1 MNEQEQTAKTP
12 FTTPAPFA
20 TLEPERRSIYLPEE
34 QLIVN
39 TTLQRAE
46 EVNYALQTELYKK
59 AKDNFFAFKRLD
71 ESIPDTTHR
80 WWKTPLRAVA
90 DSGVSMWQAGERF
103 MAGGIGAILDEYEYM
118 KQDSAARKKYRE
130 LYQQLNEQAPDLESR
145 KEALSAQAEQEFNQ
159 IRQDYEHNRKLGRD
173 ALLVMSQNHA
183 KFRELA
189 GIAKD
194 ERDGF
199 LYDLFGAGGS
209 LMAAIGLTVLTGSP
223 AAAAIAFGTTA
234 GQQDYEEAL
243 QNGVAPER
251 ALRAGLAG
259 GAFEGGIELLGMEM
273 LFKSLTKTGV
283 LGRIAASALSE
294 GSEEAA
300 QQTAEEII
308 MQNFGGRQ
316 QELADTLQGIGYS
329 FVIGSLTAVPV
340 ATLVNRASKKLQD
353 KGIKKETADKMAL
366 NMAKETATPENNA
379 SVHKILSNAT
389 SPLVY
394 PHGDVEQGAQA
405 FKESID
411 KARNPDRETT
421 RKMYEVAERTEQKA
435 LAAGYDT
442 DSAALLGNLEQSRA
456 NSVLNVA
463 GLKPGEFEMT
473 EVDFENAPV
482 QDNTQAVQD
491 AVAAQHEQ
499 WKREYEE
506 QQARKAQAKAAADAE
521 FDRKLAEV
529 NLHPE
534 DILFQSA
541 AMYKNKANSLV
552 EFKDFAVNNKGNKQ
566 EDNKSFYRFTNKDGV
581 QIDVPF
587 ERALHIKEK
596 HHLTDQ
602 QLDVAEKE
610 LNNAEYAV
618 LMPDVGEYQ
627 GKQVKIKVNTSLGKM
642 GAVLEILPNGRVFL
656 DTAFFDSDANIDNW
670 AKENHP
676 NAPSKKPVFIGSGTI
691 SIADI
696 MREIKGNN
704 RGTFDSANPNIYLKE
719 NIENIRP
726 STADMF
732 GADAQTA
739 AQFKE
744 NVKTVLSD
752 ENISNKQQVEM
763 GQLPP
768 LYTELGLPQQDLKTN
783 KLALRKALGLL
794 TPQELAEHKDWHNHN
809 VPQET
814 IDNLPALLSD
824 PVAVLRSNTKNGSF
838 VAVLDSEVQG
848 KPVVAIVSPNLRKGG
863 YTFIP
868 SVYERNNY
876 ETFLKTTAEKGNV
889 LYWDKNRMSLP
900 GALTRA
906 AIIGNDILIDNITTK
921 EDVVK
926 AQESGKTNNP
936 SELLQENL
944 FNIRQ
949 NPEEIT
955 EIHNQKTGEVIPLIS
970 YITGREKE
978 NITPIKITNRPFAD
992 VQGRK
997 ITRTD
1002 VRKKILGN
1010 NKNITLQAKGGKKY
1024 LLSTS
1029 SVDKM
1034 YSSIFGRFPNELEIK
1049 KEIISALPEI
1059 FPQMDLIL
1067 SHKDV
1072 KGIDREI
1079 ERFAGVIQVDK
1090 KEFYVMLT
1098 AKNGKVARTFLSSLY
1113 DLQTEPKEN
1122 ASGPSR
1128 VYSGHRLHIDSI
1140 GDLVRFVKRKIAK
1153 YNNNVSGKGSG
1164 SSELLQE
1171 NLFNIQQNLFD
1182 REQSLFDTQAN
1193 AEERTE
1199 LTQEDSELKEAADGL
1214 FTEEEL
1220 KPELPK
1226 FKPTTKPERIEDFG
1240 EKILGARKDMW
1251 GKYRAAMTSELPAD
1265 VRSITLSKYF
1275 PEPNYE
1281 AAIAK
1286 GITTEQLA
1294 IVKALRD
1301 SIPAKP
1307 QRLGRAA
1314 RWAEG
1319 LKAARETANQVLQHP
1334 EMVNLFKE
1342 TDKTDTIHNRVAFY
1356 LELGYPAFTKA
1367 KDYTLRSSDYLM
1379 YGGTRFNTP
1388 TTIYELER
1396 GYKRVAGSQNR
1407 AEMVALA
1414 RKMLTETAAP
1424 AKAPTKLDVYQRR
1437 DTGEIIIGK
1446 KIATGKFIDLK
1457 GGFERVKD
1465 AFDFLTKNQAHL
1477 EALLAEKRK
1486 IYPVR
1491 RDTNAPRVGK
1501 EYRPAGTVITPERF
1515 SQEFGFRGVQFGN
1528 WVEQERRAQ
1537 DLNNAYDAL
1546 LDMADIIRIPARAVS
1561 LDGSLGLAFGARG
1574 KANELA
1580 HYERGQVVINLNKK
1594 NGAGSLGH
1602 EWWHALDNYFSRQ
1615 DGQNEMTS
1623 ENPKANS
1630 ALRPEMKEAY
1640 QGVLKAITDTF
1651 YSRSVNLDKLRSKPY
1666 WSTRTEMTARAFESY
1681 LIYKAKQEGHSND
1694 YLANLVN
1701 PEAYLGGKER
1711 FPYPTDTEMP
1721 AIAAAFDRFFN
1732 TLKTA
1737 ETPRGYTL
1745 YAESDEG
1752 DTSFNFGQNVAQPD
1766 FLGKVVFAQDS
1777 NRAII
1782 VASTSANES
1791 TALHEYFHV
1800 WERDLYRAEKV
1811 STEPEF
1817 LQMMQDL
1824 RQIHADSAP
1833 FVMEYLGKTKLLNDT
1848 ARARVLQTIQA
1859 RGGDEYIKRLAF
1871 NDSLDENDTT
1881 AQFVRRAFREN
1892 FATKAE
1898 KYFHNGKAPNAAY
1911 KSLFEKFAA
1920 WLRDIYGALT
1930 GVDLSPEVQEFFDKL
1945 LAKEARRVD
1954 SKLFTGKVDK
1964 LKQQINNIRQ
1974 GSPRGDFTLEQI
1986 KDLVST
1992 LDAPAPKLPT
2002 NHLLKDLRRY
2012 GAEYANAGQIDKEAY
2027 KNARVFNKK
2036 GGIGDDPARWLADH
2050 GYLTEAEGRT
2060 YEEQDRI
2067 NQQAYDLIDR
2077 ALNGEVIY
2085 PVGTEK
2091 QVQDF
2096 ENYKALVNTVR
2107 DVWGDPREA
2116 KKTLKAILE
2125 LEEKGYRVVE
2135 KRDLADFSLRLGEL
2149 NRLAERLDN
2158 KSQTVQN
2165 KEQASAATLDAAR
2178 KIKRHLITELNKR
2191 QIEGKDGLIKQL
2203 ENAKTFEEIQ
2213 TAAAGALDFLEDAYD
2228 RTNEGQEER
2237 RRTDLPNTNWDNV
2250 RAELLRAYSESI
2262 GHVDEKIQQAWR
2274 VLNMASSGQLKLYE
2288 NLTDEEVARRRT
2300 AAEKVLKEAEPKLE
2314 AALMRAMESVLRKQ
2328 GGLESDQVRR
2338 LVAKYA
2344 RSASRQRSLWKH
2356 EIDELIKQ
2364 TREIQEDNYKQYMN
2378 KKIQALLNMNLF
2390 DRRGNFRRA
2399 MTDPTTMSA
2408 LEELRRVAH
2417 LGPQSAADELQNRM
2431 LVDKPNSL
2439 IDRIINEMLSI
2450 QAYARKDVTC
2460 QLFKQAYEDIHSL
2473 RKAGR
2478 EAKILEKM
2486 IKDFRTEQDKSEVL
2500 GAIKKNKKAGKL
2512 KQMYASWIA
2521 NWESFLDMVTDKET
2535 KEKYSMLNLEADTI
2549 TYTWQR
2555 RTEIMDGVKRIYGL
2569 GSNREV
2575 QNKMNALR
2583 NEKYT
2588 FTNYALVDKN
2598 TNPGAIKRTGEAFP
2612 EELNKLQIITAYIYA
2627 KNDNLMDRLLN
2638 QYGGQLN
2645 DMFALLDKQDRALGD
2660 FLQKEAEKTYAQIN
2674 SVFVKERGYDL
2685 PRVENYF
2692 PSKTERVES
2701 ELDFLNAAAAMSKNP
2716 SFTKMR
2722 ASSAFVQMKLE
2733 NPFGILFT
2741 HIDRAADYTFKAEK
2755 LNQIIRVFKSPVLK
2769 PAIIEQVGEDC
2780 YKRMLELIDQFSVS
2794 KPRLNYEMDKLGDWL
2809 TNNYVKGAIAL
2820 KPTIAV
2826 KQLISSIN
2834 YAENMPAT
2842 QWVSGFTKAIMHP
2855 KETVE
2860 FMMSGD
2866 PYLKARY
2873 ESGSMNEALARATA
2887 DANALTARGKFLRF
2901 TDLLTINTRLGDVGA
2916 IMFGGK
2922 PYVDY
2927 LMQTKGMSKKEAFAE
2942 FRKSTL
2948 RSQQANT
2955 RSSLSTLQARDMNF
2969 IVRGLFAFKNTPA
2982 QYARKIADAIYEYQ
2996 RGEISRAQLAKVVAI
3011 YGLFNSWMYS
3021 ALTTLGILAWYY
3033 DDDDADEILA
3043 DELFFSPFVQMAG
3056 CLPVLDMAVGTAA
3069 EVAKAKMFDHKV
3081 RMERPELPVVSDLFK
3096 MGQTAVK
3103 DDLAAEDVLNMLVE
3117 SGQLIGGLPTKY
3129 AKGFYTGA
3137 GDIAGGENPMR
3148 GFLQMLGYTEN
3159 RAHIATNTK
3168 E

>member
-20 TLEPERRSIYLPEE
+20 ALEPERRSIYLPEE

-80 WWKTPLRAVA
+80 WWKTPYRAVA
-90 DSGVSMWQAGERF
+90 NAGVSMWQSGERL
-103 MAGGIGAILDEYEYM
+103 MAGGIGAILDEYEYS
-118 KQDSAARKKYRE
+118 KAAR
-130 LYQQLNEQAPDLESR
+130 ATSR
-145 KEALSAQAEQEFNQ
+145 KYAQQAEELNQGALTVPGAQTLDKRKKDLYDAYLAELHQ

-189 GIAKD
+189 GIEKN
-194 ERDGF
+194 EKDGF

-223 AAAAIAFGTTA
+223 AAAAIAFGATA

-243 QNGVAPER
+243 QNGVAPDR
-251 ALRAGLAG
+251 ALLSGIAG

-308 MQNFGGRQ
+308 MQHFGGRQ
-316 QELADTLQGIGYS
+316 QDLADTLQGIGYS

-366 NMAKETATPENNA
+366 NMAKATATPENNA
-379 SVHKILSNAT
+379 QVHKILSNAT

-394 PHGDVEQGAQA
+394 PNGDVEQGAQA
-405 FKESID
+405 FKESVD

-473 EVDFENAPV
+473 EVDFENAPM
-482 QDNTQAVQD
+482 QDNTEAVQA
-491 AVAAQHEQ
+491 AVAAQREQ

-506 QQARKAQAKAAADAE
+506 QQARKAQAKAAADE
-521 FDRKLAEV
+521 ELDRKLADAGLTE
-529 NLHPE
+529 
-534 DILFQSA
+534 
-541 AMYKNKANSLV
+541 
-552 EFKDFAVNNKGNKQ
+552 KDFLLQETINKNAV
-566 EDNKSFYRFTNKDGV
+566 D
-581 QIDVPF
+581 
-587 ERALHIKEK
+587 
-596 HHLTDQ
+596 LTD
-602 QLDVAEKE
+602 
-610 LNNAEYAV
+610 
-618 LMPDVGEYQ
+618 P
-627 GKQVKIKVNTSLGKM
+627 
-642 GAVLEILPNGRVFL
+642 F
-656 DTAFFDSDANIDNW
+656 
-670 AKENHP
+670 
-676 NAPSKKPVFIGSGTI
+676 
-691 SIADI
+691 ADI
-696 MREIKGNN
+696 AKL
-704 RGTFDSANPNIYLKE
+704 P
-719 NIENIRP
+719 
-726 STADMF
+726 ADQR
-732 GADAQTA
+732 A
-739 AQFKE
+739 
-744 NVKTVLSD
+744 
-752 ENISNKQQVEM
+752 QQVEYSLNALI
-763 GQLPP
+763 GQAMDTATPP
-768 LYTELGLPQQDLKTN
+768 LQIQITADNKVHIKNSNVKLKN
-783 KLALRKALGLL
+783 GKLKRHQTALTTLEKIVNVAQKTDRKGAVDASHNTSKKTLAHKANVEEYVYFQAPVKIGEDTFLV
-794 TPQELAEHKDWHNHN
+794 ELATER
-809 VPQET
+809 V
-814 IDNLPALLSD
+814 
-824 PVAVLRSNTKNGSF
+824 
-838 VAVLDSEVQG
+838 
-848 KPVVAIVSPNLRKGG
+848 KGQ
-863 YTFIP
+863 
-868 SVYERNNY
+868 
-876 ETFLKTTAEKGNV
+876 
-889 LYWDKNRMSLP
+889 DKNLLDLYNVHVKRNPATAHLSTY
-900 GALTRA
+900 GQGSSTDR
-906 AIIGNDILIDNITTK
+906 ITNK

-944 FNIRQ
+944 FNI
-949 NPEEIT
+949 
-955 EIHNQKTGEVIPLIS
+955 
-970 YITGREKE
+970 
-978 NITPIKITNRPFAD
+978 
-992 VQGRK
+992 
-997 ITRTD
+997 
-1002 VRKKILGN
+1002 
-1010 NKNITLQAKGGKKY
+1010 
-1024 LLSTS
+1024 
-1029 SVDKM
+1029 
-1034 YSSIFGRFPNELEIK
+1034 
-1049 KEIISALPEI
+1049 
-1059 FPQMDLIL
+1059 
-1067 SHKDV
+1067 
-1072 KGIDREI
+1072 
-1079 ERFAGVIQVDK
+1079 
-1090 KEFYVMLT
+1090 
-1098 AKNGKVARTFLSSLY
+1098 
-1113 DLQTEPKEN
+1113 
-1122 ASGPSR
+1122 
-1128 VYSGHRLHIDSI
+1128 
-1140 GDLVRFVKRKIAK
+1140 
-1153 YNNNVSGKGSG
+1153 
-1164 SSELLQE
+1164 
-1171 NLFNIQQNLFD
+1171 QQNLFD
-1182 REQSLFDTQAN
+1182 KQQSLFDTQVN
-1193 AEERTE
+1193 AEERTA
-1199 LTQEDSELKEAADGL
+1199 LTQEDSELKEVADGL
-1214 FTEEEL
+1214 FSEEEL
-1220 KPELPK
+1220 KQDLPP
-1226 FKPTTKPERIEDFG
+1226 FTPTGKPERIEDFG

-1265 VRSITLSKYF
+1265 VRSITLSQYF

-1301 SIPAKP
+1301 SIPTKP
-1307 QRLGRAA
+1307 QRPARAA
-1314 RWAEG
+1314 QWVEG
-1319 LKAARETANQVLQHP
+1319 LKAARETANHVLQHP

-1342 TDKTDTIHNRVAFY
+1342 TDQTDAIHNRVAFY
-1356 LELGYPAFTKA
+1356 LEIGYPAFTKA

-1414 RKMLTETAAP
+1414 RKMLAQSAAP

-1465 AFDFLTKNQAHL
+1465 AFDFLTQNQAHL

-1561 LDGSLGLAFGARG
+1561 LDGTLGLAFGARG

-1640 QGVLKAITDTF
+1640 QGVLTAIMDTF
-1651 YSRSVNLDKLRSKPY
+1651 YGRSKNLDALRSKPY
-1666 WSTRTEMTARAFESY
+1666 WSTRPEMTARAFESY

-1694 YLANLVN
+1694 YLANIVN

-1711 FPYPTDTEMP
+1711 FPYPTDAEMP

-1745 YAESDEG
+1745 YAESEG
-1752 DTSFNFGQNVAQPD
+1752 DTSFDFGQNVAQPD

-1791 TALHEYFHV
+1791 TAIHEYFHI

-1817 LQMMQDL
+1817 LQMMQNL

-1848 ARARVLQTIQA
+1848 ARARVLQTIKE
-1859 RGGDEYIKRLAF
+1859 RGGNEYIKRLAF
-1871 NDSLDENDTT
+1871 SDVLDENDTT
-1881 AQFVRRAFREN
+1881 AKFVRRGFREN

-1898 KYFHNGKAPNAAY
+1898 KYFQNGKAPNATY
-1911 KSLFEKFAA
+1911 KNLFEKFAA
-1920 WLRDIYGALT
+1920 WLREIYGSLT
-1930 GVDLSPEVQEFFDKL
+1930 GVELSPEVQEFFDKL

-1964 LKQQINNIRQ
+1964 LKQQINNICQ

-2116 KKTLKAILE
+2116 KKTLKAILD

-2149 NRLAERLDN
+2149 NRLAEKLDP
-2158 KSQTVQN
+2158 KGATTQA

-2191 QIEGKDGLIKQL
+2191 QIEGKDILIKQL

-2250 RAELLRAYSESI
+2250 RAELLRAYTESI

-2274 VLNMASSGQLKLYE
+2274 VQTMAASGQLKLYE
-2288 NLTDEEVARRRT
+2288 NLTDEEVASRRT

-2344 RSASRQRSLWKH
+2344 RNASRQRSLWKN
-2356 EIDELIKQ
+2356 EIDKLIDKA
-2364 TREIQEDNYKQYMN
+2364 REIQEDNYKQYMN
-2378 KKIQALLNMNLF
+2378 RKIQALLNMNLF

-2399 MTDPTTMSA
+2399 MTDPATMNA
-2408 LEELRRVAH
+2408 LEELRRVAN
-2417 LGPQSAADELQNRM
+2417 LGPQSAADELQKRM
-2431 LVDKPNSL
+2431 ETFADKPASPT
-2439 IDRIINEMLSI
+2439 DRIINEMLSI
-2450 QAYARKDVTC
+2450 QANSRENVSC
-2460 QLFKQAYEDIHSL
+2460 QLFKQAYEDIHAL

-2478 EAKILEKM
+2478 EAKNLEKM

-2512 KQMYASWIA
+2512 KQMYASWLA

-2549 TYTWQR
+2549 TYTWKR

-2583 NEKYT
+2583 KEKYT

-2598 TNPGAIKRTGEAFP
+2598 TNPGALKHTGEAFP
-2612 EELNKLQIITAYIYA
+2612 EELNKLQLITAYIYA

-2638 QYGGQLN
+2638 QYVGQLN
-2645 DMFALLDKQDRALGD
+2645 DMFALLDKQDRALAD
-2660 FLQKEAEKTYAQIN
+2660 FLQKEAEKSYAQIN

-2692 PSKTERVES
+2692 PSKAERVES

-2722 ASSAFVQMKLE
+2722 VNSMLVQMKLE

-2755 LNQIIRVFKSPVLK
+2755 LNQIRRVFKSPVLK
-2769 PAIIEQVGEDC
+2769 PALIEQVGEDC
-2780 YKRMLELIDQFSVS
+2780 YKRMLELIDQFSVT

-2826 KQLISSIN
+2826 KQLISAIN
-2834 YAENMPAT
+2834 YAENMPAS
-2842 QWVSGFTKAIMHP
+2842 QWASGFTKAIMHP
-2855 KETVE
+2855 KETVA

-3021 ALTTLGILAWYY
+3021 ALTTLGLLAWYY

-3069 EVAKAKMFDHKV
+3069 QVAKAKMFDHTV
-3081 RMERPELPVVSDLFK
+3081 RMERPELPVVSELFK
-3096 MGQTAVK
+3096 MGQMAVK

-3117 SGQLIGGLPTKY
+3117 GGQLIGGLPTKY
-3129 AKGFYTGA
+3129 AKGFATGTA
-3137 GDIAGGENPMR
+3137 DIASGENPMR

>member
-12 FTTPAPFA
+12 LTAPAPLA
-20 TLEPERRSIYLPEE
+20 TLEPERRSVYLPKEN
-34 QLIVN
+34 LIVN
-39 TTLQRAE
+39 TSLRRAQDLQFAIE
-46 EVNYALQTELYKK
+46 TELRNQN
-59 AKDNFFAFKRLD
+59 KDNYFAYQRLD

-80 WWKTPLRAVA
+80 WWKTPYRAVA
-90 DSGVSMWQAGERF
+90 NAGVSMWQAGERL
-103 MAGGIGAILDEYEYM
+103 MAGGIGAILDEYEYS
-118 KQDSAARKKYRE
+118 KASRATSRKYAQQAEELNQGALAVPGAQTLDKRKKDLYDAYLAE
-130 LYQQLNEQAPDLESR
+130 LH
-145 KEALSAQAEQEFNQ
+145 Q
-159 IRQDYEHNRKLGRD
+159 IRQDYEHSRKLGRD
-173 ALLVMSQNHA
+173 ALLVMSKNNE

-189 GIAKD
+189 GIEKN
-194 ERDGF
+194 EKDGF

-223 AAAAIAFGTTA
+223 AAAAIAFGATA

-243 QNGVAPER
+243 QNGVAPDR
-251 ALRAGLAG
+251 ALLSGIAG

-316 QELADTLQGIGYS
+316 QDLADTLQGIGYS

-379 SVHKILSNAT
+379 QVHKILSNAT

-394 PHGDVEQGAQA
+394 PNGDVEQGAQA
-405 FKESID
+405 FKESVD

-482 QDNTQAVQD
+482 QDNTEAVQA
-491 AVAAQHEQ
+491 AVAARREQ

-506 QQARKAQAKAAADAE
+506 QQARKAQEQVAAEAA
-521 FDRKLAEV
+521 FDRKLTEA
-529 NLHPE
+529 NLQPE

-656 DTAFFDSDANIDNW
+656 DTAFFDSDAHIDNW

-676 NAPSKKPVFIGSGTI
+676 NAPSKKPVFIGGGTI

-696 MREIKGNN
+696 MREIKGNKS
-704 RGTFDSANPNIYLKE
+704 GTFDSANPNIYLQE
-719 NIENIRP
+719 DI
-726 STADMF
+726 TAVDLTAPF
-732 GADAQTA
+732 ADIAKLPADQRA
-739 AQFKE
+739 
-744 NVKTVLSD
+744 
-752 ENISNKQQVEM
+752 QQVESSLNALI
-763 GQLPP
+763 GQAMDTATPP
-768 LYTELGLPQQDLKTN
+768 LQIQITADNKVHIKNSNVKLKN
-783 KLALRKALGLL
+783 GKLKRHQAALTTLEKIVNVAQKTDRKGAVDASHNTSKKTLAHKANVEEYVYFQAPVKIGEDTFLV
-794 TPQELAEHKDWHNHN
+794 ELATER
-809 VPQET
+809 V
-814 IDNLPALLSD
+814 
-824 PVAVLRSNTKNGSF
+824 
-838 VAVLDSEVQG
+838 
-848 KPVVAIVSPNLRKGG
+848 KGQ
-863 YTFIP
+863 
-868 SVYERNNY
+868 
-876 ETFLKTTAEKGNV
+876 
-889 LYWDKNRMSLP
+889 DKNLLDLYNVHVKRNPATAHLSTY
-900 GALTRA
+900 GQGSSTDR
-906 AIIGNDILIDNITTK
+906 ITNN
-921 EDVVK
+921 EEFVK

-944 FNIRQ
+944 FNIQQ

-955 EIHNQKTGEVIPLIS
+955 EIHNQQTGEVIPLEMNPNLKPFKPVELKS
-970 YITGREKE
+970 EVLLRVENARE
-978 NITPIKITNRPFAD
+978 
-992 VQGRK
+992 
-997 ITRTD
+997 
-1002 VRKKILGN
+1002 
-1010 NKNITLQAKGGKKY
+1010 AKRQI
-1024 LLSTS
+1024 
-1029 SVDKM
+1029 VN
-1034 YSSIFGRFPNELEIK
+1034 SIFGEKQQI
-1049 KEIISALPEI
+1049 IISNDGKNFTVSRSAVKKMFNTAMKDAMDIAARNHLTLEQRRELYHEASEQVLQALQVFETA
-1059 FPQMDLIL
+1059 QLIL

-1072 KGIDREI
+1072 KNVPGR
-1079 ERFAGVIQVDK
+1079 VIHRYGNVFNYK
-1090 KEFYVMLT
+1090 GKPYLAMFVNKEDGSFST
-1098 AKNGKVARTFLSSLY
+1098 IHLY
-1113 DLQTEPKEN
+1113 DLQTEEN
-1122 ASGPSR
+1122 KYTAGISGVINNPSQQR
-1128 VYSGHRLHIDSI
+1128 YTDSI
-1140 GDLVRFVKRKIAK
+1140 DELVRFVKRKIAK
-1153 YNNNVSGKGSG
+1153 YNNNVSGKGLG
-1164 SSELLQE
+1164 TTELLQE

-1182 REQSLFDTQAN
+1182 KQQSLFDTQAN

-1214 FTEEEL
+1214 FSEEEL
-1220 KPELPK
+1220 KQDLPP
-1226 FKPTTKPERIEDFG
+1226 FTPTGKPERIEDFG

-1265 VRSITLSKYF
+1265 VRSITLSQYF

-1301 SIPAKP
+1301 SLPVKP
-1307 QRLGRAA
+1307 QRPARAA
-1314 RWAEG
+1314 QWVEG

-1367 KDYTLRSSDYLM
+1367 KEYSLRPGNFLM
-1379 YGGTRFNTP
+1379 FNGQRFNEP
-1388 TTIYELER
+1388 QKIYLLER

-1414 RKMLTETAAP
+1414 RKMLAQSAAP

-1561 LDGSLGLAFGARG
+1561 LDGTLGLAFGARG

-1640 QGVLKAITDTF
+1640 QGVLTAIMDTF
-1651 YSRSVNLDKLRSKPY
+1651 YGRSKNLDALRSKPY

-1694 YLANLVN
+1694 YLANIVN

-1745 YAESDEG
+1745 YAESEG
-1752 DTSFNFGQNVAQPD
+1752 DTSFDFGQNVAQPD

-1782 VASTSANES
+1782 VASTAANES
-1791 TALHEYFHV
+1791 TAVHEYFHI

-1817 LQMMQDL
+1817 LQMMQNL

-1848 ARARVLQTIQA
+1848 ARARVLQTIKE
-1859 RGGDEYIKRLAF
+1859 RGGNEYIKRLAF
-1871 NDSLDENDTT
+1871 SDVLDENDTT
-1881 AQFVRRAFREN
+1881 AQFVRRGFREN

-1898 KYFHNGKAPNAAY
+1898 KYFQNGKAPNATY
-1911 KSLFEKFAA
+1911 KNLFEKFAA
-1920 WLRDIYGALT
+1920 WLREIYGSLT
-1930 GVDLSPEVQEFFDKL
+1930 GVELSPEVQEFFDKL

-2036 GGIGDDPARWLADH
+2036 GGIGDDPARWLTDH

-2116 KKTLKAILE
+2116 KKTLKAILD

-2149 NRLAERLDN
+2149 NRLAEKLDP
-2158 KSQTVQN
+2158 KGATTQA

-2191 QIEGKDGLIKQL
+2191 QIEGKDILIKQL

-2250 RAELLRAYSESI
+2250 RAELLRAYTESI

-2274 VLNMASSGQLKLYE
+2274 VLDMAASGQLKLYE

-2344 RSASRQRSLWKH
+2344 RSATRQRSLWKN
-2356 EIDELIKQ
+2356 EIDNLIKQ

-2399 MTDPTTMSA
+2399 MTDPATMTA

-2431 LVDKPNSL
+2431 LVDKPTSPT
-2439 IDRIINEMLSI
+2439 DRIINEMLSI
-2450 QAYARKDVTC
+2450 QAYARKDVSC
-2460 QLFKQAYEDIHSL
+2460 QLFKQAYEDIHAL

-2478 EAKILEKM
+2478 EAKSLEKM
-2486 IKDFRTEQDKSEVL
+2486 IKDYRTEQDKSEVL

-2722 ASSAFVQMKLE
+2722 VSSAFVQMKLE

-2755 LNQIIRVFKSPVLK
+2755 LNQIRRVFKSPVLK

-2780 YKRMLELIDQFSVS
+2780 YKRMLELIDQFSVT

-2826 KQLISSIN
+2826 KQLISAIN

-2855 KETVE
+2855 KETVA

-3021 ALTTLGILAWYY
+3021 ALTTLGLLAWYY
-3033 DDDDADEILA
+3033 DDNDADEILA

-3069 EVAKAKMFDHKV
+3069 QVAKAKMFDHTV
-3081 RMERPELPVVSDLFK
+3081 RMERPELPVVSELFK
-3096 MGQTAVK
+3096 MGQMAVK

-3117 SGQLIGGLPTKY
+3117 GGQLIGGLPAKY
-3129 AKGFYTGA
+3129 AKGFATGTA
-3137 GDIAGGENPMR
+3137 DIASGENPMR

-3159 RAHIATNTK
+3159 RAQIATNTK

>member
-12 FTTPAPFA
+12 LTAPAPLA
-20 TLEPERRSIYLPEE
+20 TLEPERRSVYLPKEN
-34 QLIVN
+34 LIVN
-39 TTLQRAE
+39 TSLRRAQDLQFAIE
-46 EVNYALQTELYKK
+46 TELRNQN
-59 AKDNFFAFKRLD
+59 KDNYFAYQRLD

-80 WWKTPLRAVA
+80 WWKTPYRAVA
-90 DSGVSMWQAGERF
+90 NAGVSMWQAGERL
-103 MAGGIGAILDEYEYM
+103 MAGGIGAILDEYEYS
-118 KQDSAARKKYRE
+118 KQDRALRKKYRE

-173 ALLVMSQNHA
+173 ALLVMSQNNA

-189 GIAKD
+189 GIEKN
-194 ERDGF
+194 EKDGF

-223 AAAAIAFGTTA
+223 AAAAIAFGATA

-243 QNGVAPER
+243 QNGVAPDR
-251 ALRAGLAG
+251 ALLSGIAG

-316 QELADTLQGIGYS
+316 QDLADTLQGIGYS

-353 KGIKKETADKMAL
+353 KGIKKEQADKMAL
-366 NMAKETATPENNA
+366 NMAKATATPENNA
-379 SVHKILSNAT
+379 QVHKILSNAT

-394 PHGDVEQGAQA
+394 PNGDVEQGAQA
-405 FKESID
+405 FKESVD

-442 DSAALLGNLEQSRA
+442 DSAALMGNLEQSRA

-482 QDNTQAVQD
+482 QDNTEAVQSS
-491 AVAAQHEQ
+491 VAAQREQ

-506 QQARKAQAKAAADAE
+506 QQARKAQEQATANEE
-521 FDRKLAEV
+521 FDRKLAEA
-529 NLHPE
+529 NLQPE

-627 GKQVKIKVNTSLGKM
+627 GKQIKIKVNTSLGKM

-656 DTAFFDSDANIDNW
+656 DTAFFDSDVHIDNW

-676 NAPSKKPVFIGSGTI
+676 NAPSKKPVFIGGGTI

-696 MREIKGNN
+696 MREIKGNKS
-704 RGTFDSANPNIYLKE
+704 GTFDSANPNIYLQE
-719 NIENIRP
+719 DI
-726 STADMF
+726 TAVDLTAPF
-732 GADAQTA
+732 ADIAKLPADQRA
-739 AQFKE
+739 
-744 NVKTVLSD
+744 
-752 ENISNKQQVEM
+752 QQVEYSLNALIGQAM
-763 GQLPP
+763 DTATPPLQIQITADNKVHIKNSNVKLKKGQLKRHQTALTTLEKIVNVAQKTDRKGEVDASHNTSKKTLAHKANVEEYVYFQAPVKIGEDTFLVELATERVKGQDKNLLD
-768 LYTELGLPQQDLKTN
+768 LYNVRVKRNPTAAHLSTLPQGSSTDRITN
-783 KLALRKALGLL
+783 N
-794 TPQELAEHKDWHNHN
+794 EE
-809 VPQET
+809 
-814 IDNLPALLSD
+814 
-824 PVAVLRSNTKNGSF
+824 F
-838 VAVLDSEVQG
+838 
-848 KPVVAIVSPNLRKGG
+848 
-863 YTFIP
+863 
-868 SVYERNNY
+868 
-876 ETFLKTTAEKGNV
+876 
-889 LYWDKNRMSLP
+889 
-900 GALTRA
+900 
-906 AIIGNDILIDNITTK
+906 
-921 EDVVK
+921 VK

-944 FNIRQ
+944 FNI
-949 NPEEIT
+949 
-955 EIHNQKTGEVIPLIS
+955 
-970 YITGREKE
+970 
-978 NITPIKITNRPFAD
+978 
-992 VQGRK
+992 
-997 ITRTD
+997 
-1002 VRKKILGN
+1002 
-1010 NKNITLQAKGGKKY
+1010 
-1024 LLSTS
+1024 
-1029 SVDKM
+1029 
-1034 YSSIFGRFPNELEIK
+1034 
-1049 KEIISALPEI
+1049 
-1059 FPQMDLIL
+1059 
-1067 SHKDV
+1067 
-1072 KGIDREI
+1072 
-1079 ERFAGVIQVDK
+1079 
-1090 KEFYVMLT
+1090 
-1098 AKNGKVARTFLSSLY
+1098 
-1113 DLQTEPKEN
+1113 
-1122 ASGPSR
+1122 
-1128 VYSGHRLHIDSI
+1128 
-1140 GDLVRFVKRKIAK
+1140 
-1153 YNNNVSGKGSG
+1153 
-1164 SSELLQE
+1164 
-1171 NLFNIQQNLFD
+1171 QQNLFD
-1182 REQSLFDTQAN
+1182 KQQSLFDTQVN
-1193 AEERTE
+1193 AEERTAP
-1199 LTQEDSELKEAADGL
+1199 TQEDSELKEAADGL
-1214 FTEEEL
+1214 FSEEEL
-1220 KPELPK
+1220 KQDLPP
-1226 FKPTTKPERIEDFG
+1226 FTPTGKPERIEDFG

-1251 GKYRAAMTSELPAD
+1251 GKYRAAMTSELPTD
-1265 VRSITLSKYF
+1265 VRSITLSQYF

-1301 SIPAKP
+1301 SIPTKP
-1307 QRLGRAA
+1307 QLLGRAA

-1342 TDKTDTIHNRVAFY
+1342 TDKTDAIHNRVAFY

-1414 RKMLTETAAP
+1414 RKMLAQSAAP

-1465 AFDFLTKNQAHL
+1465 AFDFLTQNQAHL

-1561 LDGSLGLAFGARG
+1561 LDGTLGLAFGARG

-1580 HYERGQVVINLNKK
+1580 HYERGHVVINLNKK

-1640 QGVLKAITDTF
+1640 QGVLTAIMDTF
-1651 YSRSVNLDKLRSKPY
+1651 YGRSKNLDALRSKPY

-1694 YLANLVN
+1694 YLANIVN

-1745 YAESDEG
+1745 YAESEG
-1752 DTSFNFGQNVAQPD
+1752 DTSFDFGQNVAQPD

-1782 VASTSANES
+1782 VASTSANKS
-1791 TALHEYFHV
+1791 TAIHEYFHI
-1800 WERDLYRAEKV
+1800 WERDLYRAEKA
-1811 STEPEF
+1811 STDPEF
-1817 LQMMQDL
+1817 LQMMQNL

-1848 ARARVLQTIQA
+1848 ARARVLQTIKE
-1859 RGGDEYIKRLAF
+1859 RGGNEYIKRLAF
-1871 NDSLDENDTT
+1871 SDVLDENDTT
-1881 AQFVRRAFREN
+1881 AQFVRRGFREN

-1898 KYFHNGKAPNAAY
+1898 KYFQNGKAPNATY
-1911 KSLFEKFAA
+1911 KNLFEKFAA
-1920 WLRDIYGALT
+1920 WLREIYGSLT
-1930 GVDLSPEVQEFFDKL
+1930 GVELSPEVQEFFDKL

-2060 YEEQDRI
+2060 YEEQGRI

-2116 KKTLKAILE
+2116 KKTLKAILD

-2149 NRLAERLDN
+2149 NRLAEKLDP
-2158 KSQTVQN
+2158 KGATTQA

-2191 QIEGKDGLIKQL
+2191 QIEGKDILIKQL

-2250 RAELLRAYSESI
+2250 RAELLRAYTESI

-2274 VLNMASSGQLKLYE
+2274 VQTMAASGQLKLYE

-2344 RSASRQRSLWKH
+2344 RNASRQRSLWKN
-2356 EIDELIKQ
+2356 EIDKLIDKS
-2364 TREIQEDNYKQYMN
+2364 REIQEDNYKQYMN
-2378 KKIQALLNMNLF
+2378 RKIQALLNMNLF

-2399 MTDPTTMSA
+2399 MTDPATMTA

-2431 LVDKPNSL
+2431 LVDKPTSPT
-2439 IDRIINEMLSI
+2439 DRIINEMLSI
-2450 QAYARKDVTC
+2450 QANSRENVSC
-2460 QLFKQAYEDIHSL
+2460 QLFKQAYEDIHAL

-2478 EAKILEKM
+2478 EAKSLEKM
-2486 IKDFRTEQDKSEVL
+2486 IKDYRTEQDKSEVL

-2612 EELNKLQIITAYIYA
+2612 EELNKLQIIDAYIYA

-2722 ASSAFVQMKLE
+2722 VSSAFVQMKLE

-2755 LNQIIRVFKSPVLK
+2755 LNQIRRVFKSPVLK

-2780 YKRMLELIDQFSVS
+2780 YKRMLELIDQFSVT

-2826 KQLISSIN
+2826 KQLISAIN

-2855 KETVE
+2855 KETVA

-3021 ALTTLGILAWYY
+3021 ALTTLGLLAWYY

-3069 EVAKAKMFDHKV
+3069 QVAKAKMFDHTV
-3081 RMERPELPVVSDLFK
+3081 RMERPELPVVSELFK
-3096 MGQTAVK
+3096 MGQTALK
-3103 DDLAAEDVLNMLVE
+3103 EDLAAKDVLNLIVE
-3117 SGQLIGGLPTKY
+3117 SGQLIGGLPAKY
-3129 AKGFYTGA
+3129 AKGFATGTA
-3137 GDIAGGENPMR
+3137 DIASGENPMR

-3159 RAHIATNTK
+3159 RAQIATNTK
-3168 E
+3168 K

>member
-12 FTTPAPFA
+12 LTAPAPLA
-20 TLEPERRSIYLPEE
+20 TLEPERRSVYLPKEN
-34 QLIVN
+34 LIVN
-39 TTLQRAE
+39 TSLRRAQDLQFAIE
-46 EVNYALQTELYKK
+46 TELRNQN
-59 AKDNFFAFKRLD
+59 KDNYFAYQRLD

-80 WWKTPLRAVA
+80 WWKTPYRAVA
-90 DSGVSMWQAGERF
+90 NAGVSMWQAGERL
-103 MAGGIGAILDEYEYM
+103 MAGGIGAILDEYEYS
-118 KQDSAARKKYRE
+118 KQDRALRKKYRE

-173 ALLVMSQNHA
+173 ALLVMSQNNA

-189 GIAKD
+189 GIEKN
-194 ERDGF
+194 EKDGF

-223 AAAAIAFGTTA
+223 AAAAIAFGATA

-243 QNGVAPER
+243 QNGVAPDR
-251 ALRAGLAG
+251 ALLSGIAG

-316 QELADTLQGIGYS
+316 QDLADTLQGIGYS

-353 KGIKKETADKMAL
+353 KGIKKEQADKMAL
-366 NMAKETATPENNA
+366 NMAKATATPENNA
-379 SVHKILSNAT
+379 QVHKILSNAT

-394 PHGDVEQGAQA
+394 PNGDVEQGAQA
-405 FKESID
+405 FKESVD

-442 DSAALLGNLEQSRA
+442 DSAALMGNLEQSRA

-482 QDNTQAVQD
+482 QDNTEAVQSS
-491 AVAAQHEQ
+491 VAAQREQ

-506 QQARKAQAKAAADAE
+506 QQARKAQEQATANEE
-521 FDRKLAEV
+521 FDRKLAEA
-529 NLHPE
+529 NLQPE

-627 GKQVKIKVNTSLGKM
+627 GKQIKIKVNTSLGKM

-656 DTAFFDSDANIDNW
+656 DTAFFDSDVHIDNW

-676 NAPSKKPVFIGSGTI
+676 NAPSKKPVFIGGGTI

-696 MREIKGNN
+696 MREIKGNKS
-704 RGTFDSANPNIYLKE
+704 GTFDSANPNIYLQE
-719 NIENIRP
+719 DI
-726 STADMF
+726 TAVDLTAPF
-732 GADAQTA
+732 ADIAKLPADQRA
-739 AQFKE
+739 
-744 NVKTVLSD
+744 
-752 ENISNKQQVEM
+752 QQVEYSLNALIGQAM
-763 GQLPP
+763 DTATPPLQIQITADNKVHIKNSNVKLKKGQLKRHQTALTTLEKIVNVAQKTDRKGEVDASHNTSKKTLAHKANVEEYVYFQAPVKIGEDTFLVELATERVKGQDKNLLD
-768 LYTELGLPQQDLKTN
+768 LYNVRVKRNPTAAHLSTLPQGSSTDRITN
-783 KLALRKALGLL
+783 N
-794 TPQELAEHKDWHNHN
+794 EE
-809 VPQET
+809 
-814 IDNLPALLSD
+814 
-824 PVAVLRSNTKNGSF
+824 F
-838 VAVLDSEVQG
+838 
-848 KPVVAIVSPNLRKGG
+848 
-863 YTFIP
+863 
-868 SVYERNNY
+868 
-876 ETFLKTTAEKGNV
+876 
-889 LYWDKNRMSLP
+889 
-900 GALTRA
+900 
-906 AIIGNDILIDNITTK
+906 
-921 EDVVK
+921 VK

-944 FNIRQ
+944 FNI
-949 NPEEIT
+949 
-955 EIHNQKTGEVIPLIS
+955 
-970 YITGREKE
+970 
-978 NITPIKITNRPFAD
+978 
-992 VQGRK
+992 
-997 ITRTD
+997 
-1002 VRKKILGN
+1002 
-1010 NKNITLQAKGGKKY
+1010 
-1024 LLSTS
+1024 
-1029 SVDKM
+1029 
-1034 YSSIFGRFPNELEIK
+1034 
-1049 KEIISALPEI
+1049 
-1059 FPQMDLIL
+1059 
-1067 SHKDV
+1067 
-1072 KGIDREI
+1072 
-1079 ERFAGVIQVDK
+1079 
-1090 KEFYVMLT
+1090 
-1098 AKNGKVARTFLSSLY
+1098 
-1113 DLQTEPKEN
+1113 
-1122 ASGPSR
+1122 
-1128 VYSGHRLHIDSI
+1128 
-1140 GDLVRFVKRKIAK
+1140 
-1153 YNNNVSGKGSG
+1153 
-1164 SSELLQE
+1164 
-1171 NLFNIQQNLFD
+1171 QQNLFD
-1182 REQSLFDTQAN
+1182 KQQSLFDTQVN
-1193 AEERTE
+1193 AEERTAP
-1199 LTQEDSELKEAADGL
+1199 TQEDSELKEAADGL
-1214 FTEEEL
+1214 FSEEEL
-1220 KPELPK
+1220 KQDLPP
-1226 FKPTTKPERIEDFG
+1226 FTPTGKPERIEDFG

-1251 GKYRAAMTSELPAD
+1251 GKYRAAMTSELPTD
-1265 VRSITLSKYF
+1265 VRSITLSQYF

-1301 SIPAKP
+1301 SIPTKP
-1307 QRLGRAA
+1307 QLLGRAA

-1342 TDKTDTIHNRVAFY
+1342 TDKTDAIHNRVAFY

-1414 RKMLTETAAP
+1414 RKMLAQSAAP

-1465 AFDFLTKNQAHL
+1465 AFDFLTQNQAHL

-1561 LDGSLGLAFGARG
+1561 LDGTLGLAFGARG

-1580 HYERGQVVINLNKK
+1580 HYERGHVVINLNKK

-1640 QGVLKAITDTF
+1640 QGVLTAIMDTF
-1651 YSRSVNLDKLRSKPY
+1651 YGRSKNLDALRSKPY

-1694 YLANLVN
+1694 YLANIVN

-1745 YAESDEG
+1745 YAESEG
-1752 DTSFNFGQNVAQPD
+1752 DTSFDFGQNVAQPD

-1782 VASTSANES
+1782 VASTSANKS
-1791 TALHEYFHV
+1791 TAIHEYFHI
-1800 WERDLYRAEKV
+1800 WERDLYRAEKA
-1811 STEPEF
+1811 STDPEF
-1817 LQMMQDL
+1817 LQMMQNL

-1848 ARARVLQTIQA
+1848 ARARVLQTIKE
-1859 RGGDEYIKRLAF
+1859 RGGNEYIKRLAF
-1871 NDSLDENDTT
+1871 SDVLDENDTT
-1881 AQFVRRAFREN
+1881 AQFVRRGFREN

-1898 KYFHNGKAPNAAY
+1898 KYFQNGKAPNATY
-1911 KSLFEKFAA
+1911 KNLFEKFAA
-1920 WLRDIYGALT
+1920 WLREIYGSLT
-1930 GVDLSPEVQEFFDKL
+1930 GVELSPEVQEFFDKL

-2116 KKTLKAILE
+2116 KKTLKAILD

-2149 NRLAERLDN
+2149 NRLAEKLDP
-2158 KSQTVQN
+2158 KGATTQA

-2191 QIEGKDGLIKQL
+2191 QIEGKDILIKQL

-2250 RAELLRAYSESI
+2250 RAELLRAYTESI

-2274 VLNMASSGQLKLYE
+2274 VQTMAASGQLKLYE

-2344 RSASRQRSLWKH
+2344 RNASRQRSLWKN
-2356 EIDELIKQ
+2356 EIDKLIDKS
-2364 TREIQEDNYKQYMN
+2364 REIQEDNYKQYMN
-2378 KKIQALLNMNLF
+2378 RKIQALLNMNLF

-2399 MTDPTTMSA
+2399 MTDPATMTA
-2408 LEELRRVAH
+2408 LEELRRVAN

-2431 LVDKPNSL
+2431 LVDKPTSPT
-2439 IDRIINEMLSI
+2439 DRIINEMLSI
-2450 QAYARKDVTC
+2450 QAYARKDITC
-2460 QLFKQAYEDIHSL
+2460 QLFKQAYEDIHAL

-2478 EAKILEKM
+2478 EAKSLEKM
-2486 IKDFRTEQDKSEVL
+2486 IKDYRTEQDKSEVL

-2722 ASSAFVQMKLE
+2722 VSSAFVQMKLE

-2755 LNQIIRVFKSPVLK
+2755 LNQIRRVFKSPVLK

-2780 YKRMLELIDQFSVS
+2780 YKRMLELIDQFSVT

-2826 KQLISSIN
+2826 KQLISAIN

-2855 KETVE
+2855 KETVA

-3021 ALTTLGILAWYY
+3021 ALTTLGLLAWYY

-3069 EVAKAKMFDHKV
+3069 QVAKAKMFDHTV
-3081 RMERPELPVVSDLFK
+3081 RMERPELPVVSELFK
-3096 MGQTAVK
+3096 MGQMAVK

-3117 SGQLIGGLPTKY
+3117 GGQLIGGLPAKY
-3129 AKGFYTGA
+3129 AKGFATGTA
-3137 GDIAGGENPMR
+3137 DIASGENPMR

-3159 RAHIATNTK
+3159 RAQIATNTK
-3168 E
+3168 K

>member
-12 FTTPAPFA
+12 FTTPAPLA
-20 TLEPERRSIYLPEE
+20 TLEPERRSVYLPKEN
-34 QLIVN
+34 LIVN
-39 TTLQRAE
+39 TSLRRAQDLQFAIE
-46 EVNYALQTELYKK
+46 TELRNQN
-59 AKDNFFAFKRLD
+59 KDNYFAYQRLD

-80 WWKTPLRAVA
+80 WWKTPYRAVA
-90 DSGVSMWQAGERF
+90 NAGVSMWQSGERL
-103 MAGGIGAILDEYEYM
+103 MAGGIGVILDEYEYS
-118 KQDSAARKKYRE
+118 KASRATSRKYAQQAEELNQGALAVPGAQTLDKRKKDLYDAYLAE
-130 LYQQLNEQAPDLESR
+130 LH
-145 KEALSAQAEQEFNQ
+145 Q

-173 ALLVMSQNHA
+173 ALLVMSKNNA

-189 GIAKD
+189 GIEKN
-194 ERDGF
+194 EKDGF

-223 AAAAIAFGTTA
+223 AAAAIAFGATA

-243 QNGVAPER
+243 QNGVAPDR
-251 ALRAGLAG
+251 ALLSGIAG

-308 MQNFGGRQ
+308 MQHFGGRQ
-316 QELADTLQGIGYS
+316 QDLADTLQGIGYS

-366 NMAKETATPENNA
+366 NMAKATATPENNA
-379 SVHKILSNAT
+379 QVHKILSNAT

-394 PHGDVEQGAQA
+394 PNGDVEQGAQA
-405 FKESID
+405 FKESVD

-421 RKMYEVAERTEQKA
+421 RTMYEVAERTEQKA

-482 QDNTQAVQD
+482 QDNTEAVQS
-491 AVAAQHEQ
+491 AVAAQREQ

-506 QQARKAQAKAAADAE
+506 QQARKAQEQATANEE
-521 FDRKLAEV
+521 FDRKLAEAG
-529 NLHPE
+529 LTE
-534 DILFQSA
+534 
-541 AMYKNKANSLV
+541 
-552 EFKDFAVNNKGNKQ
+552 KDFLLQETINKNAV
-566 EDNKSFYRFTNKDGV
+566 DLTA
-581 QIDVPF
+581 PF
-587 ERALHIKEK
+587 
-596 HHLTDQ
+596 
-602 QLDVAEKE
+602 
-610 LNNAEYAV
+610 
-618 LMPDVGEYQ
+618 
-627 GKQVKIKVNTSLGKM
+627 
-642 GAVLEILPNGRVFL
+642 
-656 DTAFFDSDANIDNW
+656 
-670 AKENHP
+670 
-676 NAPSKKPVFIGSGTI
+676 
-691 SIADI
+691 ADI
-696 MREIKGNN
+696 AKL
-704 RGTFDSANPNIYLKE
+704 P
-719 NIENIRP
+719 
-726 STADMF
+726 ADQR
-732 GADAQTA
+732 A
-739 AQFKE
+739 
-744 NVKTVLSD
+744 
-752 ENISNKQQVEM
+752 QQVESSLNALI
-763 GQLPP
+763 GQAMDTATPP
-768 LYTELGLPQQDLKTN
+768 LQIQITADNKVHIKNSNVKLKN
-783 KLALRKALGLL
+783 GKLKRHQTALTTLEKIVNVAQKTDRKGAVDVSHNTSKKTLAHKANVEEYVYFQAPVKIGEDTFLV
-794 TPQELAEHKDWHNHN
+794 ELATER
-809 VPQET
+809 V
-814 IDNLPALLSD
+814 
-824 PVAVLRSNTKNGSF
+824 
-838 VAVLDSEVQG
+838 
-848 KPVVAIVSPNLRKGG
+848 KGQ
-863 YTFIP
+863 
-868 SVYERNNY
+868 
-876 ETFLKTTAEKGNV
+876 
-889 LYWDKNRMSLP
+889 DKNLLDLYNVHVKRNPATAHLSTY
-900 GALTRA
+900 GQGSSTDR
-906 AIIGNDILIDNITTK
+906 ITNN
-921 EDVVK
+921 EEFVK
-926 AQESGKTNNP
+926 AKESGKTNNP

-944 FNIRQ
+944 FNI
-949 NPEEIT
+949 
-955 EIHNQKTGEVIPLIS
+955 
-970 YITGREKE
+970 
-978 NITPIKITNRPFAD
+978 
-992 VQGRK
+992 
-997 ITRTD
+997 
-1002 VRKKILGN
+1002 
-1010 NKNITLQAKGGKKY
+1010 
-1024 LLSTS
+1024 
-1029 SVDKM
+1029 
-1034 YSSIFGRFPNELEIK
+1034 
-1049 KEIISALPEI
+1049 
-1059 FPQMDLIL
+1059 
-1067 SHKDV
+1067 
-1072 KGIDREI
+1072 
-1079 ERFAGVIQVDK
+1079 
-1090 KEFYVMLT
+1090 
-1098 AKNGKVARTFLSSLY
+1098 
-1113 DLQTEPKEN
+1113 
-1122 ASGPSR
+1122 
-1128 VYSGHRLHIDSI
+1128 
-1140 GDLVRFVKRKIAK
+1140 
-1153 YNNNVSGKGSG
+1153 
-1164 SSELLQE
+1164 
-1171 NLFNIQQNLFD
+1171 QQNLFD
-1182 REQSLFDTQAN
+1182 KQQSLFDTQVN
-1193 AEERTE
+1193 AEERTA
-1199 LTQEDSELKEAADGL
+1199 LTQEDSELKETADGL
-1214 FTEEEL
+1214 FSEEEL
-1220 KPELPK
+1220 KQDLPP
-1226 FKPTTKPERIEDFG
+1226 FTPTGKPERIEDFG

-1265 VRSITLSKYF
+1265 VRSITLSQYF

-1301 SIPAKP
+1301 SLPVKP
-1307 QRLGRAA
+1307 QRPSRAA
-1314 RWAEG
+1314 QWVEG

-1342 TDKTDTIHNRVAFY
+1342 TDKTDAIHNRVAFY

-1367 KDYTLRSSDYLM
+1367 KEYSLRPGNFLM
-1379 YGGTRFNTP
+1379 FNGQRFNEP
-1388 TTIYELER
+1388 QKIYLLER

-1414 RKMLTETAAP
+1414 RKMLAQSAAP

-1465 AFDFLTKNQAHL
+1465 AFDFLTQNQAHL

-1561 LDGSLGLAFGARG
+1561 LDGTLGLAFGARG

-1580 HYERGQVVINLNKK
+1580 HYERGHVVINLNKK

-1694 YLANLVN
+1694 YLANIVN

-1745 YAESDEG
+1745 YAESEG
-1752 DTSFNFGQNVAQPD
+1752 DTSFDFGQNVAQPD

-1782 VASTSANES
+1782 VASTSANKS
-1791 TALHEYFHV
+1791 TAIHEYFHI
-1800 WERDLYRAEKV
+1800 WERDLYRAEKA
-1811 STEPEF
+1811 STDPEF

-1824 RQIHADSAP
+1824 RQIHADCAP

-1848 ARARVLQTIQA
+1848 ARARVLQTIKE
-1859 RGGDEYIKRLAF
+1859 RGGNEYIKRLAF
-1871 NDSLDENDTT
+1871 SDVLDENDTT
-1881 AQFVRRAFREN
+1881 AQFVRRGFREN

-1898 KYFHNGKAPNAAY
+1898 KYFQNGKAPNATY
-1911 KSLFEKFAA
+1911 KNLFEKFAA
-1920 WLRDIYGALT
+1920 WLREIYGSLT
-1930 GVDLSPEVQEFFDKL
+1930 GVELSPEVQEFFDKL

-1986 KDLVST
+1986 KDLVNT

-2027 KNARVFNKK
+2027 KNVRVFNKK

-2116 KKTLKAILE
+2116 KKTLKAILD

-2149 NRLAERLDN
+2149 NRLAEKLDP
-2158 KSQTVQN
+2158 KGATTQA

-2191 QIEGKDGLIKQL
+2191 QIEGKDILIKQL

-2250 RAELLRAYSESI
+2250 RAELLRAYTESI

-2274 VLNMASSGQLKLYE
+2274 VLDMAASGQLKLYE

-2344 RSASRQRSLWKH
+2344 RNASRQRSLWKN
-2356 EIDELIKQ
+2356 EIDKLIDKA
-2364 TREIQEDNYKQYMN
+2364 REIQEDNYKQYMN
-2378 KKIQALLNMNLF
+2378 RKIQALLNMNLF

-2399 MTDPTTMSA
+2399 MTDPATMTA

-2431 LVDKPNSL
+2431 LVDKPTSPT
-2439 IDRIINEMLSI
+2439 DRIINEMLSI
-2450 QAYARKDVTC
+2450 QAYARKDVSC
-2460 QLFKQAYEDIHSL
+2460 QLFKQAYEDIHAL

-2478 EAKILEKM
+2478 EAKSLEKM
-2486 IKDFRTEQDKSEVL
+2486 IKDYRTEQDKSEVL

-2598 TNPGAIKRTGEAFP
+2598 TNPGALKHTGEAFP
-2612 EELNKLQIITAYIYA
+2612 EELNKLQIIDAYIYA

-2722 ASSAFVQMKLE
+2722 VSSAFVQMKLE

-2755 LNQIIRVFKSPVLK
+2755 LNQIRRVFKSPVLK

-2780 YKRMLELIDQFSVS
+2780 YKRMLELIDQFSVT

-2826 KQLISSIN
+2826 KQLISAIN

-2855 KETVE
+2855 KETVA

-3021 ALTTLGILAWYY
+3021 ALTTLGLLAWYY

-3069 EVAKAKMFDHKV
+3069 QVAKAKMFDHTV
-3081 RMERPELPVVSDLFK
+3081 RMERPELPVVSELFK
-3096 MGQTAVK
+3096 MGQMAVK

-3117 SGQLIGGLPTKY
+3117 GGQLIGGLPAKY
-3129 AKGFYTGA
+3129 AKGFATGTA
-3137 GDIAGGENPMR
+3137 DIASGENPMR

>member
-12 FTTPAPFA
+12 LTAPAPLA
-20 TLEPERRSIYLPEE
+20 TLEPERRSVYLPKEN
-34 QLIVN
+34 LIVN
-39 TTLQRAE
+39 TSLRRAQDLQFAIE
-46 EVNYALQTELYKK
+46 TELRNQN
-59 AKDNFFAFKRLD
+59 KDNYFAYQRLD

-80 WWKTPLRAVA
+80 WWRTPYRAVA
-90 DSGVSMWQAGERF
+90 NAGVSMWQSGERL
-103 MAGGIGAILDEYEYM
+103 MAGGIGVILDEYEYS
-118 KQDSAARKKYRE
+118 KASRATSRKYAQQAEELNQGALAVPGAQTLDKRKKDLYDAYLAE
-130 LYQQLNEQAPDLESR
+130 LH
-145 KEALSAQAEQEFNQ
+145 Q

-173 ALLVMSQNHA
+173 ALLVMSKNNA

-189 GIAKD
+189 GIEKN
-194 ERDGF
+194 EKDGF

-223 AAAAIAFGTTA
+223 AAAAIAFGATA

-243 QNGVAPER
+243 QNGVAPDR
-251 ALRAGLAG
+251 ALLSGIAG

-308 MQNFGGRQ
+308 MQHFGGRQ
-316 QELADTLQGIGYS
+316 QDLADTLLGIGYS
-329 FVIGSLTAVPV
+329 FVLGSFTAVPV
-340 ATLVNRASKKLQD
+340 ATLVNRASKKLQNR
-353 KGIKKETADKMAL
+353 GIKKELADKMAL
-366 NMAKETATPENNA
+366 NMAKATATPENNA
-379 SVHKILSNAT
+379 QVHKILSNAT

-394 PHGDVEQGAQA
+394 PNGDVEQGAQA
-405 FKESID
+405 FKAAVD

-482 QDNTQAVQD
+482 QDNTEAVQA
-491 AVAAQHEQ
+491 AVAARREQ

-506 QQARKAQAKAAADAE
+506 QQARKAQEQAAAEAA
-521 FDRKLAEV
+521 FDRKLADAGLTE
-529 NLHPE
+529 
-534 DILFQSA
+534 
-541 AMYKNKANSLV
+541 
-552 EFKDFAVNNKGNKQ
+552 KDFLLQETINKNAV
-566 EDNKSFYRFTNKDGV
+566 DLTA
-581 QIDVPF
+581 PF
-587 ERALHIKEK
+587 
-596 HHLTDQ
+596 
-602 QLDVAEKE
+602 
-610 LNNAEYAV
+610 
-618 LMPDVGEYQ
+618 
-627 GKQVKIKVNTSLGKM
+627 
-642 GAVLEILPNGRVFL
+642 
-656 DTAFFDSDANIDNW
+656 
-670 AKENHP
+670 
-676 NAPSKKPVFIGSGTI
+676 
-691 SIADI
+691 ADI
-696 MREIKGNN
+696 AKL
-704 RGTFDSANPNIYLKE
+704 P
-719 NIENIRP
+719 
-726 STADMF
+726 ADQR
-732 GADAQTA
+732 A
-739 AQFKE
+739 
-744 NVKTVLSD
+744 
-752 ENISNKQQVEM
+752 QQVESSLNALI
-763 GQLPP
+763 GQAMDTAAPP
-768 LYTELGLPQQDLKTN
+768 LQIQITADNKVHIKNSNVKLKN
-783 KLALRKALGLL
+783 GKLKRHQTALTTLEKIVNVAQKTDRKGAVDVSHNTSKKTLAHKANVEEYVYFQAPVKIGEDTFLV
-794 TPQELAEHKDWHNHN
+794 ELATER
-809 VPQET
+809 V
-814 IDNLPALLSD
+814 
-824 PVAVLRSNTKNGSF
+824 
-838 VAVLDSEVQG
+838 
-848 KPVVAIVSPNLRKGG
+848 KGQ
-863 YTFIP
+863 
-868 SVYERNNY
+868 
-876 ETFLKTTAEKGNV
+876 
-889 LYWDKNRMSLP
+889 DKNLLDLYNVHVKRNPATAHLSTYGQGP
-900 GALTRA
+900 STDR
-906 AIIGNDILIDNITTK
+906 ITNN
-921 EDVVK
+921 EEFVK

-944 FNIRQ
+944 FNI
-949 NPEEIT
+949 
-955 EIHNQKTGEVIPLIS
+955 
-970 YITGREKE
+970 
-978 NITPIKITNRPFAD
+978 
-992 VQGRK
+992 
-997 ITRTD
+997 
-1002 VRKKILGN
+1002 
-1010 NKNITLQAKGGKKY
+1010 
-1024 LLSTS
+1024 
-1029 SVDKM
+1029 
-1034 YSSIFGRFPNELEIK
+1034 
-1049 KEIISALPEI
+1049 
-1059 FPQMDLIL
+1059 
-1067 SHKDV
+1067 
-1072 KGIDREI
+1072 
-1079 ERFAGVIQVDK
+1079 
-1090 KEFYVMLT
+1090 
-1098 AKNGKVARTFLSSLY
+1098 
-1113 DLQTEPKEN
+1113 
-1122 ASGPSR
+1122 
-1128 VYSGHRLHIDSI
+1128 
-1140 GDLVRFVKRKIAK
+1140 
-1153 YNNNVSGKGSG
+1153 
-1164 SSELLQE
+1164 
-1171 NLFNIQQNLFD
+1171 QQNLFD
-1182 REQSLFDTQAN
+1182 KQQSLFDTQVN
-1193 AEERTE
+1193 AEERTA
-1199 LTQEDSELKEAADGL
+1199 LTQEDSELKETADGL
-1214 FTEEEL
+1214 FSEEEL
-1220 KPELPK
+1220 KQDLPP
-1226 FKPTTKPERIEDFG
+1226 FTPTGKPERIEDFG

-1265 VRSITLSKYF
+1265 VRSITLSQYF

-1301 SIPAKP
+1301 SLPVKP
-1307 QRLGRAA
+1307 QRPARAA
-1314 RWAEG
+1314 QWVEG

-1342 TDKTDTIHNRVAFY
+1342 TDKTDAIHNRVAFY

-1367 KDYTLRSSDYLM
+1367 KEYSLRPGNFLM
-1379 YGGTRFNTP
+1379 FNGQRFNEP
-1388 TTIYELER
+1388 QKIYLLER

-1414 RKMLTETAAP
+1414 RKMLAQSAAP

-1465 AFDFLTKNQAHL
+1465 AFDFLTQNQAHL
-1477 EALLAEKRK
+1477 EALLSEKRK

-1561 LDGSLGLAFGARG
+1561 LDGTLGLAFGARG

-1580 HYERGQVVINLNKK
+1580 HYERGHVVINLNKK

-1694 YLANLVN
+1694 YLANIVN

-1732 TLKTA
+1732 TLKTT
-1737 ETPRGYTL
+1737 ETTRGYTL
-1745 YAESDEG
+1745 YEESEG
-1752 DTSFNFGQNVAQPD
+1752 DTSFDFGQNVAQPD

-1782 VASTSANES
+1782 VASTSANKS
-1791 TALHEYFHV
+1791 TAIHEYFHI
-1800 WERDLYRAEKV
+1800 WERDLYRAEKA
-1811 STEPEF
+1811 STDPEF

-1848 ARARVLQTIQA
+1848 ARARVLQTIKE
-1859 RGGDEYIKRLAF
+1859 RGGNEYIKRLAF
-1871 NDSLDENDTT
+1871 SDVLDENDTT
-1881 AQFVRRAFREN
+1881 AQFVRRGFREN

-1898 KYFHNGKAPNAAY
+1898 KYFQNGKAPNATY
-1911 KSLFEKFAA
+1911 KNLFEKFAA
-1920 WLRDIYGALT
+1920 WLREIYGSLT
-1930 GVDLSPEVQEFFDKL
+1930 GVELSPEVQEFFDKL

-1986 KDLVST
+1986 KDLVNT

-2116 KKTLKAILE
+2116 KKTLKAILD

-2149 NRLAERLDN
+2149 NRLAEKLDP
-2158 KSQTVQN
+2158 KGATTQA

-2191 QIEGKDGLIKQL
+2191 QIEGKDILIKQL

-2250 RAELLRAYSESI
+2250 RAELLRAYTESI

-2274 VLNMASSGQLKLYE
+2274 VLDMAASGQLKLYE

-2344 RSASRQRSLWKH
+2344 RNASRQRSLWKH
-2356 EIDELIKQ
+2356 EIDKLIDKA
-2364 TREIQEDNYKQYMN
+2364 REIQEDNYKQYMN
-2378 KKIQALLNMNLF
+2378 RKIQALLNMNLF

-2399 MTDPTTMSA
+2399 MTDPATMTA

-2431 LVDKPNSL
+2431 LVDKPTSPT
-2439 IDRIINEMLSI
+2439 DRIINEMLSI
-2450 QAYARKDVTC
+2450 QAYARKDVSC
-2460 QLFKQAYEDIHSL
+2460 QLFKQAYEDIHAL

-2478 EAKILEKM
+2478 EAKSLEKM
-2486 IKDFRTEQDKSEVL
+2486 IKDYRTEQDKSEVL

-2555 RTEIMDGVKRIYGL
+2555 RTDIMDGVKRIYGL

-2598 TNPGAIKRTGEAFP
+2598 TNPGALKHTGEAFP
-2612 EELNKLQIITAYIYA
+2612 EELNKLQIIDAYIYA

-2638 QYGGQLN
+2638 QYGAQLN

-2722 ASSAFVQMKLE
+2722 VSSAFVQMKLE

-2755 LNQIIRVFKSPVLK
+2755 LNQIRRVFKSPVLK

-2780 YKRMLELIDQFSVS
+2780 YKRMLELIDQFSVT

-2826 KQLISSIN
+2826 KQLISAIN

-2855 KETVE
+2855 KETVA

-3021 ALTTLGILAWYY
+3021 ALTTLGLLAWYY

-3069 EVAKAKMFDHKV
+3069 QVAKAKMFDHTV
-3081 RMERPELPVVSDLFK
+3081 RMERPELPVVSELFK
-3096 MGQTAVK
+3096 MGQMAVK

-3117 SGQLIGGLPTKY
+3117 GGQLIGGLPAKY
-3129 AKGFYTGA
+3129 AKGFATGTA
-3137 GDIAGGENPMR
+3137 DIASGENPMR

>member
-12 FTTPAPFA
+12 LTTPAPLA
-20 TLEPERRSIYLPEE
+20 TLEPERRSVYLPKEN
-34 QLIVN
+34 LIVN
-39 TTLQRAE
+39 TSLRRAQDLQFAIE
-46 EVNYALQTELYKK
+46 TELRNQN
-59 AKDNFFAFKRLD
+59 KDNYFAYQRLD

-80 WWKTPLRAVA
+80 WWKTPYRAVA
-90 DSGVSMWQAGERF
+90 NAGVSMWQSGERL
-103 MAGGIGAILDEYEYM
+103 MAGGIGAILDEYEYS
-118 KQDSAARKKYRE
+118 KAAR
-130 LYQQLNEQAPDLESR
+130 ATSR
-145 KEALSAQAEQEFNQ
+145 KYAQQAEELNQGALAVPGAQTLDKRKKDLYDAYLAELHQ

-173 ALLVMSQNHA
+173 ALLVMSQNNA

-189 GIAKD
+189 GIEKN
-194 ERDGF
+194 EKDGF
-199 LYDLFGAGGS
+199 LYDLFSAGGS

-223 AAAAIAFGTTA
+223 AAAAIAFGATA

-243 QNGVAPER
+243 QNGVAPDR
-251 ALRAGLAG
+251 ALLSGIAG

-294 GSEEAA
+294 GSEEAT

-308 MQNFGGRQ
+308 MQHFGGRQ
-316 QELADTLQGIGYS
+316 QDLADTLQGIGYS

-353 KGIKKETADKMAL
+353 KGIKKEQADKMAL

-379 SVHKILSNAT
+379 QVHKILSNAT

-394 PHGDVEQGAQA
+394 PNGDVEQGAQA
-405 FKESID
+405 FKAAVD

-435 LAAGYDT
+435 LAAGYDK

-473 EVDFENAPV
+473 EVAFENAPV
-482 QDNTQAVQD
+482 QDNTEAVQA
-491 AVAAQHEQ
+491 AVAARREQ

-506 QQARKAQAKAAADAE
+506 QQARKAQEQATANEE
-521 FDRKLAEV
+521 FDRKLADAGLTE
-529 NLHPE
+529 
-534 DILFQSA
+534 
-541 AMYKNKANSLV
+541 
-552 EFKDFAVNNKGNKQ
+552 KDFLLQETINKNAV
-566 EDNKSFYRFTNKDGV
+566 DLTA
-581 QIDVPF
+581 PF
-587 ERALHIKEK
+587 
-596 HHLTDQ
+596 
-602 QLDVAEKE
+602 
-610 LNNAEYAV
+610 
-618 LMPDVGEYQ
+618 
-627 GKQVKIKVNTSLGKM
+627 
-642 GAVLEILPNGRVFL
+642 
-656 DTAFFDSDANIDNW
+656 
-670 AKENHP
+670 
-676 NAPSKKPVFIGSGTI
+676 
-691 SIADI
+691 ADI
-696 MREIKGNN
+696 AKL
-704 RGTFDSANPNIYLKE
+704 P
-719 NIENIRP
+719 
-726 STADMF
+726 ADQR
-732 GADAQTA
+732 A
-739 AQFKE
+739 
-744 NVKTVLSD
+744 
-752 ENISNKQQVEM
+752 QQVESSLNALI
-763 GQLPP
+763 GQAMDTATPP
-768 LYTELGLPQQDLKTN
+768 LQIQVTADNKVHIKNSNVKLKN
-783 KLALRKALGLL
+783 GKLKRHQAALTTLEKIVNVAQKTDRKGEVDASHNTSKKTLAHKANVEEYVYFQAPVKIGEDTFLV
-794 TPQELAEHKDWHNHN
+794 ELATER
-809 VPQET
+809 V
-814 IDNLPALLSD
+814 
-824 PVAVLRSNTKNGSF
+824 
-838 VAVLDSEVQG
+838 
-848 KPVVAIVSPNLRKGG
+848 KGQ
-863 YTFIP
+863 
-868 SVYERNNY
+868 
-876 ETFLKTTAEKGNV
+876 
-889 LYWDKNRMSLP
+889 DKNLLDLYNVHVKRNPATAHLSTY
-900 GALTRA
+900 GQGSSTDR
-906 AIIGNDILIDNITTK
+906 ITNN
-921 EDVVK
+921 EEFVK

-944 FNIRQ
+944 FNI
-949 NPEEIT
+949 
-955 EIHNQKTGEVIPLIS
+955 
-970 YITGREKE
+970 
-978 NITPIKITNRPFAD
+978 
-992 VQGRK
+992 
-997 ITRTD
+997 
-1002 VRKKILGN
+1002 
-1010 NKNITLQAKGGKKY
+1010 
-1024 LLSTS
+1024 
-1029 SVDKM
+1029 
-1034 YSSIFGRFPNELEIK
+1034 
-1049 KEIISALPEI
+1049 
-1059 FPQMDLIL
+1059 
-1067 SHKDV
+1067 
-1072 KGIDREI
+1072 
-1079 ERFAGVIQVDK
+1079 
-1090 KEFYVMLT
+1090 
-1098 AKNGKVARTFLSSLY
+1098 
-1113 DLQTEPKEN
+1113 
-1122 ASGPSR
+1122 
-1128 VYSGHRLHIDSI
+1128 
-1140 GDLVRFVKRKIAK
+1140 
-1153 YNNNVSGKGSG
+1153 
-1164 SSELLQE
+1164 
-1171 NLFNIQQNLFD
+1171 QQNLFD
-1182 REQSLFDTQAN
+1182 KQQSLFDTQVN
-1193 AEERTE
+1193 AEERTAP
-1199 LTQEDSELKEAADGL
+1199 TQEDSELKEAADGL
-1214 FTEEEL
+1214 FSEEEL
-1220 KPELPK
+1220 KQDLPP
-1226 FKPTTKPERIEDFG
+1226 FTPTGKPERIEDFG

-1265 VRSITLSKYF
+1265 VRSITLSQYF

-1301 SIPAKP
+1301 SLPVKP
-1307 QRLGRAA
+1307 QRPARAA
-1314 RWAEG
+1314 QWVEG
-1319 LKAARETANQVLQHP
+1319 LKAARETANHVLQHP

-1342 TDKTDTIHNRVAFY
+1342 TDKTDAIHNRVAFY
-1356 LELGYPAFTKA
+1356 LEIGYPAFTKA

-1414 RKMLTETAAP
+1414 RKMLAQSAAP

-1465 AFDFLTKNQAHL
+1465 AFDFLTQNQAHL

-1561 LDGSLGLAFGARG
+1561 LDGTLGLAFGARG

-1580 HYERGQVVINLNKK
+1580 HYERGHVVINLNKK

-1694 YLANLVN
+1694 YLANIVN

-1745 YAESDEG
+1745 YAESEG
-1752 DTSFNFGQNVAQPD
+1752 DTSFDFGQNVAQPD

-1782 VASTSANES
+1782 VASTSANKS
-1791 TALHEYFHV
+1791 TAVHEYFHI

-1817 LQMMQDL
+1817 LQMMQNL

-1848 ARARVLQTIQA
+1848 ARARVLQTIKE
-1859 RGGDEYIKRLAF
+1859 RGGNEYIKRLAF
-1871 NDSLDENDTT
+1871 SDVLDENDTT
-1881 AQFVRRAFREN
+1881 AQFVRRGFREN

-1898 KYFHNGKAPNAAY
+1898 KYFQNGKAPNATY
-1911 KSLFEKFAA
+1911 KNLFEKFAA
-1920 WLRDIYGALT
+1920 WLREIYGSLT
-1930 GVDLSPEVQEFFDKL
+1930 GVELSPEVQEFFDKL

-2116 KKTLKAILE
+2116 KKTLKAILD

-2149 NRLAERLDN
+2149 NRLAEKLDP
-2158 KSQTVQN
+2158 KGATTQA

-2191 QIEGKDGLIKQL
+2191 QIEGKDILIKQL

-2213 TAAAGALDFLEDAYD
+2213 TAAAAALDFLEDAYD

-2250 RAELLRAYSESI
+2250 RAELLRAYTESI

-2274 VLNMASSGQLKLYE
+2274 VLDMAASGQLKLYE

-2344 RSASRQRSLWKH
+2344 RSATRQRSLWKH

-2399 MTDPTTMSA
+2399 MTDPATMTA
-2408 LEELRRVAH
+2408 LEELRRVAN

-2431 LVDKPNSL
+2431 LVDKPTSPT
-2439 IDRIINEMLSI
+2439 DRIINEMLSI

-2460 QLFKQAYEDIHSL
+2460 ELFKQAYEDIHAL

-2478 EAKILEKM
+2478 EAKSLEKM
-2486 IKDFRTEQDKSEVL
+2486 IKDYRTEQDKSEVL

-2722 ASSAFVQMKLE
+2722 VSSAFVQMKLE

-2755 LNQIIRVFKSPVLK
+2755 LNQIRRVFKSPVLK

-2780 YKRMLELIDQFSVS
+2780 YKRMLELIDQFSVT

-2826 KQLISSIN
+2826 KQLISAIN

-2855 KETVE
+2855 KETVA

-3033 DDDDADEILA
+3033 DDDDADEMLA

-3117 SGQLIGGLPTKY
+3117 SGQLIGGLPAKY
-3129 AKGFYTGA
+3129 AKGFATGTA
-3137 GDIAGGENPMR
+3137 DIASGENPMR

-3159 RAHIATNTK
+3159 RAQIATNTK

>member
-20 TLEPERRSIYLPEE
+20 ALEPERRSIYLPEE

-80 WWKTPLRAVA
+80 WWKTPYRAVA
-90 DSGVSMWQAGERF
+90 NAGVSMWQSGERL
-103 MAGGIGAILDEYEYM
+103 MAGGIGAILDEYEYS
-118 KQDSAARKKYRE
+118 KASRETSRKYAQQAEELNQGALAVPGAQTLDKRKKDLYDAYLAE
-130 LYQQLNEQAPDLESR
+130 LH
-145 KEALSAQAEQEFNQ
+145 Q

-189 GIAKD
+189 GIEKN
-194 ERDGF
+194 EKDGF

-223 AAAAIAFGTTA
+223 AAAAIAFGATA

-243 QNGVAPER
+243 QNGVAPDR
-251 ALRAGLAG
+251 ALLSGIAG

-308 MQNFGGRQ
+308 MQHFGGRQ
-316 QELADTLQGIGYS
+316 QDLADTLQGIGYS

-366 NMAKETATPENNA
+366 NMAKATATPENNA
-379 SVHKILSNAT
+379 QVHKILSNAT

-394 PHGDVEQGAQA
+394 PNGDVEQGAQA
-405 FKESID
+405 FKESVD

-482 QDNTQAVQD
+482 QDNTEAVQA
-491 AVAAQHEQ
+491 AVAAQREQ

-506 QQARKAQAKAAADAE
+506 QQARKAQEQATAEAA
-521 FDRKLAEV
+521 FDRKLADAGLTE
-529 NLHPE
+529 
-534 DILFQSA
+534 
-541 AMYKNKANSLV
+541 
-552 EFKDFAVNNKGNKQ
+552 KDFLLQETINKNAV
-566 EDNKSFYRFTNKDGV
+566 DLTA
-581 QIDVPF
+581 PF
-587 ERALHIKEK
+587 
-596 HHLTDQ
+596 
-602 QLDVAEKE
+602 
-610 LNNAEYAV
+610 
-618 LMPDVGEYQ
+618 
-627 GKQVKIKVNTSLGKM
+627 
-642 GAVLEILPNGRVFL
+642 
-656 DTAFFDSDANIDNW
+656 
-670 AKENHP
+670 
-676 NAPSKKPVFIGSGTI
+676 
-691 SIADI
+691 ADI
-696 MREIKGNN
+696 AKL
-704 RGTFDSANPNIYLKE
+704 P
-719 NIENIRP
+719 
-726 STADMF
+726 ADQR
-732 GADAQTA
+732 A
-739 AQFKE
+739 
-744 NVKTVLSD
+744 
-752 ENISNKQQVEM
+752 QQVEYSLNALI
-763 GQLPP
+763 GQAMDTATPP
-768 LYTELGLPQQDLKTN
+768 LQIQITADNKVHIKNSNVKLKN
-783 KLALRKALGLL
+783 GKLKRHQTALTTLEKIVNVAQKTDRKGTVDASHNTSKKTLAHKANVEEYVYFQAPVKIGEDTFLV
-794 TPQELAEHKDWHNHN
+794 ELATER
-809 VPQET
+809 V
-814 IDNLPALLSD
+814 
-824 PVAVLRSNTKNGSF
+824 
-838 VAVLDSEVQG
+838 
-848 KPVVAIVSPNLRKGG
+848 KGQ
-863 YTFIP
+863 
-868 SVYERNNY
+868 
-876 ETFLKTTAEKGNV
+876 
-889 LYWDKNRMSLP
+889 DKNL
-900 GALTRA
+900 L
-906 AIIGNDILIDNITTK
+906 DLYNIHVKRNPATAHLSTYGQGSSTDRITNN
-921 EDVVK
+921 EEFVK

-944 FNIRQ
+944 FNI
-949 NPEEIT
+949 
-955 EIHNQKTGEVIPLIS
+955 
-970 YITGREKE
+970 
-978 NITPIKITNRPFAD
+978 
-992 VQGRK
+992 
-997 ITRTD
+997 
-1002 VRKKILGN
+1002 
-1010 NKNITLQAKGGKKY
+1010 
-1024 LLSTS
+1024 
-1029 SVDKM
+1029 
-1034 YSSIFGRFPNELEIK
+1034 
-1049 KEIISALPEI
+1049 
-1059 FPQMDLIL
+1059 
-1067 SHKDV
+1067 
-1072 KGIDREI
+1072 
-1079 ERFAGVIQVDK
+1079 
-1090 KEFYVMLT
+1090 
-1098 AKNGKVARTFLSSLY
+1098 
-1113 DLQTEPKEN
+1113 
-1122 ASGPSR
+1122 
-1128 VYSGHRLHIDSI
+1128 
-1140 GDLVRFVKRKIAK
+1140 
-1153 YNNNVSGKGSG
+1153 
-1164 SSELLQE
+1164 
-1171 NLFNIQQNLFD
+1171 QQNLFD
-1182 REQSLFDTQAN
+1182 KQQSLFDTQVN
-1193 AEERTE
+1193 AEERSE
-1199 LTQEDSELKEAADGL
+1199 LTQEDSELKEVADGL
-1214 FTEEEL
+1214 FSEEEL
-1220 KPELPK
+1220 KQDLPP
-1226 FKPTTKPERIEDFG
+1226 FTPTGKPERIEDFG

-1265 VRSITLSKYF
+1265 VRSITLSQYF

-1301 SIPAKP
+1301 SLPVKP
-1307 QRLGRAA
+1307 QRPARAA
-1314 RWAEG
+1314 QWAEG

-1367 KDYTLRSSDYLM
+1367 KEYSLRPGNFLM
-1379 YGGTRFNTP
+1379 FNGQRFNEP
-1388 TTIYELER
+1388 QKIYLLER

-1414 RKMLTETAAP
+1414 RKMLAQSAAP

-1561 LDGSLGLAFGARG
+1561 LDGTLGLAFGARG

-1640 QGVLKAITDTF
+1640 QGVLTAIMDTF
-1651 YSRSVNLDKLRSKPY
+1651 YGRSKNLDALRSKPY
-1666 WSTRTEMTARAFESY
+1666 WSTRPEMTARAFESY

-1694 YLANLVN
+1694 YLANIVN
-1701 PEAYLGGKER
+1701 PEAYLGGKEH
-1711 FPYPTDTEMP
+1711 FPYPTATEMP
-1721 AIAAAFDRFFN
+1721 AIASAFDRFFN

-1745 YAESDEG
+1745 YAESEG
-1752 DTSFNFGQNVAQPD
+1752 DTSFDFGQNVAQPD

-1782 VASTSANES
+1782 VASTSANKS
-1791 TALHEYFHV
+1791 TAVHEYFHI
-1800 WERDLYRAEKV
+1800 WERDLYRAEKA
-1811 STEPEF
+1811 STDPEF
-1817 LQMMQDL
+1817 LQMMQNL

-1848 ARARVLQTIQA
+1848 ARARVLQTIKE
-1859 RGGDEYIKRLAF
+1859 RGGNEYIKRLAF
-1871 NDSLDENDTT
+1871 SDVLDENDTT
-1881 AQFVRRAFREN
+1881 AQFVRRGFREN

-1898 KYFHNGKAPNAAY
+1898 KYFQNGKAPNATY
-1911 KSLFEKFAA
+1911 KNLFEKFAA
-1920 WLRDIYGALT
+1920 WLREIYGSLT
-1930 GVDLSPEVQEFFDKL
+1930 GVELSPEVQEFFDKL

-1986 KDLVST
+1986 KDLVNT

-2116 KKTLKAILE
+2116 KKTLKAILD

-2149 NRLAERLDN
+2149 NRLAEKLDP
-2158 KSQTVQN
+2158 KGATTQA

-2191 QIEGKDGLIKQL
+2191 QIEGKDILIKQL

-2250 RAELLRAYSESI
+2250 RAELLRAYTESI

-2274 VLNMASSGQLKLYE
+2274 VQTMAASGQLKLYE

-2344 RSASRQRSLWKH
+2344 RNASRQRSLWKN
-2356 EIDELIKQ
+2356 EIDKLIKQ

-2378 KKIQALLNMNLF
+2378 RKIQALLNMNLF

-2399 MTDPTTMSA
+2399 MTDPATMNA

-2431 LVDKPNSL
+2431 LVDKPTSPT
-2439 IDRIINEMLSI
+2439 DRIINEMLSI
-2450 QAYARKDVTC
+2450 QAYARKDVSC
-2460 QLFKQAYEDIHSL
+2460 QLFKQAYEDIHAL

-2478 EAKILEKM
+2478 EAKSLEKM
-2486 IKDFRTEQDKSEVL
+2486 IKDYRTEQDKSEVL

-2598 TNPGAIKRTGEAFP
+2598 TNPGALKHTGEAFP
-2612 EELNKLQIITAYIYA
+2612 EELNKLQIIDAYIYA

-2722 ASSAFVQMKLE
+2722 VSSAFVQMKLE

-2755 LNQIIRVFKSPVLK
+2755 LNQIRRVFKSPVLK

-2780 YKRMLELIDQFSVS
+2780 YKRMLELIDQFSVT

-2855 KETVE
+2855 KETVA

-3021 ALTTLGILAWYY
+3021 ALTTLGLLAWYY

-3069 EVAKAKMFDHKV
+3069 QVAKAKMFDHTV
-3081 RMERPELPVVSDLFK
+3081 RMERPELPVVSELFK
-3096 MGQTAVK
+3096 MGQMAVK

-3117 SGQLIGGLPTKY
+3117 GGQLIGGLPAKY
-3129 AKGFYTGA
+3129 AKGFATGTA
-3137 GDIAGGENPMR
+3137 DIASGENPMR

>member
-71 ESIPDTTHR
+71 ESIPDTTYR
-80 WWKTPLRAVA
+80 LWKTPYRAVA
-90 DSGVSMWQAGERF
+90 NAGVSMWQAGERL

-173 ALLVMSQNHA
+173 ALLVMSKNNA

-189 GIAKD
+189 GIEKN
-194 ERDGF
+194 EKDGF

-223 AAAAIAFGTTA
+223 AAAAIAFGATA

-243 QNGVAPER
+243 QNGVAPDR
-251 ALRAGLAG
+251 ALLSGIAG

-308 MQNFGGRQ
+308 MQHFGGRQ
-316 QELADTLQGIGYS
+316 QDLADTLQGIGYS

-366 NMAKETATPENNA
+366 NMAKATATPENNA
-379 SVHKILSNAT
+379 QVHQILSNAT

-394 PHGDVEQGAQA
+394 PKGDVEQGAQA
-405 FKESID
+405 FKESVD

-482 QDNTQAVQD
+482 QDNTQAVQ
-491 AVAAQHEQ
+491 AGVAAQREQ

-506 QQARKAQAKAAADAE
+506 QQARKAQEQAAAEAA
-521 FDRKLAEV
+521 FDRKLADAGLTE
-529 NLHPE
+529 
-534 DILFQSA
+534 
-541 AMYKNKANSLV
+541 
-552 EFKDFAVNNKGNKQ
+552 KDFLLQETINKNAV
-566 EDNKSFYRFTNKDGV
+566 DLTA
-581 QIDVPF
+581 PF
-587 ERALHIKEK
+587 
-596 HHLTDQ
+596 
-602 QLDVAEKE
+602 
-610 LNNAEYAV
+610 
-618 LMPDVGEYQ
+618 
-627 GKQVKIKVNTSLGKM
+627 
-642 GAVLEILPNGRVFL
+642 
-656 DTAFFDSDANIDNW
+656 
-670 AKENHP
+670 
-676 NAPSKKPVFIGSGTI
+676 
-691 SIADI
+691 ADI
-696 MREIKGNN
+696 AKL
-704 RGTFDSANPNIYLKE
+704 P
-719 NIENIRP
+719 
-726 STADMF
+726 ADQR
-732 GADAQTA
+732 A
-739 AQFKE
+739 
-744 NVKTVLSD
+744 
-752 ENISNKQQVEM
+752 QQVESSLNALI
-763 GQLPP
+763 GQAMDTATPP
-768 LYTELGLPQQDLKTN
+768 LQIQITADNKVHIKNSNVKLKN
-783 KLALRKALGLL
+783 GKLKRHQTALTTLEKIVNVAQKTDRKGAVDASHNTSKKTLAHKANVEEYVYFQAPVKIGEDTFLV
-794 TPQELAEHKDWHNHN
+794 ELATER
-809 VPQET
+809 V
-814 IDNLPALLSD
+814 
-824 PVAVLRSNTKNGSF
+824 
-838 VAVLDSEVQG
+838 
-848 KPVVAIVSPNLRKGG
+848 KGQ
-863 YTFIP
+863 
-868 SVYERNNY
+868 
-876 ETFLKTTAEKGNV
+876 
-889 LYWDKNRMSLP
+889 DKNLLDLYNVHVKRNPATAHLSTY
-900 GALTRA
+900 GQGSSTDR
-906 AIIGNDILIDNITTK
+906 ITNN
-921 EDVVK
+921 EEFVK

-944 FNIRQ
+944 FNI
-949 NPEEIT
+949 
-955 EIHNQKTGEVIPLIS
+955 
-970 YITGREKE
+970 
-978 NITPIKITNRPFAD
+978 
-992 VQGRK
+992 
-997 ITRTD
+997 
-1002 VRKKILGN
+1002 
-1010 NKNITLQAKGGKKY
+1010 
-1024 LLSTS
+1024 
-1029 SVDKM
+1029 
-1034 YSSIFGRFPNELEIK
+1034 
-1049 KEIISALPEI
+1049 
-1059 FPQMDLIL
+1059 
-1067 SHKDV
+1067 
-1072 KGIDREI
+1072 
-1079 ERFAGVIQVDK
+1079 
-1090 KEFYVMLT
+1090 
-1098 AKNGKVARTFLSSLY
+1098 
-1113 DLQTEPKEN
+1113 
-1122 ASGPSR
+1122 
-1128 VYSGHRLHIDSI
+1128 
-1140 GDLVRFVKRKIAK
+1140 
-1153 YNNNVSGKGSG
+1153 
-1164 SSELLQE
+1164 
-1171 NLFNIQQNLFD
+1171 QQNLFD
-1182 REQSLFDTQAN
+1182 KQQSLFDTQVN
-1193 AEERTE
+1193 AEERTAP
-1199 LTQEDSELKEAADGL
+1199 TQEDSELKETADGL
-1214 FTEEEL
+1214 FSEEEL
-1220 KPELPK
+1220 KQDLPP
-1226 FKPTTKPERIEDFG
+1226 FTPTGKPERIEDFG

-1265 VRSITLSKYF
+1265 VRSITLSQYF

-1301 SIPAKP
+1301 SLPVKP
-1307 QRLGRAA
+1307 QRPARAA
-1314 RWAEG
+1314 QWVEG
-1319 LKAARETANQVLQHP
+1319 LKAARETANHVLQHP

-1342 TDKTDTIHNRVAFY
+1342 TDQTDAIHNRVAFY

-1367 KDYTLRSSDYLM
+1367 KEYSLRPGNFLM
-1379 YGGTRFNTP
+1379 FNGQRFNEP
-1388 TTIYELER
+1388 QKIYLLER
-1396 GYKRVAGSQNR
+1396 GYKLVAGSQNR

-1414 RKMLTETAAP
+1414 RKMLAQSAAP

-1465 AFDFLTKNQAHL
+1465 AFDFLTQNQAHL

-1561 LDGSLGLAFGARG
+1561 LDGTLGLAFGARG

-1580 HYERGQVVINLNKK
+1580 HYERGHVVINLNKK

-1694 YLANLVN
+1694 YLANIVN

-1745 YAESDEG
+1745 YAESEG
-1752 DTSFNFGQNVAQPD
+1752 DTSFDFGQNVAQPD

-1782 VASTSANES
+1782 VASTSANKS
-1791 TALHEYFHV
+1791 TAVHEYFHI
-1800 WERDLYRAEKV
+1800 WERDLYRAEKA
-1811 STEPEF
+1811 STDPEF

-1848 ARARVLQTIQA
+1848 ARARVLQTIKE
-1859 RGGDEYIKRLAF
+1859 RGGNEYIKRLAF
-1871 NDSLDENDTT
+1871 SDVLDENDTT
-1881 AQFVRRAFREN
+1881 AQFVRRGFREN

-1898 KYFHNGKAPNAAY
+1898 KYFQNGKAPNATY
-1911 KSLFEKFAA
+1911 KNLFEKFAA
-1920 WLRDIYGALT
+1920 WLREIYGSLT
-1930 GVDLSPEVQEFFDKL
+1930 GVELSPEVQEFFDKL

-1986 KDLVST
+1986 KDLVNT

-2116 KKTLKAILE
+2116 KKTLKAILD

-2149 NRLAERLDN
+2149 NRLAEKLDP
-2158 KSQTVQN
+2158 KGATTQA

-2191 QIEGKDGLIKQL
+2191 QIEGKDILIKRL

-2250 RAELLRAYSESI
+2250 RAELLRAYTESI

-2274 VLNMASSGQLKLYE
+2274 VLDMAASGQLKLYE

-2344 RSASRQRSLWKH
+2344 RNASRQRSLWKH
-2356 EIDELIKQ
+2356 EIDKLIDKA
-2364 TREIQEDNYKQYMN
+2364 REIQEDNYKQYMN
-2378 KKIQALLNMNLF
+2378 RKIQALLNMNLF

-2399 MTDPTTMSA
+2399 MTDPATMTA

-2431 LVDKPNSL
+2431 LVDKPTSPT
-2439 IDRIINEMLSI
+2439 DRIINEMLSI
-2450 QAYARKDVTC
+2450 QAYARKDVSC
-2460 QLFKQAYEDIHSL
+2460 QLFKQAYEDIHAL

-2478 EAKILEKM
+2478 EAKSLEKM
-2486 IKDFRTEQDKSEVL
+2486 IKDYRTEQDKSEVL

-2555 RTEIMDGVKRIYGL
+2555 RTDIMDGVKRIYGL

-2598 TNPGAIKRTGEAFP
+2598 TNPGALKHTGEAFP
-2612 EELNKLQIITAYIYA
+2612 EELNKLQIIDAYIYA

-2722 ASSAFVQMKLE
+2722 VSSAFVQMKLE

-2755 LNQIIRVFKSPVLK
+2755 LNQIRRVFKSPVLK

-2780 YKRMLELIDQFSVS
+2780 YKRMLELIDQFSVT

-2826 KQLISSIN
+2826 KQLISAIN

-2855 KETVE
+2855 KETVA

-3021 ALTTLGILAWYY
+3021 ALTTLGLLAWYY

-3069 EVAKAKMFDHKV
+3069 QVAKAKMFDHTV
-3081 RMERPELPVVSDLFK
+3081 RMERPELPVVSELFK
-3096 MGQTAVK
+3096 MGQMAVK

-3117 SGQLIGGLPTKY
+3117 GGQLIGGLPAKY
-3129 AKGFYTGA
+3129 AKGFATGTA
-3137 GDIAGGENPMR
+3137 DIASGENPMR

>member
-71 ESIPDTTHR
+71 ESIPDTTYR
-80 WWKTPLRAVA
+80 LWKTPYRAVA
-90 DSGVSMWQAGERF
+90 NAGVSMWQSGERL

-189 GIAKD
+189 GIEKN
-194 ERDGF
+194 EKDGF

-223 AAAAIAFGTTA
+223 AAAAIAFGATA

-243 QNGVAPER
+243 QNGVAPDR
-251 ALRAGLAG
+251 ALLSGIAG

-308 MQNFGGRQ
+308 MQHFGGRQ
-316 QELADTLQGIGYS
+316 QDLADTLQGIGYS

-366 NMAKETATPENNA
+366 NMAKATATPENNA
-379 SVHKILSNAT
+379 QVHKILSNAT

-394 PHGDVEQGAQA
+394 PNGDVEQGAQA
-405 FKESID
+405 FKESVD

-473 EVDFENAPV
+473 EVDFENAPM
-482 QDNTQAVQD
+482 QDNTEAVQA
-491 AVAAQHEQ
+491 AVAARREQ

-506 QQARKAQAKAAADAE
+506 QQARKAQEQATAEAA
-521 FDRKLAEV
+521 FDRKLADAGLTE
-529 NLHPE
+529 
-534 DILFQSA
+534 
-541 AMYKNKANSLV
+541 
-552 EFKDFAVNNKGNKQ
+552 KDFLLQETINKNAV
-566 EDNKSFYRFTNKDGV
+566 DLTA
-581 QIDVPF
+581 PF
-587 ERALHIKEK
+587 AAIAKLPADQRA
-596 HHLTDQ
+596 
-602 QLDVAEKE
+602 
-610 LNNAEYAV
+610 
-618 LMPDVGEYQ
+618 
-627 GKQVKIKVNTSLGKM
+627 
-642 GAVLEILPNGRVFL
+642 
-656 DTAFFDSDANIDNW
+656 
-670 AKENHP
+670 
-676 NAPSKKPVFIGSGTI
+676 
-691 SIADI
+691 
-696 MREIKGNN
+696 
-704 RGTFDSANPNIYLKE
+704 
-719 NIENIRP
+719 
-726 STADMF
+726 
-732 GADAQTA
+732 
-739 AQFKE
+739 
-744 NVKTVLSD
+744 
-752 ENISNKQQVEM
+752 QQVEYSLNALIGQAM
-763 GQLPP
+763 DTATPPLQIQITADNKVHIKNSNVKLKKGQLKRHQTALTTLEKIVNVAQKTDRKGEVDASHNTSKKTLAHKANVEEYVYFQAPVKIGEDTFLVELATERVKGQDKNLLD
-768 LYTELGLPQQDLKTN
+768 LYNVRVKRNPTAAHLSTLPQGSSTDRITN
-783 KLALRKALGLL
+783 N
-794 TPQELAEHKDWHNHN
+794 EE
-809 VPQET
+809 
-814 IDNLPALLSD
+814 
-824 PVAVLRSNTKNGSF
+824 F
-838 VAVLDSEVQG
+838 
-848 KPVVAIVSPNLRKGG
+848 
-863 YTFIP
+863 
-868 SVYERNNY
+868 
-876 ETFLKTTAEKGNV
+876 
-889 LYWDKNRMSLP
+889 
-900 GALTRA
+900 
-906 AIIGNDILIDNITTK
+906 
-921 EDVVK
+921 VK

-944 FNIRQ
+944 FNI
-949 NPEEIT
+949 
-955 EIHNQKTGEVIPLIS
+955 
-970 YITGREKE
+970 
-978 NITPIKITNRPFAD
+978 
-992 VQGRK
+992 
-997 ITRTD
+997 
-1002 VRKKILGN
+1002 
-1010 NKNITLQAKGGKKY
+1010 
-1024 LLSTS
+1024 
-1029 SVDKM
+1029 
-1034 YSSIFGRFPNELEIK
+1034 
-1049 KEIISALPEI
+1049 
-1059 FPQMDLIL
+1059 
-1067 SHKDV
+1067 
-1072 KGIDREI
+1072 
-1079 ERFAGVIQVDK
+1079 
-1090 KEFYVMLT
+1090 
-1098 AKNGKVARTFLSSLY
+1098 
-1113 DLQTEPKEN
+1113 
-1122 ASGPSR
+1122 
-1128 VYSGHRLHIDSI
+1128 
-1140 GDLVRFVKRKIAK
+1140 
-1153 YNNNVSGKGSG
+1153 
-1164 SSELLQE
+1164 
-1171 NLFNIQQNLFD
+1171 QQNLFD
-1182 REQSLFDTQAN
+1182 KQQSLFDTQVN
-1193 AEERTE
+1193 AEERTAP
-1199 LTQEDSELKEAADGL
+1199 TQEDSELKEAADGL
-1214 FTEEEL
+1214 FSEEEL
-1220 KPELPK
+1220 KQDLPP
-1226 FKPTTKPERIEDFG
+1226 FTPTGKPERIEDFG

-1265 VRSITLSKYF
+1265 VRSITLSQYF

-1301 SIPAKP
+1301 SIPTKP
-1307 QRLGRAA
+1307 QLLGRAA
-1314 RWAEG
+1314 QWVEG

-1367 KDYTLRSSDYLM
+1367 KEYSLRPGNFLM
-1379 YGGTRFNTP
+1379 FNGQRFNEP
-1388 TTIYELER
+1388 QKIYLLER

-1414 RKMLTETAAP
+1414 RKMLAQSAAP

-1561 LDGSLGLAFGARG
+1561 LDGTLGLAFGARG

-1640 QGVLKAITDTF
+1640 QGVLTAIMDTF
-1651 YSRSVNLDKLRSKPY
+1651 YGRSKNLDALRSKPY

-1694 YLANLVN
+1694 YLANIVN
-1701 PEAYLGGKER
+1701 PEAYLGGKEH

-1721 AIAAAFDRFFN
+1721 SIAAAFDRFFN

-1745 YAESDEG
+1745 YAESEG
-1752 DTSFNFGQNVAQPD
+1752 DTSFDFGQNVAQPD

-1791 TALHEYFHV
+1791 TAVHEYFHI

-1817 LQMMQDL
+1817 LQMMQNL

-1848 ARARVLQTIQA
+1848 ARARVLQTIKE
-1859 RGGDEYIKRLAF
+1859 RGGNEYIKRLAF
-1871 NDSLDENDTT
+1871 SDVLDENDTT
-1881 AQFVRRAFREN
+1881 AQFVRRGFREN

-1898 KYFHNGKAPNAAY
+1898 KYFQNGKAPNATY
-1911 KSLFEKFAA
+1911 KNLFEKFAS
-1920 WLRDIYGALT
+1920 WLREIYGSLT
-1930 GVDLSPEVQEFFDKL
+1930 GVELSPEVQEFFDKL

-1986 KDLVST
+1986 KDLVNT

-2116 KKTLKAILE
+2116 KKTLKAILD

-2149 NRLAERLDN
+2149 NRLAEKLDP
-2158 KSQTVQN
+2158 KGATTQA

-2191 QIEGKDGLIKQL
+2191 QIEGKDILIKQL

-2250 RAELLRAYSESI
+2250 RAELLRAYTESI

-2274 VLNMASSGQLKLYE
+2274 VQTMAASGQLKLYE

-2344 RSASRQRSLWKH
+2344 RSATRQRSLWKN
-2356 EIDELIKQ
+2356 EIDKLIDKA
-2364 TREIQEDNYKQYMN
+2364 REIQEDNYKQYMN
-2378 KKIQALLNMNLF
+2378 RKIQALLNMNLF

-2399 MTDPTTMSA
+2399 MTDPATMTA
-2408 LEELRRVAH
+2408 LEELRRVAN

-2431 LVDKPNSL
+2431 LVDKPTSPT
-2439 IDRIINEMLSI
+2439 DRIINEMLSI
-2450 QAYARKDVTC
+2450 QAYARKDVSC
-2460 QLFKQAYEDIHSL
+2460 QLFKQAYEDIHAL

-2478 EAKILEKM
+2478 EAKSLEKM
-2486 IKDFRTEQDKSEVL
+2486 IKDYRTEQDKSEVL

-2555 RTEIMDGVKRIYGL
+2555 RTDIMDGVKRIYGL

-2598 TNPGAIKRTGEAFP
+2598 TNPGALKHTGEAFP

-2638 QYGGQLN
+2638 QYGAQLN

-2722 ASSAFVQMKLE
+2722 VSSAFVQMKLE

-2755 LNQIIRVFKSPVLK
+2755 LNQIRRVFKSPVLK

-2780 YKRMLELIDQFSVS
+2780 YKRMLELIDQFSVT

-2826 KQLISSIN
+2826 KQLISAIN

-2855 KETVE
+2855 KETVA

-3021 ALTTLGILAWYY
+3021 ALTTLGLLAWYY

-3069 EVAKAKMFDHKV
+3069 QVAKAKMFDHTV
-3081 RMERPELPVVSDLFK
+3081 RMERPELPVVSELFK
-3096 MGQTAVK
+3096 MGQMAVK

-3117 SGQLIGGLPTKY
+3117 GGQLIGGLPAKY
-3129 AKGFYTGA
+3129 AKGFATGTA
-3137 GDIAGGENPMR
+3137 DIASGENPMR

>member
-223 AAAAIAFGTTA
+223 AAAAIAFGATA

-251 ALRAGLAG
+251 ALRVGLAG

-283 LGRIAASALSE
+283 LGRIAAAALSQ
-294 GSEEAA
+294 GSEETA

-316 QELADTLQGIGYS
+316 QELADTFLGIGYS
-329 FVIGSLTAVPV
+329 FVIGSLMTVPV

-353 KGIKKETADKMAL
+353 KGIKKEQADKMAL

-394 PHGDVEQGAQA
+394 PNGDVEQGAQA

-435 LAAGYDT
+435 LAAGYNT
-442 DSAALLGNLEQSRA
+442 DSAALFGNLEQSRA

-482 QDNTQAVQD
+482 QDNTQAVQS
-491 AVAAQHEQ
+491 AVAAQREQ

-521 FDRKLAEV
+521 FDRKLAEAGLTEKDFLLQESINKNV
-529 NLHPE
+529 VDLTDPFA
-534 DILFQSA
+534 DIAKLPADQRA
-541 AMYKNKANSLV
+541 EKV
-552 EFKDFAVNNKGNKQ
+552 EFALNALIGPAMDTATPPLQ
-566 EDNKSFYRFTNKDGV
+566 IQITEDNKV
-581 QIDVPF
+581 
-587 ERALHIKEK
+587 HIKNSNVKLKNGKLKRHQTALTTLEK
-596 HHLTDQ
+596 IVNVAQKTDRKGEVDAAHNTSKKT
-602 QLDVAEKE
+602 LAHKANVE
-610 LNNAEYAV
+610 EYVYFQA
-618 LMPDVGEYQ
+618 L
-627 GKQVKIKVNTSLGKM
+627 VKIGK
-642 GAVLEILPNGRVFL
+642 EPFL
-656 DTAFFDSDANIDNW
+656 
-670 AKENHP
+670 
-676 NAPSKKPVFIGSGTI
+676 V
-691 SIADI
+691 
-696 MREIKGNN
+696 
-704 RGTFDSANPNIYLKE
+704 
-719 NIENIRP
+719 
-726 STADMF
+726 
-732 GADAQTA
+732 
-739 AQFKE
+739 
-744 NVKTVLSD
+744 
-752 ENISNKQQVEM
+752 
-763 GQLPP
+763 
-768 LYTELGLPQQDLKTN
+768 
-783 KLALRKALGLL
+783 
-794 TPQELAEHKDWHNHN
+794 ELATER
-809 VPQET
+809 V
-814 IDNLPALLSD
+814 
-824 PVAVLRSNTKNGSF
+824 
-838 VAVLDSEVQG
+838 
-848 KPVVAIVSPNLRKGG
+848 KGQ
-863 YTFIP
+863 
-868 SVYERNNY
+868 
-876 ETFLKTTAEKGNV
+876 
-889 LYWDKNRMSLP
+889 DKNLLDLYNVHVKRNPATAHLSTY
-900 GALTRA
+900 GQGSSTDR
-906 AIIGNDILIDNITTK
+906 ITNK

-944 FNIRQ
+944 FNIQQ

-970 YITGREKE
+970 HIAGREQE
-978 NITPIKITNRPFAD
+978 TITPIKITNRPFAD

-1067 SHKDV
+1067 SHKDI

-1128 VYSGHRLHIDSI
+1128 VYSGHRLHINSI
-1140 GDLVRFVKRKIAK
+1140 GDLVRFVKGKIAK
-1153 YNNNVSGKGSG
+1153 YNNNVSGKGLG
-1164 SSELLQE
+1164 TTELLQE

-1182 REQSLFDTQAN
+1182 KQQSLFDTQAN
-1193 AEERTE
+1193 AEERTAP
-1199 LTQEDSELKEAADGL
+1199 TQEDSELKEAADGL

-1220 KPELPK
+1220 KQDLPP
-1226 FKPTTKPERIEDFG
+1226 FTPTGKPERIEDFG

-1265 VRSITLSKYF
+1265 VRKITLAQYF

-1342 TDKTDTIHNRVAFY
+1342 TDKTDAIHNRVAFY

-1561 LDGSLGLAFGARG
+1561 LDGTLGLAFGARG

-1580 HYERGQVVINLNKK
+1580 HYERDHVVINLNKK

-1651 YSRSVNLDKLRSKPY
+1651 YNRSVNLDKLRSKPY

-1745 YAESDEG
+1745 YAESEG
-1752 DTSFNFGQNVAQPD
+1752 DTSFDFGQNVAQPD

-1782 VASTSANES
+1782 VVSTSANES

-1817 LQMMQDL
+1817 LQMMQSL
-1824 RQIHADSAP
+1824 RQIHASSAP

-1848 ARARVLQTIQA
+1848 ARARVLQTIKE

-1881 AQFVRRAFREN
+1881 AQFVRRGFREN

-1911 KSLFEKFAA
+1911 KSLFDKFAA

-1930 GVDLSPEVQEFFDKL
+1930 GVELSPEVQEFFDKL

-2085 PVGTEK
+2085 PIGTEK
-2091 QVQDF
+2091 QIADF
-2096 ENYKALVNTVR
+2096 ENYKSLMDTMREA
-2107 DVWGDPREA
+2107 WGDPREA

-2203 ENAKTFEEIQ
+2203 EKSKTFEEIQ

-2262 GHVDEKIQQAWR
+2262 GHVDDKIQQAWR

-2486 IKDFRTEQDKSEVL
+2486 IKDYRTEQDKSEVL

-3159 RAHIATNTK
+3159 RAQIATNTK
-3168 E
+3168 K

>member
-12 FTTPAPFA
+12 LTAPAPLA
-20 TLEPERRSIYLPEE
+20 TLEPERRSVYLPKEN
-34 QLIVN
+34 LIVN
-39 TTLQRAE
+39 TSLRRAQDLQFAIE
-46 EVNYALQTELYKK
+46 TELRNQN
-59 AKDNFFAFKRLD
+59 KDNYFAYQRLD

-80 WWKTPLRAVA
+80 WWKTPYRAVA
-90 DSGVSMWQAGERF
+90 NAGVSMWQSGERL
-103 MAGGIGAILDEYEYM
+103 MAGGIGAILDEYEYS
-118 KQDSAARKKYRE
+118 KASRATSRKYAQQAEELNQGALTVPGAQTLDKRKKDLYDAYLAE
-130 LYQQLNEQAPDLESR
+130 LH
-145 KEALSAQAEQEFNQ
+145 Q

-173 ALLVMSQNHA
+173 ALLVMSKNNA

-189 GIAKD
+189 GIEKN
-194 ERDGF
+194 EKDGF

-209 LMAAIGLTVLTGSP
+209 LMTAIGLTVLTGSP
-223 AAAAIAFGTTA
+223 AAAAIAFGATA

-243 QNGVAPER
+243 QNGVAPDR
-251 ALRAGLAG
+251 ALLSGIAG

-308 MQNFGGRQ
+308 MQHFGGRQ
-316 QELADTLQGIGYS
+316 QDLADTLQGIGYS

-353 KGIKKETADKMAL
+353 KGIKKEQADKMAL

-379 SVHKILSNAT
+379 QVHKILSNAT

-394 PHGDVEQGAQA
+394 PNGDVEQGAQA
-405 FKESID
+405 FKESVD

-473 EVDFENAPV
+473 EVDFENAPM
-482 QDNTQAVQD
+482 QDNTEAVQA
-491 AVAAQHEQ
+491 AVAAQREQ

-506 QQARKAQAKAAADAE
+506 QQASKAQAKAAADE
-521 FDRKLAEV
+521 ELDRKLADAGLTE
-529 NLHPE
+529 
-534 DILFQSA
+534 
-541 AMYKNKANSLV
+541 
-552 EFKDFAVNNKGNKQ
+552 KDFLLQETINKNAV
-566 EDNKSFYRFTNKDGV
+566 D
-581 QIDVPF
+581 
-587 ERALHIKEK
+587 
-596 HHLTDQ
+596 LTD
-602 QLDVAEKE
+602 
-610 LNNAEYAV
+610 
-618 LMPDVGEYQ
+618 P
-627 GKQVKIKVNTSLGKM
+627 
-642 GAVLEILPNGRVFL
+642 F
-656 DTAFFDSDANIDNW
+656 
-670 AKENHP
+670 
-676 NAPSKKPVFIGSGTI
+676 
-691 SIADI
+691 ADI
-696 MREIKGNN
+696 AKL
-704 RGTFDSANPNIYLKE
+704 P
-719 NIENIRP
+719 
-726 STADMF
+726 ADQR
-732 GADAQTA
+732 A
-739 AQFKE
+739 
-744 NVKTVLSD
+744 
-752 ENISNKQQVEM
+752 QQVESSLNALI
-763 GQLPP
+763 GQAMDTATPP
-768 LYTELGLPQQDLKTN
+768 LQIQITADNKVHIKNSNVKLKN
-783 KLALRKALGLL
+783 GKLKRHQTALTTLEKIVNVAQKTDRKGAVDVSHNTSKKTLAHKANVEEYVYFQAPVKIGEDTFLV
-794 TPQELAEHKDWHNHN
+794 ELATER
-809 VPQET
+809 V
-814 IDNLPALLSD
+814 
-824 PVAVLRSNTKNGSF
+824 
-838 VAVLDSEVQG
+838 
-848 KPVVAIVSPNLRKGG
+848 KGQ
-863 YTFIP
+863 
-868 SVYERNNY
+868 
-876 ETFLKTTAEKGNV
+876 
-889 LYWDKNRMSLP
+889 DKNLLDLYNVHVKRNPATAHLSTY
-900 GALTRA
+900 GQGSSTDR
-906 AIIGNDILIDNITTK
+906 ITNN
-921 EDVVK
+921 EEFVK
-926 AQESGKTNNP
+926 AKESGKTNNP

-944 FNIRQ
+944 FNI
-949 NPEEIT
+949 
-955 EIHNQKTGEVIPLIS
+955 
-970 YITGREKE
+970 
-978 NITPIKITNRPFAD
+978 
-992 VQGRK
+992 
-997 ITRTD
+997 
-1002 VRKKILGN
+1002 
-1010 NKNITLQAKGGKKY
+1010 
-1024 LLSTS
+1024 
-1029 SVDKM
+1029 
-1034 YSSIFGRFPNELEIK
+1034 
-1049 KEIISALPEI
+1049 
-1059 FPQMDLIL
+1059 
-1067 SHKDV
+1067 
-1072 KGIDREI
+1072 
-1079 ERFAGVIQVDK
+1079 
-1090 KEFYVMLT
+1090 
-1098 AKNGKVARTFLSSLY
+1098 
-1113 DLQTEPKEN
+1113 
-1122 ASGPSR
+1122 
-1128 VYSGHRLHIDSI
+1128 
-1140 GDLVRFVKRKIAK
+1140 
-1153 YNNNVSGKGSG
+1153 
-1164 SSELLQE
+1164 
-1171 NLFNIQQNLFD
+1171 QQNLFD
-1182 REQSLFDTQAN
+1182 KQQSLFDTQVN
-1193 AEERTE
+1193 AEERTAP
-1199 LTQEDSELKEAADGL
+1199 TQEDSELKEAADGL
-1214 FTEEEL
+1214 FSEEEL
-1220 KPELPK
+1220 KQDLPP
-1226 FKPTTKPERIEDFG
+1226 FTPTGKPERIEDFG

-1265 VRSITLSKYF
+1265 VRSITLSQYF

-1301 SIPAKP
+1301 SIPTKP
-1307 QRLGRAA
+1307 QLLGRAA

-1334 EMVNLFKE
+1334 EMVNLFKK

-1367 KDYTLRSSDYLM
+1367 KEYSLRPGNFLM
-1379 YGGTRFNTP
+1379 FNGQRFNEP
-1388 TTIYELER
+1388 QKIYLLER

-1414 RKMLTETAAP
+1414 RKMLAQSAAP

-1561 LDGSLGLAFGARG
+1561 LDGTLGLAFGARG

-1681 LIYKAKQEGHSND
+1681 LVYKAKQEGHSND
-1694 YLANLVN
+1694 YLANIVN

-1745 YAESDEG
+1745 YAESEG
-1752 DTSFNFGQNVAQPD
+1752 DTSFDFGQNVAQPD

-1791 TALHEYFHV
+1791 TAVHEYFHI

-1817 LQMMQDL
+1817 LQMMQNL

-1848 ARARVLQTIQA
+1848 ARARVLQSIKE
-1859 RGGDEYIKRLAF
+1859 RGGNEYIKRLAF
-1871 NDSLDENDTT
+1871 SDVLDENDTT
-1881 AQFVRRAFREN
+1881 AQFVRRGFREN

-1898 KYFHNGKAPNAAY
+1898 KYFQNGKAPNATY
-1911 KSLFEKFAA
+1911 KNLFEKFAA
-1920 WLRDIYGALT
+1920 WLREIYGSLT
-1930 GVDLSPEVQEFFDKL
+1930 GVELSPEVQEFFDKL

-2012 GAEYANAGQIDKEAY
+2012 GAEYANAGQIDKETY

-2116 KKTLKAILE
+2116 KKTLKAILD

-2149 NRLAERLDN
+2149 NRLAEKLDP
-2158 KSQTVQN
+2158 KGATTQA

-2191 QIEGKDGLIKQL
+2191 QIEGKDILIKQL
-2203 ENAKTFEEIQ
+2203 ERAKTFEEIQ

-2237 RRTDLPNTNWDNV
+2237 WRTDLPNTNWDNV
-2250 RAELLRAYSESI
+2250 RAELLRAYTESI

-2274 VLNMASSGQLKLYE
+2274 VQTMAASGQLKLYE

-2344 RSASRQRSLWKH
+2344 RNASRQRSLWKN

-2364 TREIQEDNYKQYMN
+2364 TREIQEDKYKQYMN
-2378 KKIQALLNMNLF
+2378 RKIQALLNMNLF

-2399 MTDPTTMSA
+2399 MTDPATMTA
-2408 LEELRRVAH
+2408 LEELRRVAN

-2460 QLFKQAYEDIHSL
+2460 QLFKQAYEDIHAL

-2500 GAIKKNKKAGKL
+2500 GAIKKNKQAGKL

-2722 ASSAFVQMKLE
+2722 VSSAFVQMKLE

-2755 LNQIIRVFKSPVLK
+2755 LNQIRRVFKSPVLK

-2780 YKRMLELIDQFSVS
+2780 YKRMLELIDQFSVT

-2826 KQLISSIN
+2826 KQLISAIN

-2855 KETVE
+2855 KETVA

-3021 ALTTLGILAWYY
+3021 ALTTLGLLAWYY

-3069 EVAKAKMFDHKV
+3069 QVAKAKMFDHTV
-3081 RMERPELPVVSDLFK
+3081 RMERPELPVVSELFK
-3096 MGQTAVK
+3096 MGQMAVK
-3103 DDLAAEDVLNMLVE
+3103 DDLAAKDVLNLIVE
-3117 SGQLIGGLPTKY
+3117 SGQLIGGLPAKY
-3129 AKGFYTGA
+3129 AKGFATGTA
-3137 GDIAGGENPMR
+3137 DIASGENPMR

-3159 RAHIATNTK
+3159 RAQIATNTK

>member
-12 FTTPAPFA
+12 LTAPAPLA
-20 TLEPERRSIYLPEE
+20 TLEPERRSVYLPKEN
-34 QLIVN
+34 LIVN
-39 TTLQRAE
+39 TSLRRAQDLQFAIE
-46 EVNYALQTELYKK
+46 TELRNQN
-59 AKDNFFAFKRLD
+59 KDNYFAYQRLD

-80 WWKTPLRAVA
+80 WWKTPYRAVA
-90 DSGVSMWQAGERF
+90 NAGVSMWQAGERL
-103 MAGGIGAILDEYEYM
+103 MAGAIGAILDEYEYS
-118 KQDSAARKKYRE
+118 KAAR
-130 LYQQLNEQAPDLESR
+130 AASR
-145 KEALSAQAEQEFNQ
+145 KYAQQAEELNQGALTVPGAQTLDKRKKDLYDAYLAELHQ

-173 ALLVMSQNHA
+173 ALLVMSKNNA

-189 GIAKD
+189 GIEKN
-194 ERDGF
+194 EKDGF

-223 AAAAIAFGTTA
+223 AAAAIAFGATA

-243 QNGVAPER
+243 QNGVAPDR
-251 ALRAGLAG
+251 ALLSGIAG

-308 MQNFGGRQ
+308 MQHFGGRQ
-316 QELADTLQGIGYS
+316 QDLADTLQGIGYS

-366 NMAKETATPENNA
+366 NMAKATATPENNA
-379 SVHKILSNAT
+379 QVHKILSNAT

-394 PHGDVEQGAQA
+394 PNGDVEQGAQA
-405 FKESID
+405 FKESVD

-482 QDNTQAVQD
+482 QDNTEAVQSS
-491 AVAAQHEQ
+491 VAARREQ

-506 QQARKAQAKAAADAE
+506 QQAHKAQEQATAEAA
-521 FDRKLAEV
+521 FDRKLADAGLTE
-529 NLHPE
+529 
-534 DILFQSA
+534 
-541 AMYKNKANSLV
+541 
-552 EFKDFAVNNKGNKQ
+552 KDFLLQETINKNAV
-566 EDNKSFYRFTNKDGV
+566 D
-581 QIDVPF
+581 
-587 ERALHIKEK
+587 
-596 HHLTDQ
+596 LTD
-602 QLDVAEKE
+602 
-610 LNNAEYAV
+610 
-618 LMPDVGEYQ
+618 P
-627 GKQVKIKVNTSLGKM
+627 
-642 GAVLEILPNGRVFL
+642 F
-656 DTAFFDSDANIDNW
+656 
-670 AKENHP
+670 
-676 NAPSKKPVFIGSGTI
+676 
-691 SIADI
+691 ADI
-696 MREIKGNN
+696 AKL
-704 RGTFDSANPNIYLKE
+704 P
-719 NIENIRP
+719 
-726 STADMF
+726 ADQR
-732 GADAQTA
+732 A
-739 AQFKE
+739 
-744 NVKTVLSD
+744 
-752 ENISNKQQVEM
+752 QQVESSLNALIGQAM
-763 GQLPP
+763 DTATPPLQIQITADNKVHIKNSNVKLKKGQLKRHQTALTTLEKIVNVAQKTDRKGEVDASHNTSKKTLAHKANVEEYVYFQAPVKIGEDTFLVELATERVKGQDKNLLD
-768 LYTELGLPQQDLKTN
+768 LYNVRVKRNPTAAHLSTLPQGSSTDRITN
-783 KLALRKALGLL
+783 N
-794 TPQELAEHKDWHNHN
+794 EE
-809 VPQET
+809 
-814 IDNLPALLSD
+814 
-824 PVAVLRSNTKNGSF
+824 F
-838 VAVLDSEVQG
+838 
-848 KPVVAIVSPNLRKGG
+848 
-863 YTFIP
+863 
-868 SVYERNNY
+868 
-876 ETFLKTTAEKGNV
+876 
-889 LYWDKNRMSLP
+889 
-900 GALTRA
+900 
-906 AIIGNDILIDNITTK
+906 
-921 EDVVK
+921 VK

-944 FNIRQ
+944 FNI
-949 NPEEIT
+949 
-955 EIHNQKTGEVIPLIS
+955 
-970 YITGREKE
+970 
-978 NITPIKITNRPFAD
+978 
-992 VQGRK
+992 
-997 ITRTD
+997 
-1002 VRKKILGN
+1002 
-1010 NKNITLQAKGGKKY
+1010 
-1024 LLSTS
+1024 
-1029 SVDKM
+1029 
-1034 YSSIFGRFPNELEIK
+1034 
-1049 KEIISALPEI
+1049 
-1059 FPQMDLIL
+1059 
-1067 SHKDV
+1067 
-1072 KGIDREI
+1072 
-1079 ERFAGVIQVDK
+1079 
-1090 KEFYVMLT
+1090 
-1098 AKNGKVARTFLSSLY
+1098 
-1113 DLQTEPKEN
+1113 
-1122 ASGPSR
+1122 
-1128 VYSGHRLHIDSI
+1128 
-1140 GDLVRFVKRKIAK
+1140 
-1153 YNNNVSGKGSG
+1153 
-1164 SSELLQE
+1164 
-1171 NLFNIQQNLFD
+1171 QQNLFD
-1182 REQSLFDTQAN
+1182 KQQSLFDTQVN
-1193 AEERTE
+1193 AEERTAP
-1199 LTQEDSELKEAADGL
+1199 TQEDSELKEAADGL
-1214 FTEEEL
+1214 FSEEEL
-1220 KPELPK
+1220 KQDLPP
-1226 FKPTTKPERIEDFG
+1226 FTPTGKPERIEDFG

-1251 GKYRAAMTSELPAD
+1251 GKYRAAMTSELPTD
-1265 VRSITLSKYF
+1265 VRSITLSQYF

-1301 SIPAKP
+1301 SIPTKP
-1307 QRLGRAA
+1307 QLLGRAA

-1342 TDKTDTIHNRVAFY
+1342 TDKTDAIHNRVAFY

-1414 RKMLTETAAP
+1414 RKMLAQSAAP

-1561 LDGSLGLAFGARG
+1561 LDGTLGLAFGARG

-1580 HYERGQVVINLNKK
+1580 HYERDQVVINLNKK

-1694 YLANLVN
+1694 YLANIVN

-1745 YAESDEG
+1745 YAESEG
-1752 DTSFNFGQNVAQPD
+1752 DTSFDFGQNVAQPD

-1782 VASTSANES
+1782 VASTSANKS
-1791 TALHEYFHV
+1791 TAIHEYFHI
-1800 WERDLYRAEKV
+1800 WERDLYRAEKA
-1811 STEPEF
+1811 STDPAF
-1817 LQMMQDL
+1817 LQLMQNL

-1848 ARARVLQTIQA
+1848 ARARVLQTIKE
-1859 RGGDEYIKRLAF
+1859 RGGNEYIKRLAF
-1871 NDSLDENDTT
+1871 SDVLDENDTT
-1881 AQFVRRAFREN
+1881 AQFVRRGFREN

-1898 KYFHNGKAPNAAY
+1898 KYFQNGKAPNATY
-1911 KSLFEKFAA
+1911 KNLFEKFAA
-1920 WLRDIYGALT
+1920 WLREIYGSLT
-1930 GVDLSPEVQEFFDKL
+1930 GVELSPEVQEFFDKL

-2116 KKTLKAILE
+2116 KKTLKAILD

-2149 NRLAERLDN
+2149 NRLAEKLDP
-2158 KSQTVQN
+2158 KGATTQA

-2191 QIEGKDGLIKQL
+2191 QIEGKDILIKQL
-2203 ENAKTFEEIQ
+2203 EKAKTFEEIQ

-2250 RAELLRAYSESI
+2250 RAELLRAYTESI

-2274 VLNMASSGQLKLYE
+2274 VLDMAASGQLKLYE

-2344 RSASRQRSLWKH
+2344 RSATRQRSLWKH

-2399 MTDPTTMSA
+2399 MTDPATMTA

-2431 LVDKPNSL
+2431 LVDKPTSPT
-2439 IDRIINEMLSI
+2439 DRIINEMLSI
-2450 QAYARKDVTC
+2450 QAYARKDITC
-2460 QLFKQAYEDIHSL
+2460 QLFKQAYEDIHAL

-2478 EAKILEKM
+2478 EAKSLEKM
-2486 IKDFRTEQDKSEVL
+2486 IKDYRTEQDKSEVL

-2575 QNKMNALR
+2575 QNKMNSLR

-2722 ASSAFVQMKLE
+2722 VSSAFVQMKLE

-2755 LNQIIRVFKSPVLK
+2755 LNQIRRVFKSPVLK
-2769 PAIIEQVGEDC
+2769 PAIIEQMGEDC
-2780 YKRMLELIDQFSVS
+2780 YKRMLELIDQFSVT

-2826 KQLISSIN
+2826 KQLISAIN

-2855 KETVE
+2855 KETVA

-3021 ALTTLGILAWYY
+3021 ALTTLGLLAWYY

-3069 EVAKAKMFDHKV
+3069 QVAKAKMFDHTV
-3081 RMERPELPVVSDLFK
+3081 RMERPELPVVSELFK

-3117 SGQLIGGLPTKY
+3117 GGQLIGGLPAKY
-3129 AKGFYTGA
+3129 AKGFATGTA
-3137 GDIAGGENPMR
+3137 DIASGENPMR

-3159 RAHIATNTK
+3159 RAQIATNTK

>member
-12 FTTPAPFA
+12 LTAPAPLA
-20 TLEPERRSIYLPEE
+20 TLEPERRSVYLPKEN
-34 QLIVN
+34 LIVN
-39 TTLQRAE
+39 TSLRRAQDLQFAIE
-46 EVNYALQTELYKK
+46 TELRNQN
-59 AKDNFFAFKRLD
+59 KDNYFAYQRLD

-80 WWKTPLRAVA
+80 WWKTPYRAVA
-90 DSGVSMWQAGERF
+90 NAGVSMWQSGERL
-103 MAGGIGAILDEYEYM
+103 MAGGIGVILDEYEYS
-118 KQDSAARKKYRE
+118 KASRATSRKYAQQAEELNQGALAVPGAQTLDKRKKDLYDAYLAE
-130 LYQQLNEQAPDLESR
+130 LH
-145 KEALSAQAEQEFNQ
+145 Q

-189 GIAKD
+189 GIEKN
-194 ERDGF
+194 EKDGF

-223 AAAAIAFGTTA
+223 AAAAIAFGATA

-243 QNGVAPER
+243 QNGVAPDR
-251 ALRAGLAG
+251 ALLSGIAG

-308 MQNFGGRQ
+308 MQHFGGRQ
-316 QELADTLQGIGYS
+316 QDLADTLQGIGYS

-366 NMAKETATPENNA
+366 NMAKATATPENNA
-379 SVHKILSNAT
+379 QVHKILSNAT

-394 PHGDVEQGAQA
+394 PNGDVEQGAQA
-405 FKESID
+405 FKAAVD

-473 EVDFENAPV
+473 EVDFENAPM
-482 QDNTQAVQD
+482 QDNTQAVQA
-491 AVAAQHEQ
+491 AVAAQREQ

-506 QQARKAQAKAAADAE
+506 QQARKAQEQAAAEAA
-521 FDRKLAEV
+521 FDRKLADAGLTE
-529 NLHPE
+529 
-534 DILFQSA
+534 
-541 AMYKNKANSLV
+541 
-552 EFKDFAVNNKGNKQ
+552 KDFLLQETINKNAVDLTDPFADIAKLPADQRAQQVESSLNALIGQ
-566 EDNKSFYRFTNKDGV
+566 AMDTATPPLQIQITEDNKV
-581 QIDVPF
+581 
-587 ERALHIKEK
+587 HIKNSNVKLKKGQLKRHQTALTTLEK
-596 HHLTDQ
+596 IVNVAQKTDRKGAVDASHNTSKKT
-602 QLDVAEKE
+602 LAHKANVE
-610 LNNAEYAV
+610 EYVYFQA
-618 LMPDVGEYQ
+618 P
-627 GKQVKIKVNTSLGKM
+627 VKIGEDTFWVELAT
-642 GAVLEILPNGRVFL
+642 ERVKGQDKNLL
-656 DTAFFDSDANIDNW
+656 DLYNVHV
-670 AKENHP
+670 K
-676 NAPSKKPVFIGSGTI
+676 
-691 SIADI
+691 
-696 MREIKGNN
+696 R
-704 RGTFDSANPNIYLKE
+704 NP
-719 NIENIRP
+719 
-726 STADMF
+726 
-732 GADAQTA
+732 TA
-739 AQFKE
+739 AH
-744 NVKTVLSD
+744 LS
-752 ENISNKQQVEM
+752 
-763 GQLPP
+763 
-768 LYTELGLPQQDLKTN
+768 TLPQGSSTN
-783 KLALRKALGLL
+783 R
-794 TPQELAEHKDWHNHN
+794 
-809 VPQET
+809 
-814 IDNLPALLSD
+814 
-824 PVAVLRSNTKNGSF
+824 
-838 VAVLDSEVQG
+838 
-848 KPVVAIVSPNLRKGG
+848 
-863 YTFIP
+863 
-868 SVYERNNY
+868 
-876 ETFLKTTAEKGNV
+876 
-889 LYWDKNRMSLP
+889 
-900 GALTRA
+900 
-906 AIIGNDILIDNITTK
+906 ITNK

-926 AQESGKTNNP
+926 TQESGKTNNP

-944 FNIRQ
+944 FNI
-949 NPEEIT
+949 
-955 EIHNQKTGEVIPLIS
+955 
-970 YITGREKE
+970 
-978 NITPIKITNRPFAD
+978 
-992 VQGRK
+992 
-997 ITRTD
+997 
-1002 VRKKILGN
+1002 
-1010 NKNITLQAKGGKKY
+1010 
-1024 LLSTS
+1024 
-1029 SVDKM
+1029 
-1034 YSSIFGRFPNELEIK
+1034 
-1049 KEIISALPEI
+1049 
-1059 FPQMDLIL
+1059 
-1067 SHKDV
+1067 
-1072 KGIDREI
+1072 
-1079 ERFAGVIQVDK
+1079 
-1090 KEFYVMLT
+1090 
-1098 AKNGKVARTFLSSLY
+1098 
-1113 DLQTEPKEN
+1113 
-1122 ASGPSR
+1122 
-1128 VYSGHRLHIDSI
+1128 
-1140 GDLVRFVKRKIAK
+1140 
-1153 YNNNVSGKGSG
+1153 
-1164 SSELLQE
+1164 
-1171 NLFNIQQNLFD
+1171 QQNLFD
-1182 REQSLFDTQAN
+1182 KQQSLFDTQVN
-1193 AEERTE
+1193 AEERTAP
-1199 LTQEDSELKEAADGL
+1199 TQEDSELKEAADGL
-1214 FTEEEL
+1214 FSEEEL
-1220 KPELPK
+1220 KQDLPP
-1226 FKPTTKPERIEDFG
+1226 FTPTGKPERIEDFG

-1265 VRSITLSKYF
+1265 VRSITLSQYF

-1301 SIPAKP
+1301 SLPVKP
-1307 QRLGRAA
+1307 QRSSRAA
-1314 RWAEG
+1314 QWAEG
-1319 LKAARETANQVLQHP
+1319 LKAARETANHVLQHP

-1342 TDKTDTIHNRVAFY
+1342 TDKTDAIHNRVAFY

-1367 KDYTLRSSDYLM
+1367 KEYSLRPGNFLM
-1379 YGGTRFNTP
+1379 FNGQRFNEP
-1388 TTIYELER
+1388 QKIYLLER

-1414 RKMLTETAAP
+1414 RKMLAQSAAP

-1465 AFDFLTKNQAHL
+1465 AFDFLTQNQAHL

-1561 LDGSLGLAFGARG
+1561 LDGTLGLAFGARG

-1580 HYERGQVVINLNKK
+1580 HYERGHVVINLNKK

-1694 YLANLVN
+1694 YLANIVN

-1745 YAESDEG
+1745 YAESEG
-1752 DTSFNFGQNVAQPD
+1752 DTSFDFGQNVAQPD

-1782 VASTSANES
+1782 VASTSANKS
-1791 TALHEYFHV
+1791 TAVHEYFHI
-1800 WERDLYRAEKV
+1800 WERDLYRAEKA
-1811 STEPEF
+1811 STDPEF

-1848 ARARVLQTIQA
+1848 ARARVLQTIKE
-1859 RGGDEYIKRLAF
+1859 RGGNEYIKRLAF
-1871 NDSLDENDTT
+1871 SDVLDENDTT
-1881 AQFVRRAFREN
+1881 AQFVRRGFREN

-1898 KYFHNGKAPNAAY
+1898 KYFQNGKAPNATY
-1911 KSLFEKFAA
+1911 KNLFEKFAA
-1920 WLRDIYGALT
+1920 WLREIYGSLT
-1930 GVDLSPEVQEFFDKL
+1930 GVELSPEVQEFFDKL

-1986 KDLVST
+1986 KDLVNT
-1992 LDAPAPKLPT
+1992 LDAPAPKLPM

-2116 KKTLKAILE
+2116 KKTLKAILD

-2149 NRLAERLDN
+2149 NRLAEKLDP
-2158 KSQTVQN
+2158 KGATTQA

-2250 RAELLRAYSESI
+2250 RAELLRAYTESI

-2274 VLNMASSGQLKLYE
+2274 VQTMAASGQLKLYE

-2344 RSASRQRSLWKH
+2344 RNASRQRSLWKN
-2356 EIDELIKQ
+2356 EIDKLIKQ

-2378 KKIQALLNMNLF
+2378 RKIQALLNMNLF

-2399 MTDPTTMSA
+2399 MTDPATMNA

-2431 LVDKPNSL
+2431 LVDKPTSPT
-2439 IDRIINEMLSI
+2439 DRIINEMLSI
-2450 QAYARKDVTC
+2450 QAYARKDVSC
-2460 QLFKQAYEDIHSL
+2460 QLFKQAYEDIHAL

-2478 EAKILEKM
+2478 EAKSLEKM
-2486 IKDFRTEQDKSEVL
+2486 IKDYRTEQDKSEVL

-2555 RTEIMDGVKRIYGL
+2555 RTDIMDGVKRIYGL

-2598 TNPGAIKRTGEAFP
+2598 TNPGALKHTGEAFP

-2722 ASSAFVQMKLE
+2722 VSSAFVQMKLE

-2755 LNQIIRVFKSPVLK
+2755 LNQIRRVFKSPVLK

-2780 YKRMLELIDQFSVS
+2780 YKRMLELIDQFSVT

-2826 KQLISSIN
+2826 KQLISAIN

-2855 KETVE
+2855 KETVA

-3021 ALTTLGILAWYY
+3021 ALTTLGLLAWYY

-3069 EVAKAKMFDHKV
+3069 QVAKAKMFDHTV
-3081 RMERPELPVVSDLFK
+3081 RMERPELPVVSELFK
-3096 MGQTAVK
+3096 MGQMAVK

-3117 SGQLIGGLPTKY
+3117 GGQLIGGLPAKY
-3129 AKGFYTGA
+3129 AKGFATGTA
-3137 GDIAGGENPMR
+3137 DIASGENPMR
-3148 GFLQMLGYTEN
+3148 GFLQVLGYTEN

>member
-12 FTTPAPFA
+12 LTAPAPLA
-20 TLEPERRSIYLPEE
+20 TLEPERRSVYLPKEN
-34 QLIVN
+34 LIVN
-39 TTLQRAE
+39 TSLRRAQDLQFAIE
-46 EVNYALQTELYKK
+46 TELRNQN
-59 AKDNFFAFKRLD
+59 KDNYFAYQRLD

-80 WWKTPLRAVA
+80 WWKTPYRAVA
-90 DSGVSMWQAGERF
+90 NAGVSMWQSGERL

-130 LYQQLNEQAPDLESR
+130 LYKQLNEQDPDLESR
-145 KEALSAQAEQEFNQ
+145 KEALSAQAEQEFNR

-173 ALLVMSQNHA
+173 ALLVMRKNNA

-189 GIAKD
+189 GIEKN
-194 ERDGF
+194 EKDGF

-223 AAAAIAFGTTA
+223 AAAAIAFGATA

-243 QNGVAPER
+243 QNGVAPDR
-251 ALRAGLAG
+251 ALLSGIAG

-308 MQNFGGRQ
+308 MQHFGGRQ
-316 QELADTLQGIGYS
+316 QDLADTLQGIGYS

-353 KGIKKETADKMAL
+353 KGIKKETSDKMAL
-366 NMAKETATPENNA
+366 NMAKATASPENNA
-379 SVHKILSNAT
+379 QVHKILSNAT

-394 PHGDVEQGAQA
+394 PNGDVEQGAQA
-405 FKESID
+405 FKESVD

-473 EVDFENAPV
+473 EVDFENAPM
-482 QDNTQAVQD
+482 QDNTEAVQA
-491 AVAAQHEQ
+491 AVAAQREQ

-506 QQARKAQAKAAADAE
+506 QQARKAQADAAANE
-521 FDRKLAEV
+521 ELDRKLADAGLTE
-529 NLHPE
+529 
-534 DILFQSA
+534 
-541 AMYKNKANSLV
+541 
-552 EFKDFAVNNKGNKQ
+552 KDFLLQETINKNAV
-566 EDNKSFYRFTNKDGV
+566 DLTA
-581 QIDVPF
+581 PF
-587 ERALHIKEK
+587 
-596 HHLTDQ
+596 
-602 QLDVAEKE
+602 
-610 LNNAEYAV
+610 
-618 LMPDVGEYQ
+618 
-627 GKQVKIKVNTSLGKM
+627 
-642 GAVLEILPNGRVFL
+642 
-656 DTAFFDSDANIDNW
+656 
-670 AKENHP
+670 
-676 NAPSKKPVFIGSGTI
+676 
-691 SIADI
+691 ADI
-696 MREIKGNN
+696 AKL
-704 RGTFDSANPNIYLKE
+704 P
-719 NIENIRP
+719 
-726 STADMF
+726 ADQR
-732 GADAQTA
+732 A
-739 AQFKE
+739 
-744 NVKTVLSD
+744 
-752 ENISNKQQVEM
+752 QQVESSLNALI
-763 GQLPP
+763 GQAMDTATPP
-768 LYTELGLPQQDLKTN
+768 LQIQITADNKVHIKNSNVKLKN
-783 KLALRKALGLL
+783 GKLKRHQTALTTLEKIVNVAQKTDRNGAVDVSHNTSKKTLAHKANVEEYVYFQAPVKIGEDTFLV
-794 TPQELAEHKDWHNHN
+794 ELATER
-809 VPQET
+809 V
-814 IDNLPALLSD
+814 
-824 PVAVLRSNTKNGSF
+824 
-838 VAVLDSEVQG
+838 
-848 KPVVAIVSPNLRKGG
+848 KGQ
-863 YTFIP
+863 
-868 SVYERNNY
+868 
-876 ETFLKTTAEKGNV
+876 
-889 LYWDKNRMSLP
+889 DKNLLDLYNVHVKRNPATAHLSTY
-900 GALTRA
+900 GQGSSTDR
-906 AIIGNDILIDNITTK
+906 ITNN
-921 EDVVK
+921 EEFVK

-944 FNIRQ
+944 FNI
-949 NPEEIT
+949 
-955 EIHNQKTGEVIPLIS
+955 
-970 YITGREKE
+970 
-978 NITPIKITNRPFAD
+978 
-992 VQGRK
+992 
-997 ITRTD
+997 
-1002 VRKKILGN
+1002 
-1010 NKNITLQAKGGKKY
+1010 
-1024 LLSTS
+1024 
-1029 SVDKM
+1029 
-1034 YSSIFGRFPNELEIK
+1034 
-1049 KEIISALPEI
+1049 
-1059 FPQMDLIL
+1059 
-1067 SHKDV
+1067 
-1072 KGIDREI
+1072 
-1079 ERFAGVIQVDK
+1079 
-1090 KEFYVMLT
+1090 
-1098 AKNGKVARTFLSSLY
+1098 
-1113 DLQTEPKEN
+1113 
-1122 ASGPSR
+1122 
-1128 VYSGHRLHIDSI
+1128 
-1140 GDLVRFVKRKIAK
+1140 
-1153 YNNNVSGKGSG
+1153 
-1164 SSELLQE
+1164 
-1171 NLFNIQQNLFD
+1171 QQNLFD
-1182 REQSLFDTQAN
+1182 KQQSLFDTQIN
-1193 AEERTE
+1193 AEERTA
-1199 LTQEDSELKEAADGL
+1199 LTQEDSELKETADGL
-1214 FTEEEL
+1214 FSEEEL
-1220 KPELPK
+1220 KQDLPP
-1226 FKPTTKPERIEDFG
+1226 FTPTGKPERIEDFG

-1265 VRSITLSKYF
+1265 VRSITLSQYF

-1301 SIPAKP
+1301 SLPVKP
-1307 QRLGRAA
+1307 QRPARAA
-1314 RWAEG
+1314 QWVEG
-1319 LKAARETANQVLQHP
+1319 LKAARETANHVLQHP

-1342 TDKTDTIHNRVAFY
+1342 TDKTDAIHNRVAFY
-1356 LELGYPAFTKA
+1356 LEIGYPAFTKA

-1414 RKMLTETAAP
+1414 RKMLAQSAAP

-1465 AFDFLTKNQAHL
+1465 AFDFLTQNQAHL

-1561 LDGSLGLAFGARG
+1561 LDGTLGLAFGARG

-1640 QGVLKAITDTF
+1640 QGVLTAIMDTF
-1651 YSRSVNLDKLRSKPY
+1651 YGRSKNLDALRSKPY

-1694 YLANLVN
+1694 YLANIVN

-1745 YAESDEG
+1745 YAESEG
-1752 DTSFNFGQNVAQPD
+1752 DTSFDFGQNVAQPD

-1782 VASTSANES
+1782 VASTSANKS
-1791 TALHEYFHV
+1791 TAVHEYFHI
-1800 WERDLYRAEKV
+1800 WERDLYRAEKA
-1811 STEPEF
+1811 STDPAF
-1817 LQMMQDL
+1817 LQLMQNL

-1848 ARARVLQTIQA
+1848 ARARVLQTIKE
-1859 RGGDEYIKRLAF
+1859 RGGNEYIKRLAF
-1871 NDSLDENDTT
+1871 SDVLDENDTT
-1881 AQFVRRAFREN
+1881 AQFVRRGFREN

-1898 KYFHNGKAPNAAY
+1898 KYFQNGKAPNATY
-1911 KSLFEKFAA
+1911 KNLFEKFAA
-1920 WLRDIYGALT
+1920 WLREIYGSLT
-1930 GVDLSPEVQEFFDKL
+1930 GVELSPEVQEFFDKL

-1986 KDLVST
+1986 KDLVNT

-2116 KKTLKAILE
+2116 KKTLKAILD

-2149 NRLAERLDN
+2149 NRLAEKLDP
-2158 KSQTVQN
+2158 KGATTQA

-2191 QIEGKDGLIKQL
+2191 QIEGKDILIKQL

-2250 RAELLRAYSESI
+2250 RAELLRAYTESI

-2274 VLNMASSGQLKLYE
+2274 VQTMAASGQLKLYE

-2344 RSASRQRSLWKH
+2344 RNASRQRSLWKH

-2378 KKIQALLNMNLF
+2378 RKIQALLNMNLF

-2399 MTDPTTMSA
+2399 MTDPATMTA

-2431 LVDKPNSL
+2431 LVDKPASPT
-2439 IDRIINEMLSI
+2439 DRIINEMLSI
-2450 QAYARKDVTC
+2450 QAYARKDVSC
-2460 QLFKQAYEDIHSL
+2460 QLFKQAYEDIHAL

-2478 EAKILEKM
+2478 EAKSLEKM
-2486 IKDFRTEQDKSEVL
+2486 IKDYRTEQDKSEVL

-2555 RTEIMDGVKRIYGL
+2555 RTDIMDGVKRIYGL

-2627 KNDNLMDRLLN
+2627 KNDNLMVRLLN

-2692 PSKTERVES
+2692 PSTTERVES

-2722 ASSAFVQMKLE
+2722 VSSTFVQMKLE

-2755 LNQIIRVFKSPVLK
+2755 LNQIRRVFKSPVLK

-2780 YKRMLELIDQFSVS
+2780 YKRMLELIDQFSVT

-2826 KQLISSIN
+2826 KQLISAIN

-2855 KETVE
+2855 KETVV

-3021 ALTTLGILAWYY
+3021 ALTTLGLLAWYY

-3069 EVAKAKMFDHKV
+3069 QVAKAKMFDHTV
-3081 RMERPELPVVSDLFK
+3081 RMERPELPVVSELFK
-3096 MGQTAVK
+3096 MGQMAVK

-3117 SGQLIGGLPTKY
+3117 GGQLIGGLPAKY
-3129 AKGFYTGA
+3129 AKGFATGTA
-3137 GDIAGGENPMR
+3137 DIASGENPMR

>member
-12 FTTPAPFA
+12 LTAPAPLT
-20 TLEPERRSIYLPEE
+20 TLEPERRSVYLPKEN
-34 QLIVN
+34 LIVN
-39 TTLQRAE
+39 TSLRRAQDLQFAIE
-46 EVNYALQTELYKK
+46 TELRNQN
-59 AKDNFFAFKRLD
+59 KDNYFAYQRLD

-80 WWKTPLRAVA
+80 WWKTPYRAVA
-90 DSGVSMWQAGERF
+90 NAGVSMWQSGERF
-103 MAGGIGAILDEYEYM
+103 MAGGIGAILDEYEYS
-118 KQDSAARKKYRE
+118 KAAR
-130 LYQQLNEQAPDLESR
+130 ATSR
-145 KEALSAQAEQEFNQ
+145 KYAQQAEELNQGALAVPGAQTLDKRKKDLYDAYLAELHQ

-173 ALLVMSQNHA
+173 ALLVMSKNNA

-189 GIAKD
+189 GIEKN
-194 ERDGF
+194 EKDGF

-223 AAAAIAFGTTA
+223 AAAAIAFGATA

-243 QNGVAPER
+243 QNGVAPDR
-251 ALRAGLAG
+251 ALLSGIAG

-308 MQNFGGRQ
+308 MQHFGGRQ
-316 QELADTLQGIGYS
+316 QDLADTLQGIGYS

-353 KGIKKETADKMAL
+353 KGIKKEQADKMAL
-366 NMAKETATPENNA
+366 NMAKATATPENNA
-379 SVHKILSNAT
+379 QVHKILSNAT

-394 PHGDVEQGAQA
+394 PNGDVEQGAQA
-405 FKESID
+405 FKESVD

-482 QDNTQAVQD
+482 QDNTEAVQA
-491 AVAAQHEQ
+491 AVAAQREQ

-506 QQARKAQAKAAADAE
+506 QQARKAQEQATANEE
-521 FDRKLAEV
+521 FDRKLAEA
-529 NLHPE
+529 NLQPE

-610 LNNAEYAV
+610 LNKAEYAV

-656 DTAFFDSDANIDNW
+656 DTAFFDSEAHIDNW

-676 NAPSKKPVFIGSGTI
+676 NAPSKKPVFIGGGTI

-696 MREIKGNN
+696 MREIKGNKS
-704 RGTFDSANPNIYLKE
+704 GTFDSANPNIYLQE
-719 NIENIRP
+719 DITEVDLTDP
-726 STADMF
+726 FADIAKLP
-732 GADAQTA
+732 ADQRA
-739 AQFKE
+739 
-744 NVKTVLSD
+744 
-752 ENISNKQQVEM
+752 QQVESSLSALIGQAM
-763 GQLPP
+763 DTATPPLQIQITADNKVHIKNSNVKLKKGQLKRHQTALTTLEKIVNVAQKTDRKGEVDASHNTSKKTLAHKANVEEYVYFQAPVKIGEDTFLVELATERVKGQDKNLLD
-768 LYTELGLPQQDLKTN
+768 LYNVRVKRNPTAAHLSTLPQGSSTDRITN
-783 KLALRKALGLL
+783 N
-794 TPQELAEHKDWHNHN
+794 EE
-809 VPQET
+809 
-814 IDNLPALLSD
+814 
-824 PVAVLRSNTKNGSF
+824 F
-838 VAVLDSEVQG
+838 
-848 KPVVAIVSPNLRKGG
+848 
-863 YTFIP
+863 
-868 SVYERNNY
+868 
-876 ETFLKTTAEKGNV
+876 
-889 LYWDKNRMSLP
+889 
-900 GALTRA
+900 
-906 AIIGNDILIDNITTK
+906 
-921 EDVVK
+921 VK

-944 FNIRQ
+944 FNI
-949 NPEEIT
+949 
-955 EIHNQKTGEVIPLIS
+955 
-970 YITGREKE
+970 
-978 NITPIKITNRPFAD
+978 
-992 VQGRK
+992 
-997 ITRTD
+997 
-1002 VRKKILGN
+1002 
-1010 NKNITLQAKGGKKY
+1010 
-1024 LLSTS
+1024 
-1029 SVDKM
+1029 
-1034 YSSIFGRFPNELEIK
+1034 
-1049 KEIISALPEI
+1049 
-1059 FPQMDLIL
+1059 
-1067 SHKDV
+1067 
-1072 KGIDREI
+1072 
-1079 ERFAGVIQVDK
+1079 
-1090 KEFYVMLT
+1090 
-1098 AKNGKVARTFLSSLY
+1098 
-1113 DLQTEPKEN
+1113 
-1122 ASGPSR
+1122 
-1128 VYSGHRLHIDSI
+1128 
-1140 GDLVRFVKRKIAK
+1140 
-1153 YNNNVSGKGSG
+1153 
-1164 SSELLQE
+1164 
-1171 NLFNIQQNLFD
+1171 QQNLFD
-1182 REQSLFDTQAN
+1182 KQQSLFDTQVN
-1193 AEERTE
+1193 AEERTAP
-1199 LTQEDSELKEAADGL
+1199 TQEDSELKEAADGL
-1214 FTEEEL
+1214 FSEEEL
-1220 KPELPK
+1220 KQDLPP
-1226 FKPTTKPERIEDFG
+1226 FTPTGKPERIEDFG

-1265 VRSITLSKYF
+1265 VRSITLSQYF

-1301 SIPAKP
+1301 SLPVKP
-1307 QRLGRAA
+1307 QRPARAA
-1314 RWAEG
+1314 QWVEG
-1319 LKAARETANQVLQHP
+1319 LKAARETANQVLQNP
-1334 EMVNLFKE
+1334 DTVNLFKE
-1342 TDKTDTIHNRVAFY
+1342 TDKTDAIHNRVAFY

-1414 RKMLTETAAP
+1414 RKMLAQSAAP

-1561 LDGSLGLAFGARG
+1561 LDGTLGLAFGARG

-1640 QGVLKAITDTF
+1640 QGVLTAIMDTF
-1651 YSRSVNLDKLRSKPY
+1651 YGRSKNLDALRSKPY
-1666 WSTRTEMTARAFESY
+1666 WSTRPEMTARAFESY

-1694 YLANLVN
+1694 YLANIVN

-1745 YAESDEG
+1745 YAESEG
-1752 DTSFNFGQNVAQPD
+1752 DTSFDFGQNVAQPD

-1782 VASTSANES
+1782 VASTSANKS
-1791 TALHEYFHV
+1791 TAVHEYFHI
-1800 WERDLYRAEKV
+1800 WERDLYRAEKA
-1811 STEPEF
+1811 STDPAF
-1817 LQMMQDL
+1817 LQLMQNL

-1848 ARARVLQTIQA
+1848 VRARVLQTIKE
-1859 RGGDEYIKRLAF
+1859 RGGNEYIKRLAF
-1871 NDSLDENDTT
+1871 SDVLDENDTT
-1881 AQFVRRAFREN
+1881 AQFVRRGFREN

-1898 KYFHNGKAPNAAY
+1898 KYFQNGKAPNATY
-1911 KSLFEKFAA
+1911 KNLFEKFAA
-1920 WLRDIYGALT
+1920 WLREIYGSLT
-1930 GVDLSPEVQEFFDKL
+1930 GVELSPEVQEFFDKL

-2116 KKTLKAILE
+2116 KKTLKAILD

-2149 NRLAERLDN
+2149 NRLAEKLDP
-2158 KSQTVQN
+2158 KGATTQA

-2191 QIEGKDGLIKQL
+2191 QIEGKDILIKQL

-2250 RAELLRAYSESI
+2250 RAELLRAYTESI

-2274 VLNMASSGQLKLYE
+2274 VLDMAASGQLKLYE

-2344 RSASRQRSLWKH
+2344 RNASRQRSLWKH

-2399 MTDPTTMSA
+2399 MTDPATMTA

-2431 LVDKPNSL
+2431 LVDKPTSPT
-2439 IDRIINEMLSI
+2439 DRIINEMLSI
-2450 QAYARKDVTC
+2450 QAYARKDVSC
-2460 QLFKQAYEDIHSL
+2460 QLFKQAYEDIHAL

-2478 EAKILEKM
+2478 EAKSLEKM
-2486 IKDFRTEQDKSEVL
+2486 IKDYRTEQDKSEVL

-2575 QNKMNALR
+2575 QNKMNSLR

-2722 ASSAFVQMKLE
+2722 VSSAFVQMKLE

-2755 LNQIIRVFKSPVLK
+2755 LNQICRVFKSPVLK

-2780 YKRMLELIDQFSVS
+2780 YKRMLELIDQFSVT

-2826 KQLISSIN
+2826 KQLISAIN

-2855 KETVE
+2855 KETVA

-3021 ALTTLGILAWYY
+3021 ALTTLGLLAWYY

-3069 EVAKAKMFDHKV
+3069 QVAKAKMFDHTV
-3081 RMERPELPVVSDLFK
+3081 RMERPELPVVSELFK

-3117 SGQLIGGLPTKY
+3117 GGQLIGGLPAKY
-3129 AKGFYTGA
+3129 AKGFATGTA
-3137 GDIAGGENPMR
+3137 DIASGENPMR

-3159 RAHIATNTK
+3159 RAQIATNTK

>member
-20 TLEPERRSIYLPEE
+20 TLEPERRSVYLPEE

-80 WWKTPLRAVA
+80 WWKTPYRAVA
-90 DSGVSMWQAGERF
+90 NEGVSMWQSGERL
-103 MAGGIGAILDEYEYM
+103 MAGGIGAILDEYEYS
-118 KQDSAARKKYRE
+118 KASRATSRKYAQQAEELNQGALTVPGAQTLDKRKKDLYDAYLAE
-130 LYQQLNEQAPDLESR
+130 LH
-145 KEALSAQAEQEFNQ
+145 Q

-173 ALLVMSQNHA
+173 ALLVMSKNNA

-189 GIAKD
+189 GIEKNKK
-194 ERDGF
+194 DGF
-199 LYDLFGAGGS
+199 LYDLFGACGS

-223 AAAAIAFGTTA
+223 AAAAIAFGATA

-243 QNGVAPER
+243 QNGVAPDR
-251 ALRAGLAG
+251 ALLSGIAG

-308 MQNFGGRQ
+308 MQHFGGRQ
-316 QELADTLQGIGYS
+316 QDLADTLQGIGYS

-366 NMAKETATPENNA
+366 NMAKATATPENNA
-379 SVHKILSNAT
+379 QVHKILSNAT

-394 PHGDVEQGAQA
+394 PNGDVEQGAQA
-405 FKESID
+405 FKESVD

-473 EVDFENAPV
+473 EVDFENAPM
-482 QDNTQAVQD
+482 QDNTEAVQA
-491 AVAAQHEQ
+491 AVAAQREQ

-506 QQARKAQAKAAADAE
+506 QQARKAQEQATANEE
-521 FDRKLAEV
+521 FDRKLADAGLTE
-529 NLHPE
+529 
-534 DILFQSA
+534 
-541 AMYKNKANSLV
+541 
-552 EFKDFAVNNKGNKQ
+552 KDFLLQETINKNAVDLTDPFADIAKLPADQRAQQVESSLNALIGQ
-566 EDNKSFYRFTNKDGV
+566 AMDTATPPLQIQITEDNKV
-581 QIDVPF
+581 
-587 ERALHIKEK
+587 HIKNSNVKLKKGQLKRHQTALTTLEK
-596 HHLTDQ
+596 IVNVAQKTDRKGAVDASHNTSKKT
-602 QLDVAEKE
+602 LAHKANVE
-610 LNNAEYAV
+610 EYVYFQA
-618 LMPDVGEYQ
+618 P
-627 GKQVKIKVNTSLGKM
+627 VKIGEDTFWVELAT
-642 GAVLEILPNGRVFL
+642 ERVKGQDKNLL
-656 DTAFFDSDANIDNW
+656 DLYNVHV
-670 AKENHP
+670 K
-676 NAPSKKPVFIGSGTI
+676 
-691 SIADI
+691 
-696 MREIKGNN
+696 R
-704 RGTFDSANPNIYLKE
+704 NP
-719 NIENIRP
+719 
-726 STADMF
+726 
-732 GADAQTA
+732 TA
-739 AQFKE
+739 AH
-744 NVKTVLSD
+744 LS
-752 ENISNKQQVEM
+752 
-763 GQLPP
+763 
-768 LYTELGLPQQDLKTN
+768 TLPQGSSTDRITN
-783 KLALRKALGLL
+783 N
-794 TPQELAEHKDWHNHN
+794 EE
-809 VPQET
+809 
-814 IDNLPALLSD
+814 
-824 PVAVLRSNTKNGSF
+824 F
-838 VAVLDSEVQG
+838 
-848 KPVVAIVSPNLRKGG
+848 
-863 YTFIP
+863 
-868 SVYERNNY
+868 
-876 ETFLKTTAEKGNV
+876 
-889 LYWDKNRMSLP
+889 
-900 GALTRA
+900 
-906 AIIGNDILIDNITTK
+906 
-921 EDVVK
+921 VK

-944 FNIRQ
+944 FNI
-949 NPEEIT
+949 
-955 EIHNQKTGEVIPLIS
+955 
-970 YITGREKE
+970 
-978 NITPIKITNRPFAD
+978 
-992 VQGRK
+992 
-997 ITRTD
+997 
-1002 VRKKILGN
+1002 
-1010 NKNITLQAKGGKKY
+1010 
-1024 LLSTS
+1024 
-1029 SVDKM
+1029 
-1034 YSSIFGRFPNELEIK
+1034 
-1049 KEIISALPEI
+1049 
-1059 FPQMDLIL
+1059 
-1067 SHKDV
+1067 
-1072 KGIDREI
+1072 
-1079 ERFAGVIQVDK
+1079 
-1090 KEFYVMLT
+1090 
-1098 AKNGKVARTFLSSLY
+1098 
-1113 DLQTEPKEN
+1113 
-1122 ASGPSR
+1122 
-1128 VYSGHRLHIDSI
+1128 
-1140 GDLVRFVKRKIAK
+1140 
-1153 YNNNVSGKGSG
+1153 
-1164 SSELLQE
+1164 
-1171 NLFNIQQNLFD
+1171 QQNLFD
-1182 REQSLFDTQAN
+1182 KQQSLFDTQVN
-1193 AEERTE
+1193 AEERTA

-1214 FTEEEL
+1214 FSEEEL
-1220 KPELPK
+1220 KQDLPP
-1226 FKPTTKPERIEDFG
+1226 FTPTGKPKRIEDFG

-1265 VRSITLSKYF
+1265 VRSITLSQYF

-1281 AAIAK
+1281 VAIAK

-1301 SIPAKP
+1301 SLPVKP
-1307 QRLGRAA
+1307 QRPARAA
-1314 RWAEG
+1314 QWVEG

-1342 TDKTDTIHNRVAFY
+1342 TDKTDAIHHRVAFY
-1356 LELGYPAFTKA
+1356 LGIGYPAFTKA

-1414 RKMLTETAAP
+1414 RKMLAQSAAP

-1465 AFDFLTKNQAHL
+1465 AFDFLTQNQAHL

-1561 LDGSLGLAFGARG
+1561 LDGTLGLAFGARG

-1580 HYERGQVVINLNKK
+1580 HYERDQVVINLNKK

-1694 YLANLVN
+1694 YLANIVN

-1745 YAESDEG
+1745 YAESEG
-1752 DTSFNFGQNVAQPD
+1752 DTSFDFGQNVAQPD

-1782 VASTSANES
+1782 VASTSANKS
-1791 TALHEYFHV
+1791 TAVHEYFHI
-1800 WERDLYRAEKV
+1800 WERDLYRAEKA
-1811 STEPEF
+1811 STDPAF
-1817 LQMMQDL
+1817 LQLMQNL
-1824 RQIHADSAP
+1824 RQIHAGSAP

-1848 ARARVLQTIQA
+1848 ARARVLQTIKE
-1859 RGGDEYIKRLAF
+1859 RGGNEYIKRLAF
-1871 NDSLDENDTT
+1871 SDVLDENDTT
-1881 AQFVRRAFREN
+1881 AQFVRRGFREN

-1898 KYFHNGKAPNAAY
+1898 KYFQNGKAPNATY
-1911 KSLFEKFAA
+1911 KNLFEKFAA
-1920 WLRDIYGALT
+1920 WLREIYGSLT
-1930 GVDLSPEVQEFFDKL
+1930 GVELSPEVQEFFDKL

-1986 KDLVST
+1986 KDLVNT

-2116 KKTLKAILE
+2116 KKTLKAILD

-2149 NRLAERLDN
+2149 NRLAEKLDP
-2158 KSQTVQN
+2158 KGATTQA

-2191 QIEGKDGLIKQL
+2191 QIEGKDILIKQL

-2250 RAELLRAYSESI
+2250 RAELLRAYTESI

-2274 VLNMASSGQLKLYE
+2274 VLDMAASGQLKLYE

-2344 RSASRQRSLWKH
+2344 RNASRQRSLWKN
-2356 EIDELIKQ
+2356 EIDKLIDKA
-2364 TREIQEDNYKQYMN
+2364 REIQEDNYKQYMN
-2378 KKIQALLNMNLF
+2378 RKIQALLNMNLF

-2399 MTDPTTMSA
+2399 MTDPATMNA

-2431 LVDKPNSL
+2431 LVDKPTSPT
-2439 IDRIINEMLSI
+2439 DRIINEMLSI
-2450 QAYARKDVTC
+2450 QAYARKDVSC
-2460 QLFKQAYEDIHSL
+2460 QLFKQAYEDIHAL

-2478 EAKILEKM
+2478 EAKSLEKM
-2486 IKDFRTEQDKSEVL
+2486 IKDYRTEQDKSEVL

-2612 EELNKLQIITAYIYA
+2612 EELNKLQIIDAYIYA

-2722 ASSAFVQMKLE
+2722 VSSAFVQMKLE
-2733 NPFGILFT
+2733 NPFGILFS

-2755 LNQIIRVFKSPVLK
+2755 LNQIRRVFKSPVLK

-2780 YKRMLELIDQFSVS
+2780 YKRMLELIDQFSVT

-2826 KQLISSIN
+2826 KQLISAIN

-2855 KETVE
+2855 KETVA

-2916 IMFGGK
+2916 IMLGGK

-3021 ALTTLGILAWYY
+3021 ALTTLGLLAWYY

-3069 EVAKAKMFDHKV
+3069 QVAKAKMFDHTV
-3081 RMERPELPVVSDLFK
+3081 RMERPELPVVSELFK
-3096 MGQTAVK
+3096 MGQMAVK

-3117 SGQLIGGLPTKY
+3117 GGQLIGGLPAKY
-3129 AKGFYTGA
+3129 AKGFATGTA
-3137 GDIAGGENPMR
+3137 DIASGENPMR

>member
-12 FTTPAPFA
+12 LTAPAPLA
-20 TLEPERRSIYLPEE
+20 TLEPERRSVYLPKEN
-34 QLIVN
+34 LIVN
-39 TTLQRAE
+39 TSLRRAQDLQFAIE
-46 EVNYALQTELYKK
+46 TELRNQN
-59 AKDNFFAFKRLD
+59 KDNYFAYQRLD

-80 WWKTPLRAVA
+80 WWKTPYRAVA
-90 DSGVSMWQAGERF
+90 NAGVSMWQSGERL
-103 MAGGIGAILDEYEYM
+103 MAGGIGAILDEYEYS
-118 KQDSAARKKYRE
+118 KASRETSRKYAQQAEELNQGALAVPGAQTLDKRKKDLYDTYLAE
-130 LYQQLNEQAPDLESR
+130 LH
-145 KEALSAQAEQEFNQ
+145 Q

-173 ALLVMSQNHA
+173 ALLVMSKNNA

-189 GIAKD
+189 GIEKN
-194 ERDGF
+194 EKDGF

-223 AAAAIAFGTTA
+223 AAAAIAFGATA

-243 QNGVAPER
+243 QNGVAPDR
-251 ALRAGLAG
+251 ALLSGIAG

-308 MQNFGGRQ
+308 MQHFGGRQ
-316 QELADTLQGIGYS
+316 QDLADTLQGIGYS

-366 NMAKETATPENNA
+366 NMAKATATPENNA
-379 SVHKILSNAT
+379 QVHKILSNAT

-394 PHGDVEQGAQA
+394 PNGDVEQGAQA
-405 FKESID
+405 FKESVD

-473 EVDFENAPV
+473 EVDFENAPM
-482 QDNTQAVQD
+482 QDNTEAVQA
-491 AVAAQHEQ
+491 AVAAQREQ

-506 QQARKAQAKAAADAE
+506 QQARKAQEQAAAEAA
-521 FDRKLAEV
+521 FDRKLADAGLTE
-529 NLHPE
+529 
-534 DILFQSA
+534 
-541 AMYKNKANSLV
+541 
-552 EFKDFAVNNKGNKQ
+552 KDF
-566 EDNKSFYRFTNKDGV
+566 
-581 QIDVPF
+581 
-587 ERALHIKEK
+587 
-596 HHLTDQ
+596 
-602 QLDVAEKE
+602 
-610 LNNAEYAV
+610 
-618 LMPDVGEYQ
+618 
-627 GKQVKIKVNTSLGKM
+627 
-642 GAVLEILPNGRVFL
+642 
-656 DTAFFDSDANIDNW
+656 
-670 AKENHP
+670 
-676 NAPSKKPVFIGSGTI
+676 
-691 SIADI
+691 
-696 MREIKGNN
+696 
-704 RGTFDSANPNIYLKE
+704 
-719 NIENIRP
+719 
-726 STADMF
+726 
-732 GADAQTA
+732 
-739 AQFKE
+739 
-744 NVKTVLSD
+744 
-752 ENISNKQQVEM
+752 
-763 GQLPP
+763 
-768 LYTELGLPQQDLKTN
+768 
-783 KLALRKALGLL
+783 LL
-794 TPQELAEHKDWHNHN
+794 
-809 VPQET
+809 QET
-814 IDNLPALLSD
+814 INKNAVDLTDPFADIAKLPADQRAEKVEFALNALIGQAMDTATPPLQIQITADNKVHIKNSNVKLKKGQLKRHQTALTTLEKIVN
-824 PVAVLRSNTKNGSF
+824 VAQKT
-838 VAVLDSEVQG
+838 D
-848 KPVVAIVSPNLRKGG
+848 RKGEVDAAHNTSKKTLAHKANVEE
-863 YTFIP
+863 Y
-868 SVYERNNY
+868 VYFQALVKIGED
-876 ETFLKTTAEKGNV
+876 TFLVELATERVKGQ
-889 LYWDKNRMSLP
+889 DKNLLDLYNVRVKRNPTAAHLSTLP
-900 GALTRA
+900 QGSSTNR
-906 AIIGNDILIDNITTK
+906 ITNK

-944 FNIRQ
+944 FNI
-949 NPEEIT
+949 
-955 EIHNQKTGEVIPLIS
+955 
-970 YITGREKE
+970 
-978 NITPIKITNRPFAD
+978 
-992 VQGRK
+992 
-997 ITRTD
+997 
-1002 VRKKILGN
+1002 
-1010 NKNITLQAKGGKKY
+1010 
-1024 LLSTS
+1024 
-1029 SVDKM
+1029 
-1034 YSSIFGRFPNELEIK
+1034 
-1049 KEIISALPEI
+1049 
-1059 FPQMDLIL
+1059 
-1067 SHKDV
+1067 
-1072 KGIDREI
+1072 
-1079 ERFAGVIQVDK
+1079 
-1090 KEFYVMLT
+1090 
-1098 AKNGKVARTFLSSLY
+1098 
-1113 DLQTEPKEN
+1113 
-1122 ASGPSR
+1122 
-1128 VYSGHRLHIDSI
+1128 
-1140 GDLVRFVKRKIAK
+1140 
-1153 YNNNVSGKGSG
+1153 
-1164 SSELLQE
+1164 
-1171 NLFNIQQNLFD
+1171 QQNLFD
-1182 REQSLFDTQAN
+1182 KQQSLFDTQVN

-1199 LTQEDSELKEAADGL
+1199 LTQEDSELKEVADGL
-1214 FTEEEL
+1214 FSEEEL
-1220 KPELPK
+1220 KQDLPP
-1226 FKPTTKPERIEDFG
+1226 FTPTGKPERIEDFG

-1265 VRSITLSKYF
+1265 VRSITLSQYF

-1301 SIPAKP
+1301 SLPVKP
-1307 QRLGRAA
+1307 QRPARAA
-1314 RWAEG
+1314 QWVEG

-1342 TDKTDTIHNRVAFY
+1342 TDKTDAIHNRVAFY

-1367 KDYTLRSSDYLM
+1367 KEYSLRPGNFLM
-1379 YGGTRFNTP
+1379 FNGQRFNEP
-1388 TTIYELER
+1388 QKIYLLER

-1414 RKMLTETAAP
+1414 RKMLAQSAAP

-1465 AFDFLTKNQAHL
+1465 AFDFLTQNQAHL

-1561 LDGSLGLAFGARG
+1561 LDGTLGLAFGARG

-1580 HYERGQVVINLNKK
+1580 HYERDQVVINLNKK

-1694 YLANLVN
+1694 YLANIVN
-1701 PEAYLGGKER
+1701 PEAYLGGKEC

-1745 YAESDEG
+1745 YAESEG
-1752 DTSFNFGQNVAQPD
+1752 DTSFDFGQNVAQPD

-1782 VASTSANES
+1782 VASTSANKS
-1791 TALHEYFHV
+1791 TAVHEYFHI
-1800 WERDLYRAEKV
+1800 WERDLYRAEKA
-1811 STEPEF
+1811 STDPEF

-1848 ARARVLQTIQA
+1848 ARARVLQTIKE
-1859 RGGDEYIKRLAF
+1859 RGGNEYIKRLAF
-1871 NDSLDENDTT
+1871 SDVLDENDTT
-1881 AQFVRRAFREN
+1881 AQFVRRGFREN

-1898 KYFHNGKAPNAAY
+1898 KYFQNGKAPNATY
-1911 KSLFEKFAA
+1911 KNLFEKFAA
-1920 WLRDIYGALT
+1920 WLREIYGSLT
-1930 GVDLSPEVQEFFDKL
+1930 GVELSPEVQEFFDKL

-1986 KDLVST
+1986 KDLVNT

-2116 KKTLKAILE
+2116 KKTLKAILD

-2149 NRLAERLDN
+2149 NRLAEKLDP
-2158 KSQTVQN
+2158 KGATTQA

-2191 QIEGKDGLIKQL
+2191 QIEGKDILIKQL

-2250 RAELLRAYSESI
+2250 RAELLRAYTESI

-2274 VLNMASSGQLKLYE
+2274 VQTMAASGQLKLYE

-2344 RSASRQRSLWKH
+2344 RNASRQRSLWKN
-2356 EIDELIKQ
+2356 EIDKLIDKA
-2364 TREIQEDNYKQYMN
+2364 REIQEDNYKQYMN

-2399 MTDPTTMSA
+2399 MTDPATMTA

-2431 LVDKPNSL
+2431 LVDKPTSPT
-2439 IDRIINEMLSI
+2439 DRIINEMLSI
-2450 QAYARKDVTC
+2450 QAYARKDVSC
-2460 QLFKQAYEDIHSL
+2460 QLFKQAYEDIHAL

-2478 EAKILEKM
+2478 EAKSLEKM
-2486 IKDFRTEQDKSEVL
+2486 IKDYRTEQDKSEVL

-2555 RTEIMDGVKRIYGL
+2555 RTDIMDGVKRIYGL

-2598 TNPGAIKRTGEAFP
+2598 TNPGALKHTGEAFP

-2722 ASSAFVQMKLE
+2722 VSSAFVQMKLE

-2755 LNQIIRVFKSPVLK
+2755 LNQIRRVFKSPVLK

-2780 YKRMLELIDQFSVS
+2780 YKRMLELIDQFSVT

-2826 KQLISSIN
+2826 KQLISAIN

-2855 KETVE
+2855 KETVA

-2955 RSSLSTLQARDMNF
+2955 RSSLSALQARDMNF

-3021 ALTTLGILAWYY
+3021 ALTTLGLLAWYY

-3069 EVAKAKMFDHKV
+3069 QVAKAKMFDHTV
-3081 RMERPELPVVSDLFK
+3081 RMERPELPVVSELFK
-3096 MGQTAVK
+3096 MGQMAVK

-3117 SGQLIGGLPTKY
+3117 GGQLIGGLPAKY
-3129 AKGFYTGA
+3129 AKGFATGTA
-3137 GDIAGGENPMR
+3137 DIASGENPMR

>member
-12 FTTPAPFA
+12 LTTPAPLA
-20 TLEPERRSIYLPEE
+20 TLEPERRSVYLPKEN
-34 QLIVN
+34 LIVN
-39 TTLQRAE
+39 TSLRRAQDLQFAIE
-46 EVNYALQTELYKK
+46 TELRNQN
-59 AKDNFFAFKRLD
+59 KDNYFAYQRLD

-80 WWKTPLRAVA
+80 WWKTPYRAVA
-90 DSGVSMWQAGERF
+90 NAGVSMWQSGERL
-103 MAGGIGAILDEYEYM
+103 MAGGIGAILDEYEYS
-118 KQDSAARKKYRE
+118 KASRAASRKYAQQAEELNQGALAVPGAQTLDKRKKDLYDAYLAE
-130 LYQQLNEQAPDLESR
+130 LH
-145 KEALSAQAEQEFNQ
+145 Q

-173 ALLVMSQNHA
+173 ALLVMSKNNA

-189 GIAKD
+189 GIEKN
-194 ERDGF
+194 EKDGF

-223 AAAAIAFGTTA
+223 AAAAIAFGATA

-243 QNGVAPER
+243 QNGVAPDR
-251 ALRAGLAG
+251 ALLSGIAG

-316 QELADTLQGIGYS
+316 QDLADTLQGIGYS

-353 KGIKKETADKMAL
+353 KGIKKEQADKMAL
-366 NMAKETATPENNA
+366 NMAKATATPENNA
-379 SVHKILSNAT
+379 QVHKILSNAT

-394 PHGDVEQGAQA
+394 PNGDVEQGAQA
-405 FKESID
+405 FKESVD

-442 DSAALLGNLEQSRA
+442 DSAALMGNLEQSRA

-482 QDNTQAVQD
+482 QDNTEAVQA
-491 AVAAQHEQ
+491 AVAAQREQ

-506 QQARKAQAKAAADAE
+506 QQARKAQEQATAEAA
-521 FDRKLAEV
+521 FDRKLADAGLTE
-529 NLHPE
+529 
-534 DILFQSA
+534 
-541 AMYKNKANSLV
+541 
-552 EFKDFAVNNKGNKQ
+552 KDFLLQETINKNAV
-566 EDNKSFYRFTNKDGV
+566 DLTA
-581 QIDVPF
+581 PF
-587 ERALHIKEK
+587 
-596 HHLTDQ
+596 
-602 QLDVAEKE
+602 
-610 LNNAEYAV
+610 
-618 LMPDVGEYQ
+618 
-627 GKQVKIKVNTSLGKM
+627 
-642 GAVLEILPNGRVFL
+642 
-656 DTAFFDSDANIDNW
+656 
-670 AKENHP
+670 
-676 NAPSKKPVFIGSGTI
+676 
-691 SIADI
+691 ADI
-696 MREIKGNN
+696 AKL
-704 RGTFDSANPNIYLKE
+704 P
-719 NIENIRP
+719 
-726 STADMF
+726 ADQR
-732 GADAQTA
+732 A
-739 AQFKE
+739 
-744 NVKTVLSD
+744 
-752 ENISNKQQVEM
+752 QQVEYSLNALIGQAM
-763 GQLPP
+763 DTATPPLQIQITADNKVHIKNSNVKLKKGQLKRHQTALTTLEKIVNVAQKTDRKGEVDASHNTSKKTLAHKANVEEYVYFQAPVKIGEDTFLVELATERVKGQDKNLLD
-768 LYTELGLPQQDLKTN
+768 LYNVRVKRNPTAAHLSTLPQGSSTDRITN
-783 KLALRKALGLL
+783 N
-794 TPQELAEHKDWHNHN
+794 EE
-809 VPQET
+809 
-814 IDNLPALLSD
+814 
-824 PVAVLRSNTKNGSF
+824 F
-838 VAVLDSEVQG
+838 
-848 KPVVAIVSPNLRKGG
+848 
-863 YTFIP
+863 
-868 SVYERNNY
+868 
-876 ETFLKTTAEKGNV
+876 
-889 LYWDKNRMSLP
+889 
-900 GALTRA
+900 
-906 AIIGNDILIDNITTK
+906 
-921 EDVVK
+921 VK

-944 FNIRQ
+944 FNI
-949 NPEEIT
+949 
-955 EIHNQKTGEVIPLIS
+955 
-970 YITGREKE
+970 
-978 NITPIKITNRPFAD
+978 
-992 VQGRK
+992 
-997 ITRTD
+997 
-1002 VRKKILGN
+1002 
-1010 NKNITLQAKGGKKY
+1010 
-1024 LLSTS
+1024 
-1029 SVDKM
+1029 
-1034 YSSIFGRFPNELEIK
+1034 
-1049 KEIISALPEI
+1049 
-1059 FPQMDLIL
+1059 
-1067 SHKDV
+1067 
-1072 KGIDREI
+1072 
-1079 ERFAGVIQVDK
+1079 
-1090 KEFYVMLT
+1090 
-1098 AKNGKVARTFLSSLY
+1098 
-1113 DLQTEPKEN
+1113 
-1122 ASGPSR
+1122 
-1128 VYSGHRLHIDSI
+1128 
-1140 GDLVRFVKRKIAK
+1140 
-1153 YNNNVSGKGSG
+1153 
-1164 SSELLQE
+1164 
-1171 NLFNIQQNLFD
+1171 QQNLFD
-1182 REQSLFDTQAN
+1182 KQQSLFDTQVN
-1193 AEERTE
+1193 AEERTAP
-1199 LTQEDSELKEAADGL
+1199 TQEDSELKEAADGL
-1214 FTEEEL
+1214 FSEEEL
-1220 KPELPK
+1220 KQDLPP
-1226 FKPTTKPERIEDFG
+1226 FTPTGKPERIEDFG

-1251 GKYRAAMTSELPAD
+1251 GKYRAAMTSELPTD
-1265 VRSITLSKYF
+1265 VRSITLSQYF

-1301 SIPAKP
+1301 SIPTKP
-1307 QRLGRAA
+1307 QLLGRAA

-1342 TDKTDTIHNRVAFY
+1342 TDKTDAIHNRVAFY

-1414 RKMLTETAAP
+1414 RKMLAQSAAP

-1465 AFDFLTKNQAHL
+1465 AFDFLTQNQAHL

-1561 LDGSLGLAFGARG
+1561 LDGTLGLAFGARG

-1580 HYERGQVVINLNKK
+1580 HYERGHVVINLNKK

-1640 QGVLKAITDTF
+1640 QGVLTAIMDTF
-1651 YSRSVNLDKLRSKPY
+1651 YGRSKNLDALRSKPY

-1694 YLANLVN
+1694 YLANIVN

-1745 YAESDEG
+1745 YAESEG
-1752 DTSFNFGQNVAQPD
+1752 DTSFDFGQNVAQPD

-1782 VASTSANES
+1782 VASTSANKS
-1791 TALHEYFHV
+1791 TAIHEYFHI
-1800 WERDLYRAEKV
+1800 WERDLYRAEKA
-1811 STEPEF
+1811 STDPEF
-1817 LQMMQDL
+1817 LQMMQNL

-1848 ARARVLQTIQA
+1848 ARARVLQTIKE
-1859 RGGDEYIKRLAF
+1859 RGGNEYIKRLAF
-1871 NDSLDENDTT
+1871 SDVLDENDTT
-1881 AQFVRRAFREN
+1881 AQFVRRGFREN

-1898 KYFHNGKAPNAAY
+1898 KYFQNGKAPNATY
-1911 KSLFEKFAA
+1911 KNLFEKFAA
-1920 WLRDIYGALT
+1920 WLREIYGSLT
-1930 GVDLSPEVQEFFDKL
+1930 GVELSPEVQEFFDKL

-2116 KKTLKAILE
+2116 KKTLKAILD

-2149 NRLAERLDN
+2149 NRLAEKLDP
-2158 KSQTVQN
+2158 KGATTQA

-2191 QIEGKDGLIKQL
+2191 QIEGKDILIKQL

-2250 RAELLRAYSESI
+2250 RAELLRAYTESI

-2274 VLNMASSGQLKLYE
+2274 VQTMAASGQLKLYE

-2344 RSASRQRSLWKH
+2344 RNASRQRSLWKN
-2356 EIDELIKQ
+2356 EIDKLIKQ

-2378 KKIQALLNMNLF
+2378 RKIQALLNMNLF

-2399 MTDPTTMSA
+2399 MTDPATMNA

-2431 LVDKPNSL
+2431 LVDKPTSPT
-2439 IDRIINEMLSI
+2439 DRIINEMLSI
-2450 QAYARKDVTC
+2450 QAYARKDVSC
-2460 QLFKQAYEDIHSL
+2460 QLFKQAYEDIHAL

-2478 EAKILEKM
+2478 EAKSLEKM
-2486 IKDFRTEQDKSEVL
+2486 IKDYRTEQDKSEVL

-2598 TNPGAIKRTGEAFP
+2598 TNPGALKHTGEAFP
-2612 EELNKLQIITAYIYA
+2612 EELNKLQIIDAYIYA

-2722 ASSAFVQMKLE
+2722 VSSAFVQMKLE

-2755 LNQIIRVFKSPVLK
+2755 LNQIRRVFKSPVLK

-2780 YKRMLELIDQFSVS
+2780 YKRMLELIDQFSVT

-2826 KQLISSIN
+2826 KQLISAIN

-2855 KETVE
+2855 KETVA

-3021 ALTTLGILAWYY
+3021 ALTTLGLLAWYY

-3069 EVAKAKMFDHKV
+3069 QVAKAKMFDHTV
-3081 RMERPELPVVSDLFK
+3081 RMERPELPVVSELFK
-3096 MGQTAVK
+3096 MGQMAVK

-3117 SGQLIGGLPTKY
+3117 GGQLIGGLPAKY
-3129 AKGFYTGA
+3129 AKGFATGTA
-3137 GDIAGGENPMR
+3137 DIASGENPMR

-3159 RAHIATNTK
+3159 RAQIATNTK
-3168 E
+3168 K

>member
-12 FTTPAPFA
+12 LTSPAPLA
-20 TLEPERRSIYLPEE
+20 TLEPERRSVYLPKEN
-34 QLIVN
+34 LIVN
-39 TTLQRAE
+39 TSLRRAQDLQFAIE
-46 EVNYALQTELYKK
+46 TELRNQN
-59 AKDNFFAFKRLD
+59 KDNYFAYQRLD

-80 WWKTPLRAVA
+80 WWKTPYRAVA
-90 DSGVSMWQAGERF
+90 NAGVSMWQSGERL
-103 MAGGIGAILDEYEYM
+103 MAGGIGAILDEYEYS
-118 KQDSAARKKYRE
+118 KASRAASRKYAQQAEELNQGALTVPGAQTLDKRKKDLYDAYLAE
-130 LYQQLNEQAPDLESR
+130 LH
-145 KEALSAQAEQEFNQ
+145 Q

-173 ALLVMSQNHA
+173 ALLVMSQNNA

-189 GIAKD
+189 GIEKN
-194 ERDGF
+194 EKDGF
-199 LYDLFGAGGS
+199 LYDLFSAGGS

-223 AAAAIAFGTTA
+223 AAAAIAFGATA

-243 QNGVAPER
+243 QNGVAPDR
-251 ALRAGLAG
+251 ALLSGIAG

-316 QELADTLQGIGYS
+316 QDLADTLQGIGYS

-366 NMAKETATPENNA
+366 NMAKATATPENNA
-379 SVHKILSNAT
+379 QVHKILSNAT

-394 PHGDVEQGAQA
+394 PNGDVEQGAQA
-405 FKESID
+405 FKESVD

-482 QDNTQAVQD
+482 QDNTEAVQA
-491 AVAAQHEQ
+491 AVAARREQ

-506 QQARKAQAKAAADAE
+506 QQARKAQEQATAEAA
-521 FDRKLAEV
+521 FDRKLADAGLTE
-529 NLHPE
+529 
-534 DILFQSA
+534 
-541 AMYKNKANSLV
+541 
-552 EFKDFAVNNKGNKQ
+552 KDFLLQETINKNAV
-566 EDNKSFYRFTNKDGV
+566 DLTA
-581 QIDVPF
+581 PF
-587 ERALHIKEK
+587 
-596 HHLTDQ
+596 
-602 QLDVAEKE
+602 
-610 LNNAEYAV
+610 
-618 LMPDVGEYQ
+618 
-627 GKQVKIKVNTSLGKM
+627 
-642 GAVLEILPNGRVFL
+642 
-656 DTAFFDSDANIDNW
+656 
-670 AKENHP
+670 
-676 NAPSKKPVFIGSGTI
+676 
-691 SIADI
+691 ADI
-696 MREIKGNN
+696 AKL
-704 RGTFDSANPNIYLKE
+704 P
-719 NIENIRP
+719 
-726 STADMF
+726 ADQR
-732 GADAQTA
+732 A
-739 AQFKE
+739 
-744 NVKTVLSD
+744 
-752 ENISNKQQVEM
+752 QQVESSLNALI
-763 GQLPP
+763 GQAMDTATPP
-768 LYTELGLPQQDLKTN
+768 LQIQITADNKVHIKNSNVKLKN
-783 KLALRKALGLL
+783 GKLKRHQTALTTLEKIVNVAQKTDRKGAVDASHNTSKKTLAHKANVEEYVYFQAPVKIGEDTFLV
-794 TPQELAEHKDWHNHN
+794 ELATER
-809 VPQET
+809 V
-814 IDNLPALLSD
+814 
-824 PVAVLRSNTKNGSF
+824 
-838 VAVLDSEVQG
+838 
-848 KPVVAIVSPNLRKGG
+848 KGQ
-863 YTFIP
+863 
-868 SVYERNNY
+868 
-876 ETFLKTTAEKGNV
+876 
-889 LYWDKNRMSLP
+889 DKNLLDLYNVHVKRNPATAHLSTY
-900 GALTRA
+900 GQGSSTDR
-906 AIIGNDILIDNITTK
+906 ITNN
-921 EDVVK
+921 EEFVK

-944 FNIRQ
+944 FNI
-949 NPEEIT
+949 
-955 EIHNQKTGEVIPLIS
+955 
-970 YITGREKE
+970 
-978 NITPIKITNRPFAD
+978 
-992 VQGRK
+992 
-997 ITRTD
+997 
-1002 VRKKILGN
+1002 
-1010 NKNITLQAKGGKKY
+1010 
-1024 LLSTS
+1024 
-1029 SVDKM
+1029 
-1034 YSSIFGRFPNELEIK
+1034 
-1049 KEIISALPEI
+1049 
-1059 FPQMDLIL
+1059 
-1067 SHKDV
+1067 
-1072 KGIDREI
+1072 
-1079 ERFAGVIQVDK
+1079 
-1090 KEFYVMLT
+1090 
-1098 AKNGKVARTFLSSLY
+1098 
-1113 DLQTEPKEN
+1113 
-1122 ASGPSR
+1122 
-1128 VYSGHRLHIDSI
+1128 
-1140 GDLVRFVKRKIAK
+1140 
-1153 YNNNVSGKGSG
+1153 
-1164 SSELLQE
+1164 
-1171 NLFNIQQNLFD
+1171 QQNLFD
-1182 REQSLFDTQAN
+1182 KQQSLFDTQVN
-1193 AEERTE
+1193 AEERTAP
-1199 LTQEDSELKEAADGL
+1199 TQEDSELKEAADGL
-1214 FTEEEL
+1214 FSEEEL
-1220 KPELPK
+1220 KQDLPP
-1226 FKPTTKPERIEDFG
+1226 FTPTGKPERIEDFG

-1265 VRSITLSKYF
+1265 VRSITLSQYF

-1301 SIPAKP
+1301 SLPVKP
-1307 QRLGRAA
+1307 QRPARAA
-1314 RWAEG
+1314 QWAEG

-1342 TDKTDTIHNRVAFY
+1342 TDKTDAIHNRVAFY

-1367 KDYTLRSSDYLM
+1367 KEYSLRPGNFLM
-1379 YGGTRFNTP
+1379 FNGQRFNESQK
-1388 TTIYELER
+1388 IYLLER

-1414 RKMLTETAAP
+1414 RKMLAQSAAP

-1491 RDTNAPRVGK
+1491 CDTNAPRVGK

-1561 LDGSLGLAFGARG
+1561 LDGTLGLAFGARG

-1640 QGVLKAITDTF
+1640 QGVLTAIMDTF
-1651 YSRSVNLDKLRSKPY
+1651 YGRSKNLDALRSKPY

-1694 YLANLVN
+1694 YLANIVN

-1745 YAESDEG
+1745 YAESEG
-1752 DTSFNFGQNVAQPD
+1752 DTSFDFGQNVAQPD

-1782 VASTSANES
+1782 VASTSANKS
-1791 TALHEYFHV
+1791 TAVHEYFHI

-1817 LQMMQDL
+1817 LQMMQNL

-1848 ARARVLQTIQA
+1848 ARARVLQTIKE
-1859 RGGDEYIKRLAF
+1859 RGGNEYIKRLAF
-1871 NDSLDENDTT
+1871 SDVLDENDTT
-1881 AQFVRRAFREN
+1881 AQFVRRGFREN

-1898 KYFHNGKAPNAAY
+1898 KYFQNGKAPNATY
-1911 KSLFEKFAA
+1911 KNLFEKFAA
-1920 WLRDIYGALT
+1920 WLREIYGSLT
-1930 GVDLSPEVQEFFDKL
+1930 GVELSPEVQEFFDKL

-2036 GGIGDDPARWLADH
+2036 GGIGDDPARWLTDH

-2096 ENYKALVNTVR
+2096 ENYKALVNTVC

-2116 KKTLKAILE
+2116 KKTLKAILD

-2149 NRLAERLDN
+2149 NRLAEKLDP
-2158 KSQTVQN
+2158 KGATTQA

-2191 QIEGKDGLIKQL
+2191 QIEGKDILIKQL

-2250 RAELLRAYSESI
+2250 RAELLRAYTESI

-2274 VLNMASSGQLKLYE
+2274 VLDMAASGQLKLYE

-2344 RSASRQRSLWKH
+2344 RSATRQRSLWKH

-2399 MTDPTTMSA
+2399 MTDPATMTA

-2431 LVDKPNSL
+2431 LVDKPTSPT
-2439 IDRIINEMLSI
+2439 DRIINEMLSI
-2450 QAYARKDVTC
+2450 QAYARKDITC
-2460 QLFKQAYEDIHSL
+2460 ELFKQAYEDIHAL

-2478 EAKILEKM
+2478 EAKSLEKM
-2486 IKDFRTEQDKSEVL
+2486 IKDYRTEQDKSEVL

-2722 ASSAFVQMKLE
+2722 VSSAFVQMKLE

-2755 LNQIIRVFKSPVLK
+2755 LNQIRRVFKSPVLK

-2780 YKRMLELIDQFSVS
+2780 YKRMLELIDQFSVT

-2826 KQLISSIN
+2826 KQLISAIN

-2855 KETVE
+2855 KETVA

-3021 ALTTLGILAWYY
+3021 ALTTLGLLAWYY

-3056 CLPVLDMAVGTAA
+3056 CLPVLDMSVGTAA
-3069 EVAKAKMFDHKV
+3069 QVAKAKMFDHKV
-3081 RMERPELPVVSDLFK
+3081 RMERPELPVVSELFK
-3096 MGQTAVK
+3096 MGQMAVK
-3103 DDLAAEDVLNMLVE
+3103 DDLAAEDVLNMIVE
-3117 SGQLIGGLPTKY
+3117 GGQLIGGLPAKY
-3129 AKGFYTGA
+3129 AKGFATGTA
-3137 GDIAGGENPMR
+3137 DIASGENPMR

-3159 RAHIATNTK
+3159 RAQIATNTK

>member
-1 MNEQEQTAKTP
+1 MNEQEQTAKTSL
-12 FTTPAPFA
+12 TTPAPLA

-46 EVNYALQTELYKK
+46 EVNYALQTELYKQ

-71 ESIPDTTHR
+71 ESIPDTTYR
-80 WWKTPLRAVA
+80 LWKTPFRAVA
-90 DSGVSMWQAGERF
+90 NFGVSMWQSGERL
-103 MAGGIGAILDEYEYM
+103 MAGGIGAILDEYEYS
-118 KQDSAARKKYRE
+118 KASRAASRKYAQQAEELNQGALTVPGAQTLDKRKKDLYDAYLAE
-130 LYQQLNEQAPDLESR
+130 LH
-145 KEALSAQAEQEFNQ
+145 Q

-173 ALLVMSQNHA
+173 ALLVMSQNNA

-189 GIAKD
+189 GIEKN
-194 ERDGF
+194 EKDGF

-223 AAAAIAFGTTA
+223 AAAAIAFGATA

-243 QNGVAPER
+243 QNGVAPDR
-251 ALRAGLAG
+251 ALLSGIAG

-308 MQNFGGRQ
+308 MQHFGGRQ
-316 QELADTLQGIGYS
+316 QDLADTLQGIGYS

-366 NMAKETATPENNA
+366 NMAKATATPENNA
-379 SVHKILSNAT
+379 QVHKILSNAT

-394 PHGDVEQGAQA
+394 PNGDVEQGAQA
-405 FKESID
+405 FKESVD

-473 EVDFENAPV
+473 EVDFENAPM
-482 QDNTQAVQD
+482 QDNTEAVQA
-491 AVAAQHEQ
+491 AVAARREQ

-506 QQARKAQAKAAADAE
+506 QQARKAQEQATAEAA
-521 FDRKLAEV
+521 FDRKLADAGLTE
-529 NLHPE
+529 
-534 DILFQSA
+534 
-541 AMYKNKANSLV
+541 
-552 EFKDFAVNNKGNKQ
+552 KDFLLQETINKNAV
-566 EDNKSFYRFTNKDGV
+566 DLTA
-581 QIDVPF
+581 PF
-587 ERALHIKEK
+587 ADIAKLP
-596 HHLTDQ
+596 TDQ
-602 QLDVAEKE
+602 RA
-610 LNNAEYAV
+610 
-618 LMPDVGEYQ
+618 
-627 GKQVKIKVNTSLGKM
+627 
-642 GAVLEILPNGRVFL
+642 
-656 DTAFFDSDANIDNW
+656 
-670 AKENHP
+670 
-676 NAPSKKPVFIGSGTI
+676 
-691 SIADI
+691 
-696 MREIKGNN
+696 
-704 RGTFDSANPNIYLKE
+704 
-719 NIENIRP
+719 
-726 STADMF
+726 
-732 GADAQTA
+732 
-739 AQFKE
+739 
-744 NVKTVLSD
+744 
-752 ENISNKQQVEM
+752 QQVESSLNALIGQAM
-763 GQLPP
+763 DTATPPLQIQITADNKVHIKNSNVKLKKGQLKRHQTALTTLEKIVNVAQKTDRKGEVDASHNTSKKTLAHKANVEEYVYFQAPVKIGEDTFLVELATERVKGQDKNLLD
-768 LYTELGLPQQDLKTN
+768 LYNVRVKRNPTAAHLSTLPQGSSTDRITN
-783 KLALRKALGLL
+783 N
-794 TPQELAEHKDWHNHN
+794 EE
-809 VPQET
+809 
-814 IDNLPALLSD
+814 
-824 PVAVLRSNTKNGSF
+824 F
-838 VAVLDSEVQG
+838 
-848 KPVVAIVSPNLRKGG
+848 
-863 YTFIP
+863 
-868 SVYERNNY
+868 
-876 ETFLKTTAEKGNV
+876 
-889 LYWDKNRMSLP
+889 
-900 GALTRA
+900 
-906 AIIGNDILIDNITTK
+906 
-921 EDVVK
+921 VK

-944 FNIRQ
+944 FNI
-949 NPEEIT
+949 
-955 EIHNQKTGEVIPLIS
+955 
-970 YITGREKE
+970 
-978 NITPIKITNRPFAD
+978 
-992 VQGRK
+992 
-997 ITRTD
+997 
-1002 VRKKILGN
+1002 
-1010 NKNITLQAKGGKKY
+1010 
-1024 LLSTS
+1024 
-1029 SVDKM
+1029 
-1034 YSSIFGRFPNELEIK
+1034 
-1049 KEIISALPEI
+1049 
-1059 FPQMDLIL
+1059 
-1067 SHKDV
+1067 
-1072 KGIDREI
+1072 
-1079 ERFAGVIQVDK
+1079 
-1090 KEFYVMLT
+1090 
-1098 AKNGKVARTFLSSLY
+1098 
-1113 DLQTEPKEN
+1113 
-1122 ASGPSR
+1122 
-1128 VYSGHRLHIDSI
+1128 
-1140 GDLVRFVKRKIAK
+1140 
-1153 YNNNVSGKGSG
+1153 
-1164 SSELLQE
+1164 
-1171 NLFNIQQNLFD
+1171 QQNLFD
-1182 REQSLFDTQAN
+1182 KQQSLFDTQVN
-1193 AEERTE
+1193 AEERTAP
-1199 LTQEDSELKEAADGL
+1199 TQEDSELKEAADGL
-1214 FTEEEL
+1214 FSEEEL
-1220 KPELPK
+1220 KQDLPP
-1226 FKPTTKPERIEDFG
+1226 FTPTGKPERIEDFG

-1265 VRSITLSKYF
+1265 VRSITLSQYF

-1301 SIPAKP
+1301 SLPVKP
-1307 QRLGRAA
+1307 QRPARAA
-1314 RWAEG
+1314 QWVEG
-1319 LKAARETANQVLQHP
+1319 LKAARETANHVLQHP
-1334 EMVNLFKE
+1334 DTVNLFKE

-1367 KDYTLRSSDYLM
+1367 KEYSLRPGNFLM
-1379 YGGTRFNTP
+1379 FNGQRFNEP
-1388 TTIYELER
+1388 QKIYLLER

-1414 RKMLTETAAP
+1414 RKMLAQSAAP

-1561 LDGSLGLAFGARG
+1561 LDGTLGLAFGARG

-1640 QGVLKAITDTF
+1640 QGVLTAIMDTF
-1651 YSRSVNLDKLRSKPY
+1651 YGRSKNLDALRSKPY
-1666 WSTRTEMTARAFESY
+1666 WSTRPEMTARAFESY

-1694 YLANLVN
+1694 YLANIVN
-1701 PEAYLGGKER
+1701 PEAYLGGKEH

-1745 YAESDEG
+1745 YAESEG
-1752 DTSFNFGQNVAQPD
+1752 DTSFDFGQNVAQPD

-1782 VASTSANES
+1782 VASTAANES
-1791 TALHEYFHV
+1791 TAIHEYFHI

-1817 LQMMQDL
+1817 LQMMQNL

-1848 ARARVLQTIQA
+1848 ARARVLQTIKE
-1859 RGGDEYIKRLAF
+1859 RGGNEYIKRLAF
-1871 NDSLDENDTT
+1871 SDVLDENDTT
-1881 AQFVRRAFREN
+1881 AQFVRRGFREN

-1898 KYFHNGKAPNAAY
+1898 KYFQNGKAPNATY
-1911 KSLFEKFAA
+1911 KNLFEKFAA
-1920 WLRDIYGALT
+1920 WLREIYGSLT
-1930 GVDLSPEVQEFFDKL
+1930 GVELSPEVQEFFDKL

-2116 KKTLKAILE
+2116 KKTLKAILD

-2149 NRLAERLDN
+2149 NRLAEKLDP
-2158 KSQTVQN
+2158 KGATTQA

-2213 TAAAGALDFLEDAYD
+2213 TAAAAALDFLEDAYD

-2250 RAELLRAYSESI
+2250 RAELLRAYTESI

-2274 VLNMASSGQLKLYE
+2274 VLDMAASGQLKLYE

-2344 RSASRQRSLWKH
+2344 RSATRQRSLWKH

-2399 MTDPTTMSA
+2399 MTDPATMTA

-2431 LVDKPNSL
+2431 LVDKPTSPT
-2439 IDRIINEMLSI
+2439 DRIINEMLSI
-2450 QAYARKDVTC
+2450 QAYARKDVSC
-2460 QLFKQAYEDIHSL
+2460 QLFKQAYEDIHAL

-2478 EAKILEKM
+2478 EAKSLEKM
-2486 IKDFRTEQDKSEVL
+2486 IKDYRTEQDKSEVL

-2722 ASSAFVQMKLE
+2722 VSSAFVQMKLE
-2733 NPFGILFT
+2733 NSFGILFT

-2755 LNQIIRVFKSPVLK
+2755 LNQIRRVFKSPVLK

-2780 YKRMLELIDQFSVS
+2780 YKRMLELIDQFSVT
-2794 KPRLNYEMDKLGDWL
+2794 KLRLNYEMDKLGDWL

-2826 KQLISSIN
+2826 KQLISAIN

-2855 KETVE
+2855 KETVA

-3021 ALTTLGILAWYY
+3021 ALTTLGLLAWYY

-3069 EVAKAKMFDHKV
+3069 QVAKAKMFDHTV
-3081 RMERPELPVVSDLFK
+3081 RMERPELPVVSELFK
-3096 MGQTAVK
+3096 MGQMAVK

-3117 SGQLIGGLPTKY
+3117 GGQLIGGLPAKY
-3129 AKGFYTGA
+3129 AKGFATGTS
-3137 GDIAGGENPMR
+3137 DIASGENPMR

-3159 RAHIATNTK
+3159 RAQIATNTK
-3168 E
+3168 K

>member
-71 ESIPDTTHR
+71 ESIPDTTYR
-80 WWKTPLRAVA
+80 LWKTPYRAVA
-90 DSGVSMWQAGERF
+90 NAGVSMWQSGERL
-103 MAGGIGAILDEYEYM
+103 MAGGIGAILDEYEYS
-118 KQDSAARKKYRE
+118 KASRAASRKYAQQAEELNQGALTVPGAQTLDKRKKDLYDAYLAE
-130 LYQQLNEQAPDLESR
+130 LH
-145 KEALSAQAEQEFNQ
+145 Q

-173 ALLVMSQNHA
+173 ALLVMSKNNT

-189 GIAKD
+189 GIEKN
-194 ERDGF
+194 EKDGF

-223 AAAAIAFGTTA
+223 AAAAIAFGATA

-243 QNGVAPER
+243 QNGVAPDR
-251 ALRAGLAG
+251 ALLSGIAG

-308 MQNFGGRQ
+308 MQHFGGRQ
-316 QELADTLQGIGYS
+316 QDLADTLQGIGYS

-366 NMAKETATPENNA
+366 NMAKATATPENNA
-379 SVHKILSNAT
+379 QVHKILSNAT

-394 PHGDVEQGAQA
+394 PNGDVEQGAQA
-405 FKESID
+405 FKESVD

-482 QDNTQAVQD
+482 QDNTEAVQS
-491 AVAAQHEQ
+491 AVAAQREQ

-506 QQARKAQAKAAADAE
+506 QQARKAQEQATANEE
-521 FDRKLAEV
+521 FDRKLADAGLTE
-529 NLHPE
+529 
-534 DILFQSA
+534 
-541 AMYKNKANSLV
+541 
-552 EFKDFAVNNKGNKQ
+552 KDFLLQETINKNAV
-566 EDNKSFYRFTNKDGV
+566 DLTA
-581 QIDVPF
+581 PF
-587 ERALHIKEK
+587 
-596 HHLTDQ
+596 
-602 QLDVAEKE
+602 
-610 LNNAEYAV
+610 
-618 LMPDVGEYQ
+618 
-627 GKQVKIKVNTSLGKM
+627 
-642 GAVLEILPNGRVFL
+642 
-656 DTAFFDSDANIDNW
+656 
-670 AKENHP
+670 
-676 NAPSKKPVFIGSGTI
+676 
-691 SIADI
+691 ADI
-696 MREIKGNN
+696 AKL
-704 RGTFDSANPNIYLKE
+704 P
-719 NIENIRP
+719 
-726 STADMF
+726 ADQR
-732 GADAQTA
+732 A
-739 AQFKE
+739 
-744 NVKTVLSD
+744 
-752 ENISNKQQVEM
+752 QQVESSLNALI
-763 GQLPP
+763 GQAMDTATPP
-768 LYTELGLPQQDLKTN
+768 LQIQITADNKVHIKNSNVKLKN
-783 KLALRKALGLL
+783 GKLKRHQTALTTLEKIVNVAQKTDRKGAVDASHNTSKKTLAHKANVEEYVYFQAPVKIGEDTFLV
-794 TPQELAEHKDWHNHN
+794 ELATER
-809 VPQET
+809 V
-814 IDNLPALLSD
+814 
-824 PVAVLRSNTKNGSF
+824 
-838 VAVLDSEVQG
+838 
-848 KPVVAIVSPNLRKGG
+848 KGQ
-863 YTFIP
+863 
-868 SVYERNNY
+868 
-876 ETFLKTTAEKGNV
+876 
-889 LYWDKNRMSLP
+889 DKNLLDLYNVHVKRNPATAHLSTY
-900 GALTRA
+900 GQGSSTDR
-906 AIIGNDILIDNITTK
+906 ITNN
-921 EDVVK
+921 EEFVK
-926 AQESGKTNNP
+926 AKESGKTNNP

-944 FNIRQ
+944 FNI
-949 NPEEIT
+949 
-955 EIHNQKTGEVIPLIS
+955 
-970 YITGREKE
+970 
-978 NITPIKITNRPFAD
+978 
-992 VQGRK
+992 
-997 ITRTD
+997 
-1002 VRKKILGN
+1002 
-1010 NKNITLQAKGGKKY
+1010 
-1024 LLSTS
+1024 
-1029 SVDKM
+1029 
-1034 YSSIFGRFPNELEIK
+1034 
-1049 KEIISALPEI
+1049 
-1059 FPQMDLIL
+1059 
-1067 SHKDV
+1067 
-1072 KGIDREI
+1072 
-1079 ERFAGVIQVDK
+1079 
-1090 KEFYVMLT
+1090 
-1098 AKNGKVARTFLSSLY
+1098 
-1113 DLQTEPKEN
+1113 
-1122 ASGPSR
+1122 
-1128 VYSGHRLHIDSI
+1128 
-1140 GDLVRFVKRKIAK
+1140 
-1153 YNNNVSGKGSG
+1153 
-1164 SSELLQE
+1164 
-1171 NLFNIQQNLFD
+1171 QQNLFD
-1182 REQSLFDTQAN
+1182 KQQSLFDTQVN
-1193 AEERTE
+1193 AEERTAP
-1199 LTQEDSELKEAADGL
+1199 TQEDSELKETADGL
-1214 FTEEEL
+1214 FSEEEL
-1220 KPELPK
+1220 KQDLPP
-1226 FKPTTKPERIEDFG
+1226 FTPTGKPERIEDFG

-1265 VRSITLSKYF
+1265 VRSITLSQYF

-1301 SIPAKP
+1301 SLPVKP
-1307 QRLGRAA
+1307 QRPARAA
-1314 RWAEG
+1314 QWVEG
-1319 LKAARETANQVLQHP
+1319 LKAARETANHVLQHP

-1342 TDKTDTIHNRVAFY
+1342 TDQTDAIHNRVAFY

-1367 KDYTLRSSDYLM
+1367 KEYSLRPGNFLM
-1379 YGGTRFNTP
+1379 FNGQRFNEP
-1388 TTIYELER
+1388 QKIYLLER

-1414 RKMLTETAAP
+1414 RKMLAQSAAP

-1465 AFDFLTKNQAHL
+1465 AFDFLTQNQAHL

-1561 LDGSLGLAFGARG
+1561 LDGTLGLAFGARG

-1580 HYERGQVVINLNKK
+1580 HYERGHVVINLNKK

-1694 YLANLVN
+1694 YLANIVN

-1745 YAESDEG
+1745 YAESEG
-1752 DTSFNFGQNVAQPD
+1752 DTSFDFGQNVAQPD

-1782 VASTSANES
+1782 VASTSANKS
-1791 TALHEYFHV
+1791 TAVHEYFHI
-1800 WERDLYRAEKV
+1800 WERDLYRAEKA
-1811 STEPEF
+1811 STDPEF

-1848 ARARVLQTIQA
+1848 ARARVLQTIKE
-1859 RGGDEYIKRLAF
+1859 RGGNEYIKRLAF
-1871 NDSLDENDTT
+1871 SDVLDENDTT
-1881 AQFVRRAFREN
+1881 AQFVRRGFREN

-1898 KYFHNGKAPNAAY
+1898 KYFQNGKAPNATY
-1911 KSLFEKFAA
+1911 KNLFEKFAA
-1920 WLRDIYGALT
+1920 WLREIYGSLT
-1930 GVDLSPEVQEFFDKL
+1930 GVELSPEVQEFFDKL

-1986 KDLVST
+1986 KDLVNT

-2116 KKTLKAILE
+2116 KKTLKAILD

-2149 NRLAERLDN
+2149 NRLAEKLDP
-2158 KSQTVQN
+2158 KGATTQA

-2191 QIEGKDGLIKQL
+2191 QIEGKDILIKQL

-2250 RAELLRAYSESI
+2250 RAELLRAYTESI

-2274 VLNMASSGQLKLYE
+2274 VLDMAASGQLKLYE

-2344 RSASRQRSLWKH
+2344 RNASRQRSLWKH

-2399 MTDPTTMSA
+2399 MTDPATMTA

-2431 LVDKPNSL
+2431 LVDKPTSPT
-2439 IDRIINEMLSI
+2439 DRIINEMLSI
-2450 QAYARKDVTC
+2450 QAYARKDVSC
-2460 QLFKQAYEDIHSL
+2460 QLFKQAYEDIHAL

-2478 EAKILEKM
+2478 EAKSLEKM
-2486 IKDFRTEQDKSEVL
+2486 IKDYRTEQDKSEVL

-2555 RTEIMDGVKRIYGL
+2555 RTDIMDGVKRIYGL

-2598 TNPGAIKRTGEAFP
+2598 TNPGALKHTGEAFP

-2722 ASSAFVQMKLE
+2722 VSSAFVQMKLE

-2755 LNQIIRVFKSPVLK
+2755 LNQIRRVFKSPVLK

-2780 YKRMLELIDQFSVS
+2780 YKRMLELIDQFSVT

-2826 KQLISSIN
+2826 KQLISAIN

-2855 KETVE
+2855 KETVA
-2860 FMMSGD
+2860 FMMSGE

-2873 ESGSMNEALARATA
+2873 EGGSMNEALARATA

-3021 ALTTLGILAWYY
+3021 ALTTLGLLAWYY

-3069 EVAKAKMFDHKV
+3069 QVAKAKMFDHTV
-3081 RMERPELPVVSDLFK
+3081 RMERPELPVVSELFK
-3096 MGQTAVK
+3096 MGQMAVK

-3117 SGQLIGGLPTKY
+3117 GGQLIGGLPAKY
-3129 AKGFYTGA
+3129 AKGFATGTA
-3137 GDIAGGENPMR
+3137 DIASGENPMR

>member
-90 DSGVSMWQAGERF
+90 DSGVSMWQAGERL

-223 AAAAIAFGTTA
+223 AAAAIAFGATA

-442 DSAALLGNLEQSRA
+442 TSAALLGNLEQSRA

-473 EVDFENAPV
+473 EVNFENAPV
-482 QDNTQAVQD
+482 QDNTQAVQTG
-491 AVAAQHEQ
+491 VAAQREK
-499 WKREYEE
+499 WAKEYEE
-506 QQARKAQAKAAADAE
+506 YQARKAQAKAAADAE
-521 FDRKLAEV
+521 FDRKLAEAGLTEKDFLLQESI
-529 NLHPE
+529 N
-534 DILFQSA
+534 
-541 AMYKNKANSLV
+541 KNVVDLTDPFANIAKLPADKRAEKV
-552 EFKDFAVNNKGNKQ
+552 EFALNTLIGSAMDTATPPLQIQITKENK
-566 EDNKSFYRFTNKDGV
+566 
-581 QIDVPF
+581 
-587 ERALHIKEK
+587 LHIKNSNIQLKWGQLKRHQTALTTLEK
-596 HHLTDQ
+596 IVNVAQKTDRKGEVDASHNTSKKT
-602 QLDVAEKE
+602 LAHKANVE
-610 LNNAEYAV
+610 EYVYFQA
-618 LMPDVGEYQ
+618 P
-627 GKQVKIKVNTSLGKM
+627 VKIG
-642 GAVLEILPNGRVFL
+642 E
-656 DTAFFDSDANIDNW
+656 DTFW
-670 AKENHP
+670 
-676 NAPSKKPVFIGSGTI
+676 V
-691 SIADI
+691 
-696 MREIKGNN
+696 
-704 RGTFDSANPNIYLKE
+704 
-719 NIENIRP
+719 
-726 STADMF
+726 
-732 GADAQTA
+732 
-739 AQFKE
+739 
-744 NVKTVLSD
+744 
-752 ENISNKQQVEM
+752 
-763 GQLPP
+763 
-768 LYTELGLPQQDLKTN
+768 
-783 KLALRKALGLL
+783 
-794 TPQELAEHKDWHNHN
+794 ELATER
-809 VPQET
+809 V
-814 IDNLPALLSD
+814 
-824 PVAVLRSNTKNGSF
+824 
-838 VAVLDSEVQG
+838 
-848 KPVVAIVSPNLRKGG
+848 KGQ
-863 YTFIP
+863 
-868 SVYERNNY
+868 
-876 ETFLKTTAEKGNV
+876 
-889 LYWDKNRMSLP
+889 DKNLLDLYNVRVKRNPASAHLSTLRQ
-900 GALTRA
+900 GSSTDR
-906 AIIGNDILIDNITTK
+906 ITNK

-970 YITGREKE
+970 HIAGREQE
-978 NITPIKITNRPFAD
+978 TITPIVLNEIVENATINKKT
-992 VQGRK
+992 
-997 ITRTD
+997 
-1002 VRKKILGN
+1002 VRKVLLAGKTPRTLTSKLG
-1010 NKNITLQAKGGKKY
+1010 KNY
-1024 LLSTS
+1024 LLSAN

-1034 YSSIFGRFPNELEIK
+1034 YSSIFEHLFGEDLQPK
-1049 KEIISALPEI
+1049 KEIILHLPDI

-1067 SHKDV
+1067 SHRDV
-1072 KGIDREI
+1072 RGISRDI
-1079 ERFAGVIQVDK
+1079 ERFATVVRIKDQDY
-1090 KEFYVMLT
+1090 YVMVVG
-1098 AKNGKVARTFLSSLY
+1098 KNGGVGKVEIATLY
-1113 DLQTEPKEN
+1113 DLQSHANKKAPTNIP
-1122 ASGPSR
+1122 GVP
-1128 VYSGHRLHIDSI
+1128 GHKGLTYIL
-1140 GDLVRFVKRKIAK
+1140 GDLDKFVKRKIAK

-1182 REQSLFDTQAN
+1182 KQQSLFDTQAN
-1193 AEERTE
+1193 AEERTD

-1214 FTEEEL
+1214 FSEEEL
-1220 KPELPK
+1220 KQDLPP
-1226 FKPTTKPERIEDFG
+1226 FTPTGKPERIEDFG

-1265 VRSITLSKYF
+1265 VRSITLSQYF

-1307 QRLGRAA
+1307 QLLGRAA

-1342 TDKTDTIHNRVAFY
+1342 TDKTDAIHNRVAFY
-1356 LELGYPAFTKA
+1356 LEIGYPAFTKA

-1561 LDGSLGLAFGARG
+1561 LDGTLGLAFGARG

-1580 HYERGQVVINLNKK
+1580 HYERDHVVINLNKK

-1630 ALRPEMKEAY
+1630 ALRPEMKEVY

-1651 YSRSVNLDKLRSKPY
+1651 YNRSVNLDKLRSKPY

-1681 LIYKAKQEGHSND
+1681 LVYKAKQEGHSND
-1694 YLANLVN
+1694 YLANIVN

-1791 TALHEYFHV
+1791 TTVHEYFHI

-1848 ARARVLQTIQA
+1848 ARASVLQTIQE

-1881 AQFVRRAFREN
+1881 AQFVRRGFREN

-1898 KYFHNGKAPNAAY
+1898 KYFHNGKAPNATY
-1911 KSLFEKFAA
+1911 KSLFDKFAA

-2067 NQQAYDLIDR
+2067 NKQAYDLIDR

-2085 PVGTEK
+2085 PIGTEK
-2091 QVQDF
+2091 QIADF
-2096 ENYKALVNTVR
+2096 ENYKSLMDTMREA
-2107 DVWGDPREA
+2107 WGDPREA

-2274 VLNMASSGQLKLYE
+2274 VLNMAASGQLKLYE

-2399 MTDPTTMSA
+2399 MTDPATMSA

-2431 LVDKPNSL
+2431 FVDKPNSL

-2500 GAIKKNKKAGKL
+2500 AAIKKNKQAGKL

-2535 KEKYSMLNLEADTI
+2535 KEKYSMLNLEAETI

-2569 GSNREV
+2569 GSNREL

-2612 EELNKLQIITAYIYA
+2612 EELNKLQIIDAYIYA

-2769 PAIIEQVGEDC
+2769 PAIIEKVGEDC

-2842 QWVSGFTKAIMHP
+2842 QWVSGFAKAIMHP

-3137 GDIAGGENPMR
+3137 GDIATGENPMR

-3168 E
+3168 K

>member
-12 FTTPAPFA
+12 LTAPAPLA
-20 TLEPERRSIYLPEE
+20 TLEPERRSVYLPKEN
-34 QLIVN
+34 LIVN
-39 TTLQRAE
+39 TSLRRAQDLQFAIE
-46 EVNYALQTELYKK
+46 TELRNQN
-59 AKDNFFAFKRLD
+59 KDNYFAYQRLD

-80 WWKTPLRAVA
+80 WWKTPYRAVA
-90 DSGVSMWQAGERF
+90 NAGVSMWQSGERL
-103 MAGGIGAILDEYEYM
+103 MAGGISAILDEYEYS
-118 KQDSAARKKYRE
+118 KAAR
-130 LYQQLNEQAPDLESR
+130 ATSR
-145 KEALSAQAEQEFNQ
+145 KYAQQAEELNQGALAVPGEQTLDKRKKDLYDAYLAELHQ

-173 ALLVMSQNHA
+173 ALLVMRKNNA

-189 GIAKD
+189 GIEKN
-194 ERDGF
+194 EKDGF

-223 AAAAIAFGTTA
+223 AAAAIAFGATA

-243 QNGVAPER
+243 QNGVAPDR
-251 ALRAGLAG
+251 ALLSGIAG

-308 MQNFGGRQ
+308 MQHFGGRQ
-316 QELADTLQGIGYS
+316 QDLADTLQGIGYS

-353 KGIKKETADKMAL
+353 KGIKKETSDKMAL
-366 NMAKETATPENNA
+366 NMAKATASPENNA
-379 SVHKILSNAT
+379 QVHKILSNAT

-394 PHGDVEQGAQA
+394 PNGDVEQGAQA
-405 FKESID
+405 FKESVD

-482 QDNTQAVQD
+482 QDNTEAVQA
-491 AVAAQHEQ
+491 AVAARREQ

-506 QQARKAQAKAAADAE
+506 QQARKAQEQATAEAA
-521 FDRKLAEV
+521 FDRKLADAGLTE
-529 NLHPE
+529 
-534 DILFQSA
+534 
-541 AMYKNKANSLV
+541 
-552 EFKDFAVNNKGNKQ
+552 KDFLLQETINKNAV
-566 EDNKSFYRFTNKDGV
+566 DLTA
-581 QIDVPF
+581 PF
-587 ERALHIKEK
+587 
-596 HHLTDQ
+596 
-602 QLDVAEKE
+602 
-610 LNNAEYAV
+610 
-618 LMPDVGEYQ
+618 
-627 GKQVKIKVNTSLGKM
+627 
-642 GAVLEILPNGRVFL
+642 
-656 DTAFFDSDANIDNW
+656 
-670 AKENHP
+670 
-676 NAPSKKPVFIGSGTI
+676 
-691 SIADI
+691 ADI
-696 MREIKGNN
+696 AKL
-704 RGTFDSANPNIYLKE
+704 P
-719 NIENIRP
+719 
-726 STADMF
+726 ADQR
-732 GADAQTA
+732 A
-739 AQFKE
+739 
-744 NVKTVLSD
+744 
-752 ENISNKQQVEM
+752 QQVESSLNALIGQAM
-763 GQLPP
+763 DTATPPLQIQVTADNKVHIKNSNVKLKKGQLKRHQTALTTLEKIVNVAQKTDRKGEVDASHNTSKKTLAHKANVEEYVYFQAPVKIGEDTFLVELATERVKGQDKNLLD
-768 LYTELGLPQQDLKTN
+768 LYNVRVKRNPTAAHLSTLPQGSSTDRITN
-783 KLALRKALGLL
+783 N
-794 TPQELAEHKDWHNHN
+794 EE
-809 VPQET
+809 
-814 IDNLPALLSD
+814 
-824 PVAVLRSNTKNGSF
+824 F
-838 VAVLDSEVQG
+838 
-848 KPVVAIVSPNLRKGG
+848 
-863 YTFIP
+863 
-868 SVYERNNY
+868 
-876 ETFLKTTAEKGNV
+876 
-889 LYWDKNRMSLP
+889 
-900 GALTRA
+900 
-906 AIIGNDILIDNITTK
+906 
-921 EDVVK
+921 VK

-944 FNIRQ
+944 FNI
-949 NPEEIT
+949 
-955 EIHNQKTGEVIPLIS
+955 
-970 YITGREKE
+970 
-978 NITPIKITNRPFAD
+978 
-992 VQGRK
+992 
-997 ITRTD
+997 
-1002 VRKKILGN
+1002 
-1010 NKNITLQAKGGKKY
+1010 
-1024 LLSTS
+1024 
-1029 SVDKM
+1029 
-1034 YSSIFGRFPNELEIK
+1034 
-1049 KEIISALPEI
+1049 
-1059 FPQMDLIL
+1059 
-1067 SHKDV
+1067 
-1072 KGIDREI
+1072 
-1079 ERFAGVIQVDK
+1079 
-1090 KEFYVMLT
+1090 
-1098 AKNGKVARTFLSSLY
+1098 
-1113 DLQTEPKEN
+1113 
-1122 ASGPSR
+1122 
-1128 VYSGHRLHIDSI
+1128 
-1140 GDLVRFVKRKIAK
+1140 
-1153 YNNNVSGKGSG
+1153 
-1164 SSELLQE
+1164 
-1171 NLFNIQQNLFD
+1171 QQNLFD
-1182 REQSLFDTQAN
+1182 KQQSLFDTQAN

-1220 KPELPK
+1220 KQDLPP
-1226 FKPTTKPERIEDFG
+1226 FKPAKKPERIEDFG

-1265 VRSITLSKYF
+1265 VRSITLAQYF

-1307 QRLGRAA
+1307 QLLGRAA

-1342 TDKTDTIHNRVAFY
+1342 TDKTDAIHNRVAFY
-1356 LELGYPAFTKA
+1356 LEIGYPAFTKA

-1561 LDGSLGLAFGARG
+1561 LDGTLGLAFGARG

-1640 QGVLKAITDTF
+1640 QGVLTAIMDTF
-1651 YSRSVNLDKLRSKPY
+1651 YGRSKNLDALRSKPY

-1694 YLANLVN
+1694 YLANIVN

-1737 ETPRGYTL
+1737 ETTRGYTL
-1745 YAESDEG
+1745 YAESKG
-1752 DTSFNFGQNVAQPD
+1752 DTSFDFGQNVAQPD

-1782 VASTSANES
+1782 VASTSANKS
-1791 TALHEYFHV
+1791 TTVHEYFHI
-1800 WERDLYRAEKV
+1800 WERDLYRAEKA
-1811 STEPEF
+1811 STDPAF
-1817 LQMMQDL
+1817 LQLMQNL

-1848 ARARVLQTIQA
+1848 ARARVLQTIKE
-1859 RGGDEYIKRLAF
+1859 RGGNEYIKRLAF
-1871 NDSLDENDTT
+1871 SDVLDENDTT
-1881 AQFVRRAFREN
+1881 AQFVRRGFREN

-1898 KYFHNGKAPNAAY
+1898 KYFQNGKAPNATY
-1911 KSLFEKFAA
+1911 KNLFEKFAA
-1920 WLRDIYGALT
+1920 WLREIYGSLT
-1930 GVDLSPEVQEFFDKL
+1930 GVELSPEVQEFFDKL

-2116 KKTLKAILE
+2116 KKTLKAILD

-2149 NRLAERLDN
+2149 NRLAEKLDP
-2158 KSQTVQN
+2158 KGATTQA

-2191 QIEGKDGLIKQL
+2191 QIEGKDILIKQL

-2213 TAAAGALDFLEDAYD
+2213 TAAAAALDFLEDAYD

-2250 RAELLRAYSESI
+2250 RAELLRAYTESI

-2274 VLNMASSGQLKLYE
+2274 VLDMAASGQLKLYE

-2344 RSASRQRSLWKH
+2344 RNASRQRSLWKN

-2399 MTDPTTMSA
+2399 MTDPATMNA
-2408 LEELRRVAH
+2408 LEELRRVAN

-2431 LVDKPNSL
+2431 LVDKPTSPT
-2439 IDRIINEMLSI
+2439 DRIINEMLSI
-2450 QAYARKDVTC
+2450 QAYARKDVSC
-2460 QLFKQAYEDIHSL
+2460 QLFKQAYEDIHAL

-2478 EAKILEKM
+2478 EAKSLEKM
-2486 IKDFRTEQDKSEVL
+2486 IKDYRTEQDKSEVL

-2555 RTEIMDGVKRIYGL
+2555 RTDIMDGVKRIYGL

-2598 TNPGAIKRTGEAFP
+2598 TNPGALKHTGEAFP

-2722 ASSAFVQMKLE
+2722 VSSAFVQMKLE

-2755 LNQIIRVFKSPVLK
+2755 LNQIRRVFKSPVLK

-2780 YKRMLELIDQFSVS
+2780 YKRMLELIDQFSVT

-2826 KQLISSIN
+2826 KQLISAIN

-2855 KETVE
+2855 KETVA

-3021 ALTTLGILAWYY
+3021 ALTTLGLLAWYY

-3069 EVAKAKMFDHKV
+3069 QVAKAKMFDHTV
-3081 RMERPELPVVSDLFK
+3081 RMERPELPVVSELFK
-3096 MGQTAVK
+3096 MGQMAVK

-3117 SGQLIGGLPTKY
+3117 GGQLIGGLPTKY
-3129 AKGFYTGA
+3129 AKGFATGTA
-3137 GDIAGGENPMR
+3137 DIASGENPMR

>member
-12 FTTPAPFA
+12 LTAPAPLA
-20 TLEPERRSIYLPEE
+20 TLEPERRSVYLPKEN
-34 QLIVN
+34 LIVN
-39 TTLQRAE
+39 TSLRRAQDLQFAIE
-46 EVNYALQTELYKK
+46 TELRNQN
-59 AKDNFFAFKRLD
+59 KDNYFAYQRLD

-80 WWKTPLRAVA
+80 WWKTPYRAVA
-90 DSGVSMWQAGERF
+90 DSGVSMWQAGERL

-130 LYQQLNEQAPDLESR
+130 LYQQLNDQTPDLESR
-145 KEALSAQAEQEFNQ
+145 KEALSAQAEQEFNR

-189 GIAKD
+189 GIEKN
-194 ERDGF
+194 EKDGF

-223 AAAAIAFGTTA
+223 AAAAIAFGATA

-243 QNGVAPER
+243 QNGVAPDR
-251 ALRAGLAG
+251 ALLSGIAG

-308 MQNFGGRQ
+308 MQHFGGRQ
-316 QELADTLQGIGYS
+316 QDLADTLQGIGYS

-366 NMAKETATPENNA
+366 NMAKATATPENNA
-379 SVHKILSNAT
+379 QVHKILSNAT

-405 FKESID
+405 FKESVD

-435 LAAGYDT
+435 LDAGYDT

-482 QDNTQAVQD
+482 QDNTQAVQA
-491 AVAAQHEQ
+491 AVAAQREQ
-499 WKREYEE
+499 WAKEYEE
-506 QQARKAQAKAAADAE
+506 YQARKAQAKAAADAE
-521 FDRKLAEV
+521 FDRKLAEA
-529 NLHPE
+529 NLQPE

-541 AMYKNKANSLV
+541 AMYKKKANSLV

-610 LNNAEYAV
+610 LNKAEYAV

-656 DTAFFDSDANIDNW
+656 DTAFFDSDAHIDNW

-676 NAPSKKPVFIGSGTI
+676 NAPSKKPVFIGGGII
-691 SIADI
+691 SIANI
-696 MREIKGNN
+696 MREIKG
-704 RGTFDSANPNIYLKE
+704 
-719 NIENIRP
+719 RP
-726 STADMF
+726 R
-732 GADAQTA
+732 
-739 AQFKE
+739 
-744 NVKTVLSD
+744 V
-752 ENISNKQQVEM
+752 
-763 GQLPP
+763 
-768 LYTELGLPQQDLKTN
+768 
-783 KLALRKALGLL
+783 
-794 TPQELAEHKDWHNHN
+794 
-809 VPQET
+809 
-814 IDNLPALLSD
+814 
-824 PVAVLRSNTKNGSF
+824 
-838 VAVLDSEVQG
+838 
-848 KPVVAIVSPNLRKGG
+848 
-863 YTFIP
+863 
-868 SVYERNNY
+868 
-876 ETFLKTTAEKGNV
+876 
-889 LYWDKNRMSLP
+889 
-900 GALTRA
+900 
-906 AIIGNDILIDNITTK
+906 
-921 EDVVK
+921 
-926 AQESGKTNNP
+926 
-936 SELLQENL
+936 
-944 FNIRQ
+944 

-955 EIHNQKTGEVIPLIS
+955 EIHDQQTDEAIPLIS
-970 YITGREKE
+970 HIAGREQE
-978 NITPIKITNRPFAD
+978 TITPIVLNEMVANATTN
-992 VQGRK
+992 K
-997 ITRTD
+997 KT
-1002 VRKKILGN
+1002 VRKVLLAGKTPRPLTSKLG
-1010 NKNITLQAKGGKKY
+1010 KNY
-1024 LLSTS
+1024 LLSTN

-1034 YSSIFGRFPNELEIK
+1034 YSSIFEHLSGEDLQPK
-1049 KEIISALPEI
+1049 KEIILHLPEI
-1059 FPQMDLIL
+1059 FSQMDLIL

-1072 KGIDREI
+1072 RGISRDI
-1079 ERFAGVIQVDK
+1079 ERFAAVVRVKGQDY
-1090 KEFYVMLT
+1090 YVMVVG
-1098 AKNGKVARTFLSSLY
+1098 KNGRVGKVEIATLY
-1113 DLQTEPKEN
+1113 DLQSQANKNAPTNIPGEPGHK
-1122 ASGPSR
+1122 GLI
-1128 VYSGHRLHIDSI
+1128 YSL
-1140 GDLVRFVKRKIAK
+1140 GDLDKFVKRKIAK

-1182 REQSLFDTQAN
+1182 KQQSLFDTQVN
-1193 AEERTE
+1193 AEERTA
-1199 LTQEDSELKEAADGL
+1199 LAQEDSELKEAADG
-1214 FTEEEL
+1214 FFSEEEL
-1220 KPELPK
+1220 KQDLPP
-1226 FKPTTKPERIEDFG
+1226 FTPTGKPERIEDFG

-1265 VRSITLSKYF
+1265 VRSITLAQYF

-1301 SIPAKP
+1301 SIPTKP
-1307 QRLGRAA
+1307 QRPARAA
-1314 RWAEG
+1314 QWVEG
-1319 LKAARETANQVLQHP
+1319 LKAARETANHVLQHP

-1342 TDKTDTIHNRVAFY
+1342 TDKTDAIHHRVAFY

-1367 KDYTLRSSDYLM
+1367 KEYSLRPGNFLM
-1379 YGGTRFNTP
+1379 FNGQRFNEP
-1388 TTIYELER
+1388 QKIYLLER

-1414 RKMLTETAAP
+1414 RKMLAQSAAP

-1465 AFDFLTKNQAHL
+1465 AFDFLTQNQAHL

-1491 RDTNAPRVGK
+1491 RATNAPRVGK

-1546 LDMADIIRIPARAVS
+1546 LDMADIIHIPARAVS
-1561 LDGSLGLAFGARG
+1561 LDGTLGLAFGARG

-1580 HYERGQVVINLNKK
+1580 HYERDQVVINLNKK

-1694 YLANLVN
+1694 YLANIVN

-1711 FPYPTDTEMP
+1711 FPYPTDAEMP

-1745 YAESDEG
+1745 YAESEG
-1752 DTSFNFGQNVAQPD
+1752 DTSFDFGQNVAQPD

-1782 VASTSANES
+1782 VASTSANKS
-1791 TALHEYFHV
+1791 TAVHEYFHI
-1800 WERDLYRAEKV
+1800 WERDLYRAEKA
-1811 STEPEF
+1811 STDPEF
-1817 LQMMQDL
+1817 LQMMQNL

-1848 ARARVLQTIQA
+1848 ARARVLQTIKE

-1871 NDSLDENDTT
+1871 SDVLNENDTT
-1881 AQFVRRAFREN
+1881 AQFVRRGFREN

-1898 KYFHNGKAPNAAY
+1898 KYFQNGKAPNATY
-1911 KSLFEKFAA
+1911 KNLFEKFAA
-1920 WLRDIYGALT
+1920 WLREIYGSLT
-1930 GVDLSPEVQEFFDKL
+1930 GVELSPEVQQFFDKL

-1986 KDLVST
+1986 KDLVGT

-2027 KNARVFNKK
+2027 QNARVFNNK

-2116 KKTLKAILE
+2116 KKTLKAILD

-2149 NRLAERLDN
+2149 NRLAEKLDP
-2158 KSQTVQN
+2158 KGATTQA

-2250 RAELLRAYSESI
+2250 RAELLRAYTESV
-2262 GHVDEKIQQAWR
+2262 GHVDEKIRQAWR
-2274 VLNMASSGQLKLYE
+2274 VRTMAASGQLKFYE
-2288 NLTDEEVARRRT
+2288 NLTDEEVDRRRT

-2314 AALMRAMESVLRKQ
+2314 AALMRALESVLRKQ

-2344 RSASRQRSLWKH
+2344 RSATRRRTLWKN
-2356 EIDELIKQ
+2356 EIDNMIKQ
-2364 TREIQEDNYKQYMN
+2364 AREIQEDNYKQYMN

-2399 MTDPTTMSA
+2399 MTDPATMNA
-2408 LEELRRVAH
+2408 LEELRRVAN
-2417 LGPQSAADELQNRM
+2417 LGPQSAADELQKRM
-2431 LVDKPNSL
+2431 ETFAGKPASPT
-2439 IDRIINEMLSI
+2439 DRIINEMLSI
-2450 QAYARKDVTC
+2450 QANSRENVSC
-2460 QLFKQAYEDIHSL
+2460 QLFKQAYEDIHAL

-2478 EAKILEKM
+2478 EAKNLEKM

-2500 GAIKKNKKAGKL
+2500 GAIKKNKKSGKL
-2512 KQMYASWIA
+2512 KQMYASWLA
-2521 NWESFLDMVTDKET
+2521 NWESFLDMATDKET

-2549 TYTWQR
+2549 TYTWKR

-2598 TNPGAIKRTGEAFP
+2598 TNPGALKRTGEAFP
-2612 EELNKLQIITAYIYA
+2612 EELNKLQIITAYIYS
-2627 KNDNLMDRLLN
+2627 KNDNLIDRLFN

-2645 DMFALLDKQDRALGD
+2645 DMFALLDKQDRALAD
-2660 FLQKEAEKTYAQIN
+2660 FLQKEAEKSYAQIN

-2692 PSKTERVES
+2692 PSKAERVES

-2722 ASSAFVQMKLE
+2722 VSSAFVQMKLE

-2755 LNQIIRVFKSPVLK
+2755 LNQIRRVFKSPVLK
-2769 PAIIEQVGEDC
+2769 PALIEQVGEDC

-2826 KQLISSIN
+2826 KQLISAIN

-2855 KETVE
+2855 KETVA
-2860 FMMSGD
+2860 FMMAGD

-2901 TDLLTINTRLGDVGA
+2901 TDLLTINTRMGDVGA

-2927 LMQTKGMSKKEAFAE
+2927 LMQEKGLSKKEAFAE

-3011 YGLFNSWMYS
+3011 YGLLNSWMYS
-3021 ALTTLGILAWYY
+3021 SLTTLGLLAWYY

-3069 EVAKAKMFDHKV
+3069 QVAKAKMFDHTV
-3081 RMERPELPVVSDLFK
+3081 RMERPELPVVSELFK
-3096 MGQTAVK
+3096 MGQMAVK

-3117 SGQLIGGLPTKY
+3117 GGQLIGGLPAKY
-3129 AKGFYTGA
+3129 AKGFATGTA
-3137 GDIAGGENPMR
+3137 DIASGENPMR

>member
-20 TLEPERRSIYLPEE
+20 ALEPERRSIYLPEE

-80 WWKTPLRAVA
+80 WWKTPYRAVA
-90 DSGVSMWQAGERF
+90 NAGVSMWQSGERL

-130 LYQQLNEQAPDLESR
+130 LYQQLNDQTPDLESR
-145 KEALSAQAEQEFNQ
+145 KEALSAQAEQEFNR

-189 GIAKD
+189 GIEKN
-194 ERDGF
+194 EKDGF

-223 AAAAIAFGTTA
+223 AAAAIAFGATA

-243 QNGVAPER
+243 QNGVAPDR
-251 ALRAGLAG
+251 ALLSGIAG

-308 MQNFGGRQ
+308 MQHFGGRQ
-316 QELADTLQGIGYS
+316 QDLADTLQGIGYS

-366 NMAKETATPENNA
+366 NMAKATATPENNA
-379 SVHKILSNAT
+379 QVHKILSNAT

-405 FKESID
+405 FKESVD

-473 EVDFENAPV
+473 EVDFENAPM
-482 QDNTQAVQD
+482 QDNTEAVQA
-491 AVAAQHEQ
+491 AVAAQREQ

-506 QQARKAQAKAAADAE
+506 QQARKAQEQAAAEAA
-521 FDRKLAEV
+521 FDRKLADAGLTE
-529 NLHPE
+529 
-534 DILFQSA
+534 
-541 AMYKNKANSLV
+541 
-552 EFKDFAVNNKGNKQ
+552 KDFLLQETINKNAV
-566 EDNKSFYRFTNKDGV
+566 D
-581 QIDVPF
+581 
-587 ERALHIKEK
+587 
-596 HHLTDQ
+596 LTD
-602 QLDVAEKE
+602 
-610 LNNAEYAV
+610 
-618 LMPDVGEYQ
+618 P
-627 GKQVKIKVNTSLGKM
+627 
-642 GAVLEILPNGRVFL
+642 F
-656 DTAFFDSDANIDNW
+656 
-670 AKENHP
+670 
-676 NAPSKKPVFIGSGTI
+676 
-691 SIADI
+691 ADI
-696 MREIKGNN
+696 AKL
-704 RGTFDSANPNIYLKE
+704 P
-719 NIENIRP
+719 
-726 STADMF
+726 ADQR
-732 GADAQTA
+732 A
-739 AQFKE
+739 
-744 NVKTVLSD
+744 
-752 ENISNKQQVEM
+752 QQVESSLNALIGQAM
-763 GQLPP
+763 DTATPPLQIQITADNKVHIKNSNVKLKKGQLKRHQTALTTLEKIVNVAQKTDRKGAVDASHNTSKKTLAHKANVEEYVYFQALVKIGKEPFLVELATERVKGQDKNLLD
-768 LYTELGLPQQDLKTN
+768 LYNVRVKRNPTAAHLSTLPQGSSTN
-783 KLALRKALGLL
+783 R
-794 TPQELAEHKDWHNHN
+794 
-809 VPQET
+809 
-814 IDNLPALLSD
+814 
-824 PVAVLRSNTKNGSF
+824 
-838 VAVLDSEVQG
+838 
-848 KPVVAIVSPNLRKGG
+848 
-863 YTFIP
+863 
-868 SVYERNNY
+868 
-876 ETFLKTTAEKGNV
+876 
-889 LYWDKNRMSLP
+889 
-900 GALTRA
+900 
-906 AIIGNDILIDNITTK
+906 ITNK

-944 FNIRQ
+944 FNI
-949 NPEEIT
+949 
-955 EIHNQKTGEVIPLIS
+955 
-970 YITGREKE
+970 
-978 NITPIKITNRPFAD
+978 
-992 VQGRK
+992 
-997 ITRTD
+997 
-1002 VRKKILGN
+1002 
-1010 NKNITLQAKGGKKY
+1010 
-1024 LLSTS
+1024 
-1029 SVDKM
+1029 
-1034 YSSIFGRFPNELEIK
+1034 
-1049 KEIISALPEI
+1049 
-1059 FPQMDLIL
+1059 
-1067 SHKDV
+1067 
-1072 KGIDREI
+1072 
-1079 ERFAGVIQVDK
+1079 
-1090 KEFYVMLT
+1090 
-1098 AKNGKVARTFLSSLY
+1098 
-1113 DLQTEPKEN
+1113 
-1122 ASGPSR
+1122 
-1128 VYSGHRLHIDSI
+1128 
-1140 GDLVRFVKRKIAK
+1140 
-1153 YNNNVSGKGSG
+1153 
-1164 SSELLQE
+1164 
-1171 NLFNIQQNLFD
+1171 QQNLFD
-1182 REQSLFDTQAN
+1182 KQQSLFDTQVN

-1199 LTQEDSELKEAADGL
+1199 LTQEDSELKEVADGL
-1214 FTEEEL
+1214 FSEEEL
-1220 KPELPK
+1220 KQDLPP
-1226 FKPTTKPERIEDFG
+1226 FTPTGKPERIEDFG

-1265 VRSITLSKYF
+1265 VRSITLSQYF

-1301 SIPAKP
+1301 SLPVKP
-1307 QRLGRAA
+1307 QRPARAA
-1314 RWAEG
+1314 QWVEG
-1319 LKAARETANQVLQHP
+1319 LKAARETANHVLQHP

-1342 TDKTDTIHNRVAFY
+1342 TDQTDAIHNRVAFY

-1367 KDYTLRSSDYLM
+1367 KEYSLRPGNFLM
-1379 YGGTRFNTP
+1379 FNGQRFNEP
-1388 TTIYELER
+1388 QKIYLLER

-1414 RKMLTETAAP
+1414 RKMLAQSAAP

-1465 AFDFLTKNQAHL
+1465 AFDFLTQNQAHL

-1561 LDGSLGLAFGARG
+1561 LDGTLGLAFGARG

-1580 HYERGQVVINLNKK
+1580 HYERGHVVINLNKK

-1694 YLANLVN
+1694 YLANIVN

-1745 YAESDEG
+1745 YAESEG
-1752 DTSFNFGQNVAQPD
+1752 DTSFDFGQNVAQPD

-1782 VASTSANES
+1782 VASTSANKS
-1791 TALHEYFHV
+1791 TAVHEYFHI
-1800 WERDLYRAEKV
+1800 WERDLYRAEKA
-1811 STEPEF
+1811 STDPAF
-1817 LQMMQDL
+1817 LQLMQNL

-1848 ARARVLQTIQA
+1848 ARARVLQTIKE
-1859 RGGDEYIKRLAF
+1859 RGGNEYIKRLAF
-1871 NDSLDENDTT
+1871 SDVLDENDTT
-1881 AQFVRRAFREN
+1881 AQFVRRGFREN

-1898 KYFHNGKAPNAAY
+1898 KYFQNGKAPNATY
-1911 KSLFEKFAA
+1911 KNLFEKFAA
-1920 WLRDIYGALT
+1920 WLREIYGSLT
-1930 GVDLSPEVQEFFDKL
+1930 GVELSPEVQEFFDKL

-1974 GSPRGDFTLEQI
+1974 GSPRGDFTLGQI
-1986 KDLVST
+1986 KDLVNT

-2116 KKTLKAILE
+2116 KKTLKAILD

-2149 NRLAERLDN
+2149 NRLAEKLDP
-2158 KSQTVQN
+2158 KGATTQA

-2191 QIEGKDGLIKQL
+2191 QIEGKDILIKRL

-2250 RAELLRAYSESI
+2250 RAELLRAYTESI

-2274 VLNMASSGQLKLYE
+2274 VQTMAASGQLKLYE

-2344 RSASRQRSLWKH
+2344 RNASRQRSLWKN
-2356 EIDELIKQ
+2356 EIDKLIDKS
-2364 TREIQEDNYKQYMN
+2364 REIQEDNYKQYMN
-2378 KKIQALLNMNLF
+2378 RKIQALLNMNLF

-2399 MTDPTTMSA
+2399 MTDPATMTA

-2431 LVDKPNSL
+2431 LVDKPASPT
-2439 IDRIINEMLSI
+2439 DRIINEMLSI
-2450 QAYARKDVTC
+2450 QANSRENVSC
-2460 QLFKQAYEDIHSL
+2460 QLFKQAYEDIHAL

-2478 EAKILEKM
+2478 EAKSLEKM
-2486 IKDFRTEQDKSEVL
+2486 IKDYRTEQDKSEVL

-2612 EELNKLQIITAYIYA
+2612 EELNKLQIIDAYIYA

-2722 ASSAFVQMKLE
+2722 VSSAFVQMKLE

-2755 LNQIIRVFKSPVLK
+2755 LNQIRRVFKSPVLK

-2780 YKRMLELIDQFSVS
+2780 YKRMLELIDQFSVT

-2826 KQLISSIN
+2826 KQLISAIN

-2855 KETVE
+2855 KETVA
-2860 FMMSGD
+2860 FMMAGD

-3021 ALTTLGILAWYY
+3021 ALTTLGLLAWYY

-3069 EVAKAKMFDHKV
+3069 QVAKAKMFDHTV
-3081 RMERPELPVVSDLFK
+3081 RMERPELPVVSELFK
-3096 MGQTAVK
+3096 MGQMAVK

-3117 SGQLIGGLPTKY
+3117 GGQLIGGLPTKY
-3129 AKGFYTGA
+3129 AKGFATGTA
-3137 GDIAGGENPMR
+3137 DIASGENPMR

>member
-12 FTTPAPFA
+12 LTAPAPLA
-20 TLEPERRSIYLPEE
+20 TLEPERRSVYLPKEN
-34 QLIVN
+34 LIVN
-39 TTLQRAE
+39 TSLRRAQDLQFAIE
-46 EVNYALQTELYKK
+46 TELRNQN
-59 AKDNFFAFKRLD
+59 KDNYFAYQRLD

-80 WWKTPLRAVA
+80 WWKTPYRAVA
-90 DSGVSMWQAGERF
+90 NAGVSMWQSGERL
-103 MAGGIGAILDEYEYM
+103 MAGGIGVILDEYEYS
-118 KQDSAARKKYRE
+118 KASRATSRKYAQQAEELNQGALAVPGAQTLDKRKKDLYDAYLAE
-130 LYQQLNEQAPDLESR
+130 LH
-145 KEALSAQAEQEFNQ
+145 Q

-189 GIAKD
+189 GIEKN
-194 ERDGF
+194 EKDGF

-223 AAAAIAFGTTA
+223 AAAAIAFGATA

-243 QNGVAPER
+243 QNGVAPDR
-251 ALRAGLAG
+251 ALLSGIAG

-308 MQNFGGRQ
+308 MQHFGGRQ
-316 QELADTLQGIGYS
+316 QDLADTLQGIGYS

-366 NMAKETATPENNA
+366 NMAKATATPENNA
-379 SVHKILSNAT
+379 QVHKILSNAT

-394 PHGDVEQGAQA
+394 PNGDVEQGAQA
-405 FKESID
+405 FKESVD

-482 QDNTQAVQD
+482 QDNTEAVQS
-491 AVAAQHEQ
+491 AVAAQREQ

-506 QQARKAQAKAAADAE
+506 QQARKAQEQATANEE
-521 FDRKLAEV
+521 FDRKLADAGLTE
-529 NLHPE
+529 
-534 DILFQSA
+534 
-541 AMYKNKANSLV
+541 
-552 EFKDFAVNNKGNKQ
+552 KDFLLQETINKNAV
-566 EDNKSFYRFTNKDGV
+566 DLTA
-581 QIDVPF
+581 PF
-587 ERALHIKEK
+587 
-596 HHLTDQ
+596 
-602 QLDVAEKE
+602 
-610 LNNAEYAV
+610 
-618 LMPDVGEYQ
+618 
-627 GKQVKIKVNTSLGKM
+627 
-642 GAVLEILPNGRVFL
+642 
-656 DTAFFDSDANIDNW
+656 
-670 AKENHP
+670 
-676 NAPSKKPVFIGSGTI
+676 
-691 SIADI
+691 ADI
-696 MREIKGNN
+696 AKL
-704 RGTFDSANPNIYLKE
+704 P
-719 NIENIRP
+719 
-726 STADMF
+726 ADQR
-732 GADAQTA
+732 A
-739 AQFKE
+739 
-744 NVKTVLSD
+744 
-752 ENISNKQQVEM
+752 QQVESFLNALI
-763 GQLPP
+763 GQAMDTATPP
-768 LYTELGLPQQDLKTN
+768 LQIQITADNKVHIKNSNVKLKN
-783 KLALRKALGLL
+783 GKLKRHQTALTTLEKIVNVAQKTDRKGAVDASHNTSKKTLAHKANVEEYVYFQAPVKIGEDTFLV
-794 TPQELAEHKDWHNHN
+794 ELATER
-809 VPQET
+809 V
-814 IDNLPALLSD
+814 
-824 PVAVLRSNTKNGSF
+824 
-838 VAVLDSEVQG
+838 
-848 KPVVAIVSPNLRKGG
+848 KGQ
-863 YTFIP
+863 
-868 SVYERNNY
+868 
-876 ETFLKTTAEKGNV
+876 
-889 LYWDKNRMSLP
+889 DKNLLDLYNVHVKRNPATAHLSTY
-900 GALTRA
+900 GQGSSTDR
-906 AIIGNDILIDNITTK
+906 ITNN
-921 EDVVK
+921 EEFVK
-926 AQESGKTNNP
+926 AKESGKTNNP

-944 FNIRQ
+944 FNI
-949 NPEEIT
+949 
-955 EIHNQKTGEVIPLIS
+955 
-970 YITGREKE
+970 
-978 NITPIKITNRPFAD
+978 
-992 VQGRK
+992 
-997 ITRTD
+997 
-1002 VRKKILGN
+1002 
-1010 NKNITLQAKGGKKY
+1010 
-1024 LLSTS
+1024 
-1029 SVDKM
+1029 
-1034 YSSIFGRFPNELEIK
+1034 
-1049 KEIISALPEI
+1049 
-1059 FPQMDLIL
+1059 
-1067 SHKDV
+1067 
-1072 KGIDREI
+1072 
-1079 ERFAGVIQVDK
+1079 
-1090 KEFYVMLT
+1090 
-1098 AKNGKVARTFLSSLY
+1098 
-1113 DLQTEPKEN
+1113 
-1122 ASGPSR
+1122 
-1128 VYSGHRLHIDSI
+1128 
-1140 GDLVRFVKRKIAK
+1140 
-1153 YNNNVSGKGSG
+1153 
-1164 SSELLQE
+1164 
-1171 NLFNIQQNLFD
+1171 QQNLFD
-1182 REQSLFDTQAN
+1182 KQQSLFDTQVN
-1193 AEERTE
+1193 AEERTAP
-1199 LTQEDSELKEAADGL
+1199 TQEDSELKETADGL
-1214 FTEEEL
+1214 FSEEEL
-1220 KPELPK
+1220 KQDLPP
-1226 FKPTTKPERIEDFG
+1226 FTPTGKPERIEDFG

-1265 VRSITLSKYF
+1265 VRSITLSQYF

-1301 SIPAKP
+1301 SLPVKP
-1307 QRLGRAA
+1307 QRPARAA
-1314 RWAEG
+1314 QWVEG
-1319 LKAARETANQVLQHP
+1319 LKAARETANHVLQHP

-1342 TDKTDTIHNRVAFY
+1342 TDQTDAIHNRVAFY

-1367 KDYTLRSSDYLM
+1367 KEYSLRPGNFLM
-1379 YGGTRFNTP
+1379 FNGQRFNEP
-1388 TTIYELER
+1388 QKIYLLER

-1414 RKMLTETAAP
+1414 RKMLAQSAAP

-1465 AFDFLTKNQAHL
+1465 AFDFLTQNQAHL

-1561 LDGSLGLAFGARG
+1561 LDGTLGLAFGARG

-1623 ENPKANS
+1623 ENPKVNS

-1640 QGVLKAITDTF
+1640 QGVLTAIMDTF
-1651 YSRSVNLDKLRSKPY
+1651 YGRSKNLDALRSKPY

-1694 YLANLVN
+1694 YLANIVN

-1745 YAESDEG
+1745 YAESEG
-1752 DTSFNFGQNVAQPD
+1752 DTSFDFGQNVAQPD

-1782 VASTSANES
+1782 VASTSANKS
-1791 TALHEYFHV
+1791 TAVHEYFHI
-1800 WERDLYRAEKV
+1800 WERDLYRAEKA
-1811 STEPEF
+1811 STDPAF
-1817 LQMMQDL
+1817 LQLMQNL

-1848 ARARVLQTIQA
+1848 ARARVLQTIKE
-1859 RGGDEYIKRLAF
+1859 RGGNEYIKRLAF
-1871 NDSLDENDTT
+1871 SDVLDENDTT
-1881 AQFVRRAFREN
+1881 AQFVRRGFREN

-1898 KYFHNGKAPNAAY
+1898 KYFQNGKAPNATY
-1911 KSLFEKFAA
+1911 KNLFEKFAA
-1920 WLRDIYGALT
+1920 WLREIYGSLT
-1930 GVDLSPEVQEFFDKL
+1930 GVELSPEVQEFFDKL

-2012 GAEYANAGQIDKEAY
+2012 GAEYANAGQIDKESY

-2116 KKTLKAILE
+2116 KKTLKAILD

-2149 NRLAERLDN
+2149 NRLAEKLDP
-2158 KSQTVQN
+2158 KGATTQA

-2191 QIEGKDGLIKQL
+2191 QIEGKDILIKQL

-2250 RAELLRAYSESI
+2250 RAELLRAYTESI

-2274 VLNMASSGQLKLYE
+2274 VLDMAASGQLKLYE

-2344 RSASRQRSLWKH
+2344 RNASRQRSLWKH

-2399 MTDPTTMSA
+2399 MTDPATMTA

-2431 LVDKPNSL
+2431 LVDKPTSPT
-2439 IDRIINEMLSI
+2439 DRIINEMLSI
-2450 QAYARKDVTC
+2450 QAYARKDVSC
-2460 QLFKQAYEDIHSL
+2460 QLFKQAYEDIHAL

-2478 EAKILEKM
+2478 EAKSLEKM
-2486 IKDFRTEQDKSEVL
+2486 IKDYRTEQDKSEVL

-2555 RTEIMDGVKRIYGL
+2555 RTDIMDGVKRIYGL

-2598 TNPGAIKRTGEAFP
+2598 TNPGALKHTGEAFP

-2722 ASSAFVQMKLE
+2722 VSSAFVQMKLE

-2755 LNQIIRVFKSPVLK
+2755 LNQIRRVFKSPVLK

-2780 YKRMLELIDQFSVS
+2780 YKRMLELIDQFSVT

-2826 KQLISSIN
+2826 KQLISAIN

-2855 KETVE
+2855 KETVA
-2860 FMMSGD
+2860 FMMSGE

-3021 ALTTLGILAWYY
+3021 ALTTLGLLAWYY

-3069 EVAKAKMFDHKV
+3069 QVAKAKMFDHTV
-3081 RMERPELPVVSDLFK
+3081 RMERPELPVVSELFK
-3096 MGQTAVK
+3096 MGQMAVK

-3117 SGQLIGGLPTKY
+3117 GGQLIGGLPAKY
-3129 AKGFYTGA
+3129 AKGFATGTA
-3137 GDIAGGENPMR
+3137 DIASGENPMR

>member
-71 ESIPDTTHR
+71 ESIPDTTYR
-80 WWKTPLRAVA
+80 WWKTPYRAVA
-90 DSGVSMWQAGERF
+90 NAGVSMWQSGERL
-103 MAGGIGAILDEYEYM
+103 MAGGIGAILDEYEYS
-118 KQDSAARKKYRE
+118 KASRATSRKYAQQAEELNQGALALAVPGAQTLDKRKKDLYDAYLAE
-130 LYQQLNEQAPDLESR
+130 LH
-145 KEALSAQAEQEFNQ
+145 Q

-189 GIAKD
+189 GIEKN
-194 ERDGF
+194 EKDGF

-223 AAAAIAFGTTA
+223 AAAAIAFGATA

-243 QNGVAPER
+243 QNGVAPDR
-251 ALRAGLAG
+251 ALLSGIAG

-308 MQNFGGRQ
+308 MQHFGGRQ
-316 QELADTLQGIGYS
+316 QDLADTLQGIGYS

-366 NMAKETATPENNA
+366 NMAKATATPENNA
-379 SVHKILSNAT
+379 QVHKILSNAT

-394 PHGDVEQGAQA
+394 PNGDVEQGAQA
-405 FKESID
+405 FKESVD

-473 EVDFENAPV
+473 EVDFENAPM
-482 QDNTQAVQD
+482 QDNTQAVQA
-491 AVAAQHEQ
+491 AVAAQREQ

-506 QQARKAQAKAAADAE
+506 QQARKAQADAAANE
-521 FDRKLAEV
+521 ELDRKLADAGLTE
-529 NLHPE
+529 
-534 DILFQSA
+534 
-541 AMYKNKANSLV
+541 
-552 EFKDFAVNNKGNKQ
+552 KDFLLQETINKNAVDLTDPFADIAKLPADQRAQQVESSLNALIGQ
-566 EDNKSFYRFTNKDGV
+566 AMDTATPPLQIQITEDNKV
-581 QIDVPF
+581 
-587 ERALHIKEK
+587 HIKNSNVKLKKGQLKRHQTALTTLEK
-596 HHLTDQ
+596 IVN
-602 QLDVAEKE
+602 VAQKTNRKGAVDASHNTSKKTLAHKANVE
-610 LNNAEYAV
+610 EYVYFQA
-618 LMPDVGEYQ
+618 P
-627 GKQVKIKVNTSLGKM
+627 VKIGEDTFWVELAT
-642 GAVLEILPNGRVFL
+642 ERVKGQDKNLL
-656 DTAFFDSDANIDNW
+656 DLYNVHV
-670 AKENHP
+670 K
-676 NAPSKKPVFIGSGTI
+676 
-691 SIADI
+691 
-696 MREIKGNN
+696 R
-704 RGTFDSANPNIYLKE
+704 NP
-719 NIENIRP
+719 
-726 STADMF
+726 
-732 GADAQTA
+732 TA
-739 AQFKE
+739 AH
-744 NVKTVLSD
+744 LS
-752 ENISNKQQVEM
+752 
-763 GQLPP
+763 
-768 LYTELGLPQQDLKTN
+768 TLPQGSSTDRITN
-783 KLALRKALGLL
+783 N
-794 TPQELAEHKDWHNHN
+794 EE
-809 VPQET
+809 
-814 IDNLPALLSD
+814 
-824 PVAVLRSNTKNGSF
+824 F
-838 VAVLDSEVQG
+838 
-848 KPVVAIVSPNLRKGG
+848 
-863 YTFIP
+863 
-868 SVYERNNY
+868 
-876 ETFLKTTAEKGNV
+876 
-889 LYWDKNRMSLP
+889 
-900 GALTRA
+900 
-906 AIIGNDILIDNITTK
+906 
-921 EDVVK
+921 VK

-944 FNIRQ
+944 FNI
-949 NPEEIT
+949 
-955 EIHNQKTGEVIPLIS
+955 
-970 YITGREKE
+970 
-978 NITPIKITNRPFAD
+978 
-992 VQGRK
+992 
-997 ITRTD
+997 
-1002 VRKKILGN
+1002 
-1010 NKNITLQAKGGKKY
+1010 
-1024 LLSTS
+1024 
-1029 SVDKM
+1029 
-1034 YSSIFGRFPNELEIK
+1034 
-1049 KEIISALPEI
+1049 
-1059 FPQMDLIL
+1059 
-1067 SHKDV
+1067 
-1072 KGIDREI
+1072 
-1079 ERFAGVIQVDK
+1079 
-1090 KEFYVMLT
+1090 
-1098 AKNGKVARTFLSSLY
+1098 
-1113 DLQTEPKEN
+1113 
-1122 ASGPSR
+1122 
-1128 VYSGHRLHIDSI
+1128 
-1140 GDLVRFVKRKIAK
+1140 
-1153 YNNNVSGKGSG
+1153 
-1164 SSELLQE
+1164 
-1171 NLFNIQQNLFD
+1171 QQNLFD
-1182 REQSLFDTQAN
+1182 KQQSLFDTQVN

-1199 LTQEDSELKEAADGL
+1199 LTQEDSELKEVADGL
-1214 FTEEEL
+1214 FSEEEL
-1220 KPELPK
+1220 KQDLPP
-1226 FKPTTKPERIEDFG
+1226 FTPTGKPERIEDFG

-1265 VRSITLSKYF
+1265 VRSITLSQYF

-1301 SIPAKP
+1301 SLPVKP
-1307 QRLGRAA
+1307 QRPARAA
-1314 RWAEG
+1314 QWVEG
-1319 LKAARETANQVLQHP
+1319 LKAARETANHVLQHP

-1342 TDKTDTIHNRVAFY
+1342 TDKTDAIHNRVAFY

-1367 KDYTLRSSDYLM
+1367 KEYSLRPGNFLM
-1379 YGGTRFNTP
+1379 FNGQRFNEP
-1388 TTIYELER
+1388 QKIYLLER

-1414 RKMLTETAAP
+1414 RKMLAQSAAP

-1465 AFDFLTKNQAHL
+1465 AFDFLTQNQAHL

-1561 LDGSLGLAFGARG
+1561 LDGTLGLAFGARG

-1580 HYERGQVVINLNKK
+1580 HYERGHVVINLNKK

-1694 YLANLVN
+1694 YLANIVN

-1737 ETPRGYTL
+1737 ESPRGYTL
-1745 YAESDEG
+1745 YAESEG
-1752 DTSFNFGQNVAQPD
+1752 DTSFDFGQNVAQPD

-1782 VASTSANES
+1782 VASTSANKS
-1791 TALHEYFHV
+1791 TAVHEYFHI
-1800 WERDLYRAEKV
+1800 WERDLYRAEKA
-1811 STEPEF
+1811 STDPEF

-1848 ARARVLQTIQA
+1848 ARARVLQTIKE
-1859 RGGDEYIKRLAF
+1859 RGGNEYIKRLAF
-1871 NDSLDENDTT
+1871 SDVLDENDTT
-1881 AQFVRRAFREN
+1881 AQFVRRGFREN

-1898 KYFHNGKAPNAAY
+1898 KYFQNGKAPNATY
-1911 KSLFEKFAA
+1911 KNLFEKFAA
-1920 WLRDIYGALT
+1920 WLREIYGSLT
-1930 GVDLSPEVQEFFDKL
+1930 GVELSPEVQEFFDKL

-1986 KDLVST
+1986 KDLVNT

-2116 KKTLKAILE
+2116 KKTLKAILD

-2149 NRLAERLDN
+2149 NRLAEKLDP
-2158 KSQTVQN
+2158 KGATTQA

-2191 QIEGKDGLIKQL
+2191 QIEGKDILIKQL

-2250 RAELLRAYSESI
+2250 RAELLRAYTESI

-2274 VLNMASSGQLKLYE
+2274 VQTMAASGQLKLYE

-2344 RSASRQRSLWKH
+2344 RNASRQRSLWKN
-2356 EIDELIKQ
+2356 EIDKLIDKA
-2364 TREIQEDNYKQYMN
+2364 REIQEDNYKQYMN
-2378 KKIQALLNMNLF
+2378 RKIQALLNMNLF

-2399 MTDPTTMSA
+2399 MTDPATMNA

-2431 LVDKPNSL
+2431 LVDKPASPT
-2439 IDRIINEMLSI
+2439 DRIINEMLSI
-2450 QAYARKDVTC
+2450 QAYARKDVSC
-2460 QLFKQAYEDIHSL
+2460 QLFKQAYEDIHAL

-2478 EAKILEKM
+2478 EAKSLEKM
-2486 IKDFRTEQDKSEVL
+2486 IKDYRTEQDKSEVL

-2598 TNPGAIKRTGEAFP
+2598 TNPGALKHTGEAFP
-2612 EELNKLQIITAYIYA
+2612 EELNKLQIIDAYIYA

-2722 ASSAFVQMKLE
+2722 VSSAFVQMKLE

-2755 LNQIIRVFKSPVLK
+2755 LNQIRRVFKSPVLK

-2780 YKRMLELIDQFSVS
+2780 YKRMLELIDQFSVT

-2826 KQLISSIN
+2826 KQLISAIN

-2855 KETVE
+2855 KETVA

-2927 LMQTKGMSKKEAFAE
+2927 LMQSKGMSKKEAFAE

-3021 ALTTLGILAWYY
+3021 ALTTLGLLAWYY

-3069 EVAKAKMFDHKV
+3069 QVAKAKMFDHTV
-3081 RMERPELPVVSDLFK
+3081 RMERPELPVVSELFK
-3096 MGQTAVK
+3096 MGQMAVK

-3117 SGQLIGGLPTKY
+3117 GGQLIGGLPAKY
-3129 AKGFYTGA
+3129 AKGFATGTA
-3137 GDIAGGENPMR
+3137 DIASGENPMR

>member
-12 FTTPAPFA
+12 LTAPAPLA
-20 TLEPERRSIYLPEE
+20 TLEPERRSVYLPKEN
-34 QLIVN
+34 LIVN
-39 TTLQRAE
+39 TSLRRAQDLQFAIE
-46 EVNYALQTELYKK
+46 TELRNQN
-59 AKDNFFAFKRLD
+59 KDNYFAYQRLD

-80 WWKTPLRAVA
+80 WWKTPYRAVA
-90 DSGVSMWQAGERF
+90 NAGVSMWQSGERLI
-103 MAGGIGAILDEYEYM
+103 AGGIGAILDEYEYS
-118 KQDSAARKKYRE
+118 KASRETSRKYAQQAEELNQGALAVPGAQTLDKRKKDLYDAYLAE
-130 LYQQLNEQAPDLESR
+130 LH
-145 KEALSAQAEQEFNQ
+145 Q

-189 GIAKD
+189 GIEKN
-194 ERDGF
+194 EKDGF

-223 AAAAIAFGTTA
+223 AAAAIAFGATA

-243 QNGVAPER
+243 QNGVAPDR
-251 ALRAGLAG
+251 ALLSGIAG

-308 MQNFGGRQ
+308 MQHFGGRQ
-316 QELADTLQGIGYS
+316 QDLADTLQGIGYS

-366 NMAKETATPENNA
+366 NMAKATATPENNA
-379 SVHKILSNAT
+379 QVHKILSNAT

-394 PHGDVEQGAQA
+394 PNGDVEQGAQA
-405 FKESID
+405 FKESVD

-482 QDNTQAVQD
+482 QDNTEAVQS
-491 AVAAQHEQ
+491 AVAAQREQ

-506 QQARKAQAKAAADAE
+506 QQARKAQEQATAEAA
-521 FDRKLAEV
+521 FDRKLADAGLTE
-529 NLHPE
+529 
-534 DILFQSA
+534 
-541 AMYKNKANSLV
+541 
-552 EFKDFAVNNKGNKQ
+552 KDFLLQETINKNAV
-566 EDNKSFYRFTNKDGV
+566 DLTA
-581 QIDVPF
+581 PF
-587 ERALHIKEK
+587 
-596 HHLTDQ
+596 
-602 QLDVAEKE
+602 
-610 LNNAEYAV
+610 
-618 LMPDVGEYQ
+618 
-627 GKQVKIKVNTSLGKM
+627 
-642 GAVLEILPNGRVFL
+642 
-656 DTAFFDSDANIDNW
+656 
-670 AKENHP
+670 
-676 NAPSKKPVFIGSGTI
+676 
-691 SIADI
+691 ADI
-696 MREIKGNN
+696 AKL
-704 RGTFDSANPNIYLKE
+704 P
-719 NIENIRP
+719 
-726 STADMF
+726 ADQR
-732 GADAQTA
+732 A
-739 AQFKE
+739 
-744 NVKTVLSD
+744 
-752 ENISNKQQVEM
+752 QQVESSLNALI
-763 GQLPP
+763 GQAMDTATPP
-768 LYTELGLPQQDLKTN
+768 LQIQITADNKVHIKNSNVKLKN
-783 KLALRKALGLL
+783 GKLKRHQTALTTLEKIVNVAQKTDRKGAVDASHNTSKKTLAHKANVEEYVYFQAPVKIGEDTFLV
-794 TPQELAEHKDWHNHN
+794 ELATER
-809 VPQET
+809 V
-814 IDNLPALLSD
+814 
-824 PVAVLRSNTKNGSF
+824 
-838 VAVLDSEVQG
+838 
-848 KPVVAIVSPNLRKGG
+848 KGQ
-863 YTFIP
+863 
-868 SVYERNNY
+868 
-876 ETFLKTTAEKGNV
+876 
-889 LYWDKNRMSLP
+889 DKNLLDLYNVHVKRNPATAHLSTY
-900 GALTRA
+900 GQGSSTDR
-906 AIIGNDILIDNITTK
+906 ITNN
-921 EDVVK
+921 EEFVK
-926 AQESGKTNNP
+926 AKESGKTNNP

-944 FNIRQ
+944 FNI
-949 NPEEIT
+949 
-955 EIHNQKTGEVIPLIS
+955 
-970 YITGREKE
+970 
-978 NITPIKITNRPFAD
+978 
-992 VQGRK
+992 
-997 ITRTD
+997 
-1002 VRKKILGN
+1002 
-1010 NKNITLQAKGGKKY
+1010 
-1024 LLSTS
+1024 
-1029 SVDKM
+1029 
-1034 YSSIFGRFPNELEIK
+1034 
-1049 KEIISALPEI
+1049 
-1059 FPQMDLIL
+1059 
-1067 SHKDV
+1067 
-1072 KGIDREI
+1072 
-1079 ERFAGVIQVDK
+1079 
-1090 KEFYVMLT
+1090 
-1098 AKNGKVARTFLSSLY
+1098 
-1113 DLQTEPKEN
+1113 
-1122 ASGPSR
+1122 
-1128 VYSGHRLHIDSI
+1128 
-1140 GDLVRFVKRKIAK
+1140 
-1153 YNNNVSGKGSG
+1153 
-1164 SSELLQE
+1164 
-1171 NLFNIQQNLFD
+1171 QQNLFD
-1182 REQSLFDTQAN
+1182 KQQSLFDTQVN
-1193 AEERTE
+1193 AEERTA
-1199 LTQEDSELKEAADGL
+1199 LTQEDSELKETADGL
-1214 FTEEEL
+1214 FSEEEL
-1220 KPELPK
+1220 KQDLPP
-1226 FKPTTKPERIEDFG
+1226 FTPTGKPERIEDFG

-1265 VRSITLSKYF
+1265 VRSITLSQYF

-1301 SIPAKP
+1301 SLPVKP
-1307 QRLGRAA
+1307 QRPSRAA
-1314 RWAEG
+1314 QWAEG
-1319 LKAARETANQVLQHP
+1319 LKAARETANHVLQHP

-1342 TDKTDTIHNRVAFY
+1342 TDKTDAIHNRVAFY

-1367 KDYTLRSSDYLM
+1367 KEYSLRPGNFLM
-1379 YGGTRFNTP
+1379 FNGQRFNEP
-1388 TTIYELER
+1388 QKIYLLER

-1414 RKMLTETAAP
+1414 RKMLAQSAAP

-1465 AFDFLTKNQAHL
+1465 AFDFLTQNQAHL

-1561 LDGSLGLAFGARG
+1561 LDGTLGLAFGARG

-1580 HYERGQVVINLNKK
+1580 HYERGHVVINLNKK

-1694 YLANLVN
+1694 YLANIVN

-1745 YAESDEG
+1745 YAESEG
-1752 DTSFNFGQNVAQPD
+1752 DTSFDFGQNVAQPD

-1782 VASTSANES
+1782 VASTSANKS
-1791 TALHEYFHV
+1791 TAVHEYFHI
-1800 WERDLYRAEKV
+1800 WERDLYRAEKA
-1811 STEPEF
+1811 STDPEF

-1848 ARARVLQTIQA
+1848 ARARVLQTIKE
-1859 RGGDEYIKRLAF
+1859 RGGNEYIKRLAF
-1871 NDSLDENDTT
+1871 SDVLDENDTT
-1881 AQFVRRAFREN
+1881 AQFVRRGFREN

-1898 KYFHNGKAPNAAY
+1898 KYFQNGKAPNATY
-1911 KSLFEKFAA
+1911 KNLFEKFAA
-1920 WLRDIYGALT
+1920 WLREIYGSLT
-1930 GVDLSPEVQEFFDKL
+1930 GVELSPEVQEFFDKL

-1986 KDLVST
+1986 KDLVNT

-2116 KKTLKAILE
+2116 KKTLKAILD

-2149 NRLAERLDN
+2149 NRLAEKLDP
-2158 KSQTVQN
+2158 KGATTQA

-2191 QIEGKDGLIKQL
+2191 QIEGKDILIKRL

-2250 RAELLRAYSESI
+2250 RAELLRAYTESI

-2274 VLNMASSGQLKLYE
+2274 VLDMAASGQLKLYE

-2344 RSASRQRSLWKH
+2344 RNASRQRSLWKH
-2356 EIDELIKQ
+2356 EIDKLIDKA
-2364 TREIQEDNYKQYMN
+2364 REIQEDNYKQYMN
-2378 KKIQALLNMNLF
+2378 RKIQALLNMNLF

-2399 MTDPTTMSA
+2399 MTDPATMTA

-2431 LVDKPNSL
+2431 LVDKPTSPT
-2439 IDRIINEMLSI
+2439 DRIINEMLSI
-2450 QAYARKDVTC
+2450 QAYARKDVSC
-2460 QLFKQAYEDIHSL
+2460 QLFKQAYEDIHAL

-2478 EAKILEKM
+2478 EAKSLEKM
-2486 IKDFRTEQDKSEVL
+2486 IKDYRTEQDKSEVL

-2521 NWESFLDMVTDKET
+2521 NWESFLDLVTDKET

-2612 EELNKLQIITAYIYA
+2612 EELNKLQIIDAYIYA

-2722 ASSAFVQMKLE
+2722 VSSAFVQMKLE

-2755 LNQIIRVFKSPVLK
+2755 LNQIRRVFKSPVLK

-2780 YKRMLELIDQFSVS
+2780 YKRMLELIDQFSVT

-2826 KQLISSIN
+2826 KQLISAIN

-2855 KETVE
+2855 KETVA
-2860 FMMSGD
+2860 FMMAGD

-3021 ALTTLGILAWYY
+3021 ALTTLGLLAWYY

-3069 EVAKAKMFDHKV
+3069 QVAKAKMFDHTV
-3081 RMERPELPVVSDLFK
+3081 RMERPELPVVSELFK
-3096 MGQTAVK
+3096 MGQMAVK

-3117 SGQLIGGLPTKY
+3117 GGQLIGGLPAKY
-3129 AKGFYTGA
+3129 AKGFATGTA
-3137 GDIAGGENPMR
+3137 DIASGENPMR

>member
-12 FTTPAPFA
+12 LTAPAPLA
-20 TLEPERRSIYLPEE
+20 TLEPERRSVYLPKEN
-34 QLIVN
+34 LIVN
-39 TTLQRAE
+39 TSLRRAQDLQFAIE
-46 EVNYALQTELYKK
+46 TELRNQN
-59 AKDNFFAFKRLD
+59 KDNYFAYQRLD

-80 WWKTPLRAVA
+80 WWKTPYRAVA
-90 DSGVSMWQAGERF
+90 NAGVSMWQAGERL

-130 LYQQLNEQAPDLESR
+130 LYQQLNDQTPDLESR
-145 KEALSAQAEQEFNQ
+145 KEALSAQAEQEFNR

-173 ALLVMSQNHA
+173 ALLVMSKNNA

-189 GIAKD
+189 GIEKN
-194 ERDGF
+194 EKDGF

-223 AAAAIAFGTTA
+223 AAAAIAFGATA

-243 QNGVAPER
+243 QNGVAPDR
-251 ALRAGLAG
+251 ALLSGIAG

-308 MQNFGGRQ
+308 MQHFGGRQ
-316 QELADTLQGIGYS
+316 QDLADTLQGIGYS

-366 NMAKETATPENNA
+366 NMAKATATPENNA
-379 SVHKILSNAT
+379 QVHKILSNAT

-394 PHGDVEQGAQA
+394 PNGDVEQGAQA
-405 FKESID
+405 FKESVD

-482 QDNTQAVQD
+482 QDNTEAVQA
-491 AVAAQHEQ
+491 AVAAQREQ

-506 QQARKAQAKAAADAE
+506 QQARKAQEQAAAEAA
-521 FDRKLAEV
+521 FDRKLADAGLTE
-529 NLHPE
+529 
-534 DILFQSA
+534 
-541 AMYKNKANSLV
+541 
-552 EFKDFAVNNKGNKQ
+552 KDFLLQETINKNAV
-566 EDNKSFYRFTNKDGV
+566 DLTA
-581 QIDVPF
+581 PF
-587 ERALHIKEK
+587 
-596 HHLTDQ
+596 
-602 QLDVAEKE
+602 
-610 LNNAEYAV
+610 
-618 LMPDVGEYQ
+618 
-627 GKQVKIKVNTSLGKM
+627 
-642 GAVLEILPNGRVFL
+642 
-656 DTAFFDSDANIDNW
+656 
-670 AKENHP
+670 
-676 NAPSKKPVFIGSGTI
+676 
-691 SIADI
+691 ADI
-696 MREIKGNN
+696 AKL
-704 RGTFDSANPNIYLKE
+704 P
-719 NIENIRP
+719 
-726 STADMF
+726 ADQR
-732 GADAQTA
+732 A
-739 AQFKE
+739 
-744 NVKTVLSD
+744 
-752 ENISNKQQVEM
+752 QQVESSLNALI
-763 GQLPP
+763 GQAMDTATPP
-768 LYTELGLPQQDLKTN
+768 LQIQITADNKVHIKNSNVKLKN
-783 KLALRKALGLL
+783 GKLKRHQTALTTLEKIVNVAQKTDRKGAVDASHNTSKKTLAHKANVEEYVYFQAPVKIGEDTFLV
-794 TPQELAEHKDWHNHN
+794 ELATER
-809 VPQET
+809 V
-814 IDNLPALLSD
+814 
-824 PVAVLRSNTKNGSF
+824 
-838 VAVLDSEVQG
+838 
-848 KPVVAIVSPNLRKGG
+848 KGQ
-863 YTFIP
+863 
-868 SVYERNNY
+868 
-876 ETFLKTTAEKGNV
+876 
-889 LYWDKNRMSLP
+889 DKNLLDLYNVHVKRNPATAHLSTY
-900 GALTRA
+900 GQGSSTDR
-906 AIIGNDILIDNITTK
+906 ITNN
-921 EDVVK
+921 EEFVK
-926 AQESGKTNNP
+926 AKESGKTNNP

-944 FNIRQ
+944 FNI
-949 NPEEIT
+949 
-955 EIHNQKTGEVIPLIS
+955 
-970 YITGREKE
+970 
-978 NITPIKITNRPFAD
+978 
-992 VQGRK
+992 
-997 ITRTD
+997 
-1002 VRKKILGN
+1002 
-1010 NKNITLQAKGGKKY
+1010 
-1024 LLSTS
+1024 
-1029 SVDKM
+1029 
-1034 YSSIFGRFPNELEIK
+1034 
-1049 KEIISALPEI
+1049 
-1059 FPQMDLIL
+1059 
-1067 SHKDV
+1067 
-1072 KGIDREI
+1072 
-1079 ERFAGVIQVDK
+1079 
-1090 KEFYVMLT
+1090 
-1098 AKNGKVARTFLSSLY
+1098 
-1113 DLQTEPKEN
+1113 
-1122 ASGPSR
+1122 
-1128 VYSGHRLHIDSI
+1128 
-1140 GDLVRFVKRKIAK
+1140 
-1153 YNNNVSGKGSG
+1153 
-1164 SSELLQE
+1164 
-1171 NLFNIQQNLFD
+1171 QQNLFD
-1182 REQSLFDTQAN
+1182 KQQSLFDTQVN
-1193 AEERTE
+1193 AEERTAP
-1199 LTQEDSELKEAADGL
+1199 TQEDSELKETADGL
-1214 FTEEEL
+1214 FSEEEL
-1220 KPELPK
+1220 KQDLPP
-1226 FKPTTKPERIEDFG
+1226 FTPTGKPERIEDFG

-1265 VRSITLSKYF
+1265 VRSITLSQYF

-1301 SIPAKP
+1301 SLPVKP
-1307 QRLGRAA
+1307 QRPARAA
-1314 RWAEG
+1314 QWVEG
-1319 LKAARETANQVLQHP
+1319 LKAARETANHVLQHP

-1342 TDKTDTIHNRVAFY
+1342 TDQTDAIHNRVAFY

-1367 KDYTLRSSDYLM
+1367 KEYSLRPGNFLM
-1379 YGGTRFNTP
+1379 FNGQRFNEP
-1388 TTIYELER
+1388 QKIYLLER

-1414 RKMLTETAAP
+1414 RKMLAQSAAP

-1465 AFDFLTKNQAHL
+1465 AFDFLTQNQAHL

-1501 EYRPAGTVITPERF
+1501 EYRPSGTVITPERF

-1561 LDGSLGLAFGARG
+1561 LDGTLGLAFGARG

-1580 HYERGQVVINLNKK
+1580 HYERGHVVINLNKK

-1694 YLANLVN
+1694 YLANIVN
-1701 PEAYLGGKER
+1701 PEAYLGGKEH

-1745 YAESDEG
+1745 YAESEG
-1752 DTSFNFGQNVAQPD
+1752 DTSFDFGQNVAQPD

-1782 VASTSANES
+1782 VASTSANKS
-1791 TALHEYFHV
+1791 TAVHEYFHI
-1800 WERDLYRAEKV
+1800 WERDLYRAEKA
-1811 STEPEF
+1811 STDPAF
-1817 LQMMQDL
+1817 LQLMQNL
-1824 RQIHADSAP
+1824 RQIHAGSAP

-1848 ARARVLQTIQA
+1848 ARARVLQTIKE
-1859 RGGDEYIKRLAF
+1859 RGGNEYIKRLAF
-1871 NDSLDENDTT
+1871 SDVLDENDTT
-1881 AQFVRRAFREN
+1881 AQFVRRGFREN

-1898 KYFHNGKAPNAAY
+1898 KYFQNGKAPNATY
-1911 KSLFEKFAA
+1911 KNLFEKFAA
-1920 WLRDIYGALT
+1920 WLREIYGSLT
-1930 GVDLSPEVQEFFDKL
+1930 GVELSPEVQEFFDKL

-1986 KDLVST
+1986 KDLVNT

-2116 KKTLKAILE
+2116 KKTLKAILD

-2149 NRLAERLDN
+2149 NRLAEKLDP
-2158 KSQTVQN
+2158 KGATTQA

-2250 RAELLRAYSESI
+2250 RAELLRAYTESI

-2274 VLNMASSGQLKLYE
+2274 VLDMAASGQLKLYE

-2344 RSASRQRSLWKH
+2344 RNASRQRSLWKH
-2356 EIDELIKQ
+2356 EIDKLIDKA
-2364 TREIQEDNYKQYMN
+2364 REIQEDNYKQYMN
-2378 KKIQALLNMNLF
+2378 RKIQALLNMNLF

-2399 MTDPTTMSA
+2399 MTDPATMNA

-2431 LVDKPNSL
+2431 LVDKPTSPT
-2439 IDRIINEMLSI
+2439 DRIINEMLSI
-2450 QAYARKDVTC
+2450 QAYARKDVSC
-2460 QLFKQAYEDIHSL
+2460 QLFKQAYEDIHAL

-2478 EAKILEKM
+2478 EAKSLEKM
-2486 IKDFRTEQDKSEVL
+2486 IKDYRTEQDKSEVL

-2555 RTEIMDGVKRIYGL
+2555 RTDIMDGVKRIYGL

-2598 TNPGAIKRTGEAFP
+2598 TNPGALKHTGEAFP

-2638 QYGGQLN
+2638 QYGAQLN

-2722 ASSAFVQMKLE
+2722 VSSAFVQMKLE

-2755 LNQIIRVFKSPVLK
+2755 LNQIRRVFKSPVLK

-2780 YKRMLELIDQFSVS
+2780 YKRMLELIDQFSVT

-2826 KQLISSIN
+2826 KQLISAIN

-2855 KETVE
+2855 KETVA

-3021 ALTTLGILAWYY
+3021 ALTTLGLLAWYY

-3069 EVAKAKMFDHKV
+3069 QVAKAKMFDHTV
-3081 RMERPELPVVSDLFK
+3081 RMERPELPVVSELFK
-3096 MGQTAVK
+3096 MGQMAVK

-3117 SGQLIGGLPTKY
+3117 GGQLIGGLPAKY
-3129 AKGFYTGA
+3129 AKGFATGTA
-3137 GDIAGGENPMR
+3137 DIASGENPMR

>member
-71 ESIPDTTHR
+71 ESIPDTTYR
-80 WWKTPLRAVA
+80 IWKTPYRAVA
-90 DSGVSMWQAGERF
+90 DSGVSMWQAGERL

-189 GIAKD
+189 GIAKN
-194 ERDGF
+194 EKDGF

-223 AAAAIAFGTTA
+223 AAAAIAFGATA

-251 ALRAGLAG
+251 ALLAGLAG

-316 QELADTLQGIGYS
+316 QEFADTLLGIGYS

-405 FKESID
+405 FKESVD

-435 LAAGYDT
+435 LAAGYNT
-442 DSAALLGNLEQSRA
+442 DSAALFGNLEQSRA

-491 AVAAQHEQ
+491 GVAAQREQ

-506 QQARKAQAKAAADAE
+506 HQARKAQAKAAADAE

-529 NLHPE
+529 NLQPE

-656 DTAFFDSDANIDNW
+656 DTAFFDSDAHIDNW

-719 NIENIRP
+719 NIENVRP

-732 GADAQTA
+732 APDGQTA
-739 AQFKE
+739 ERFKE

-768 LYTELGLPQQDLKTN
+768 LYTELGLPQQELKTN
-783 KLALRKALGLL
+783 KLALRKAIGLL

-944 FNIRQ
+944 FNI
-949 NPEEIT
+949 
-955 EIHNQKTGEVIPLIS
+955 
-970 YITGREKE
+970 
-978 NITPIKITNRPFAD
+978 
-992 VQGRK
+992 
-997 ITRTD
+997 
-1002 VRKKILGN
+1002 
-1010 NKNITLQAKGGKKY
+1010 
-1024 LLSTS
+1024 
-1029 SVDKM
+1029 
-1034 YSSIFGRFPNELEIK
+1034 
-1049 KEIISALPEI
+1049 
-1059 FPQMDLIL
+1059 
-1067 SHKDV
+1067 
-1072 KGIDREI
+1072 
-1079 ERFAGVIQVDK
+1079 
-1090 KEFYVMLT
+1090 
-1098 AKNGKVARTFLSSLY
+1098 
-1113 DLQTEPKEN
+1113 
-1122 ASGPSR
+1122 
-1128 VYSGHRLHIDSI
+1128 
-1140 GDLVRFVKRKIAK
+1140 
-1153 YNNNVSGKGSG
+1153 
-1164 SSELLQE
+1164 
-1171 NLFNIQQNLFD
+1171 QQNLFD
-1182 REQSLFDTQAN
+1182 KQQSLFDTQAN
-1193 AEERTE
+1193 AEERTA

-1220 KPELPK
+1220 KQDLPP
-1226 FKPTTKPERIEDFG
+1226 FKPAKKPERIEDFG

-1265 VRSITLSKYF
+1265 VRSITLAQYF

-1301 SIPAKP
+1301 SLPVKP
-1307 QRLGRAA
+1307 QRPARAA
-1314 RWAEG
+1314 QWVEG

-1367 KDYTLRSSDYLM
+1367 KEYSLRPGNFLM
-1379 YGGTRFNTP
+1379 FNGQRFNEP
-1388 TTIYELER
+1388 QKIYLLER

-1414 RKMLTETAAP
+1414 RKMLAQSAAP

-1561 LDGSLGLAFGARG
+1561 LDGTLGLAFGARG

-1580 HYERGQVVINLNKK
+1580 HYERGHVVINLNKK

-1651 YSRSVNLDKLRSKPY
+1651 YNRSVNLDKLRSKPY

-1694 YLANLVN
+1694 YLANIVN

-1745 YAESDEG
+1745 YAESEG
-1752 DTSFNFGQNVAQPD
+1752 DTSFDFGQNVAQPD

-1782 VASTSANES
+1782 VVSTSANES

-1817 LQMMQDL
+1817 LQMMQNL

-1848 ARARVLQTIQA
+1848 ARARVLQTIKE

-1881 AQFVRRAFREN
+1881 AQFVRRGFREN

-1911 KSLFEKFAA
+1911 KSLFDKFAA

-1930 GVDLSPEVQEFFDKL
+1930 GVELSPEVQEFFDKL

-1954 SKLFTGKVDK
+1954 SKLFTGKVYK

-2085 PVGTEK
+2085 PIGTEK
-2091 QVQDF
+2091 QIADF
-2096 ENYKALVNTVR
+2096 ENYKSLMDTMREA
-2107 DVWGDPREA
+2107 WGDPREA

-2165 KEQASAATLDAAR
+2165 KEQASVATLDAAR

-2213 TAAAGALDFLEDAYD
+2213 TAAAGALDFLEDAYE

-2274 VLNMASSGQLKLYE
+2274 VLNMAASGQLKLYE

-2344 RSASRQRSLWKH
+2344 RNASRQRSLWKH

-2460 QLFKQAYEDIHSL
+2460 QLFKQAYEDIHAL

-2486 IKDFRTEQDKSEVL
+2486 IKDFRTEQDKSKVL

-2535 KEKYSMLNLEADTI
+2535 KEKYSMLNLEAETI

-2569 GSNREV
+2569 GSNREL

-2612 EELNKLQIITAYIYA
+2612 EELNKLQIIDAYIYA

-2826 KQLISSIN
+2826 KQLISAIN
-2834 YAENMPAT
+2834 YAENMPAS
-2842 QWVSGFTKAIMHP
+2842 QWVSGFTNAIMHP
-2855 KETVE
+2855 KETVA
-2860 FMMSGD
+2860 FMMDGD

-3069 EVAKAKMFDHKV
+3069 EAAKAKMFDHKV

-3137 GDIAGGENPMR
+3137 GDIATGENPMR

-3159 RAHIATNTK
+3159 RAQIATNTK
-3168 E
+3168 K

>member
-12 FTTPAPFA
+12 LTAPAPLA
-20 TLEPERRSIYLPEE
+20 TLEPERRSVYLPKEN
-34 QLIVN
+34 LIVN
-39 TTLQRAE
+39 TSLRRAQDLQFAIE
-46 EVNYALQTELYKK
+46 TELRNQN
-59 AKDNFFAFKRLD
+59 KDNYFAYQRLD

-80 WWKTPLRAVA
+80 WWKTPYRAVA
-90 DSGVSMWQAGERF
+90 NAGVSMWQSGERL
-103 MAGGIGAILDEYEYM
+103 MAGGIGAILDEYEYS
-118 KQDSAARKKYRE
+118 KASRATSRKYAQQAEELNQGALAVPGAQTLDKRKKDLYDAYLAE
-130 LYQQLNEQAPDLESR
+130 LH
-145 KEALSAQAEQEFNQ
+145 Q

-173 ALLVMSQNHA
+173 ALLVMSKNNA

-189 GIAKD
+189 GIEKN
-194 ERDGF
+194 EKDGF

-223 AAAAIAFGTTA
+223 AAAAIAFGATA

-243 QNGVAPER
+243 QNGVAPDR
-251 ALRAGLAG
+251 ALLSGIAG

-316 QELADTLQGIGYS
+316 QDLADTLQGIGYS

-366 NMAKETATPENNA
+366 NMAKATATPENNA
-379 SVHKILSNAT
+379 QVHKILSNAT

-394 PHGDVEQGAQA
+394 PNGDVEQGAQA
-405 FKESID
+405 FKAAVD

-482 QDNTQAVQD
+482 QDNTEAVQA
-491 AVAAQHEQ
+491 AVAARREQ

-506 QQARKAQAKAAADAE
+506 QQARKAQEQATAEAA
-521 FDRKLAEV
+521 FDRKLADAGLTE
-529 NLHPE
+529 
-534 DILFQSA
+534 
-541 AMYKNKANSLV
+541 
-552 EFKDFAVNNKGNKQ
+552 KDFLLQETINKNAV
-566 EDNKSFYRFTNKDGV
+566 DLTA
-581 QIDVPF
+581 PF
-587 ERALHIKEK
+587 
-596 HHLTDQ
+596 
-602 QLDVAEKE
+602 
-610 LNNAEYAV
+610 
-618 LMPDVGEYQ
+618 
-627 GKQVKIKVNTSLGKM
+627 
-642 GAVLEILPNGRVFL
+642 
-656 DTAFFDSDANIDNW
+656 
-670 AKENHP
+670 
-676 NAPSKKPVFIGSGTI
+676 
-691 SIADI
+691 ADI
-696 MREIKGNN
+696 AKL
-704 RGTFDSANPNIYLKE
+704 P
-719 NIENIRP
+719 
-726 STADMF
+726 ADQR
-732 GADAQTA
+732 A
-739 AQFKE
+739 
-744 NVKTVLSD
+744 
-752 ENISNKQQVEM
+752 QQVESSLNALIGQAM
-763 GQLPP
+763 DTATPPLQIQITADNKVHIKNSNVKLKKGQLKRHQTALTTLEKIVNVAQKTDRKGAVDASHNTSKKTLAHKANVEEYVYFQAPVKIGEDTFLVELATERVKGQDKNLLD
-768 LYTELGLPQQDLKTN
+768 LYNVRVKRNPTAAHLSTLPQGSSTDRITN
-783 KLALRKALGLL
+783 N
-794 TPQELAEHKDWHNHN
+794 EE
-809 VPQET
+809 
-814 IDNLPALLSD
+814 
-824 PVAVLRSNTKNGSF
+824 F
-838 VAVLDSEVQG
+838 
-848 KPVVAIVSPNLRKGG
+848 
-863 YTFIP
+863 
-868 SVYERNNY
+868 
-876 ETFLKTTAEKGNV
+876 
-889 LYWDKNRMSLP
+889 
-900 GALTRA
+900 
-906 AIIGNDILIDNITTK
+906 
-921 EDVVK
+921 VK

-944 FNIRQ
+944 FNI
-949 NPEEIT
+949 
-955 EIHNQKTGEVIPLIS
+955 
-970 YITGREKE
+970 
-978 NITPIKITNRPFAD
+978 
-992 VQGRK
+992 
-997 ITRTD
+997 
-1002 VRKKILGN
+1002 
-1010 NKNITLQAKGGKKY
+1010 
-1024 LLSTS
+1024 
-1029 SVDKM
+1029 
-1034 YSSIFGRFPNELEIK
+1034 
-1049 KEIISALPEI
+1049 
-1059 FPQMDLIL
+1059 
-1067 SHKDV
+1067 
-1072 KGIDREI
+1072 
-1079 ERFAGVIQVDK
+1079 
-1090 KEFYVMLT
+1090 
-1098 AKNGKVARTFLSSLY
+1098 
-1113 DLQTEPKEN
+1113 
-1122 ASGPSR
+1122 
-1128 VYSGHRLHIDSI
+1128 
-1140 GDLVRFVKRKIAK
+1140 
-1153 YNNNVSGKGSG
+1153 
-1164 SSELLQE
+1164 
-1171 NLFNIQQNLFD
+1171 QQNLFD
-1182 REQSLFDTQAN
+1182 KQQSLFDTQVN
-1193 AEERTE
+1193 AEERTAP
-1199 LTQEDSELKEAADGL
+1199 TQEDSELKEAADGL
-1214 FTEEEL
+1214 FSEEEL
-1220 KPELPK
+1220 KQDLPP
-1226 FKPTTKPERIEDFG
+1226 FTPTGKPERIEDFG

-1265 VRSITLSKYF
+1265 VRSITLSQYF

-1301 SIPAKP
+1301 SLPVKP
-1307 QRLGRAA
+1307 QRPARAA
-1314 RWAEG
+1314 QWVEG
-1319 LKAARETANQVLQHP
+1319 LKAARETANQVLQNP
-1334 EMVNLFKE
+1334 DTVNLFKQSAE
-1342 TDKTDTIHNRVAFY
+1342 ADAIHNRVAFY

-1388 TTIYELER
+1388 TTIYELEH

-1414 RKMLTETAAP
+1414 RKMLAQSAAP

-1561 LDGSLGLAFGARG
+1561 LDGTLGLAFGARG

-1640 QGVLKAITDTF
+1640 QGVLTAIMDTF
-1651 YSRSVNLDKLRSKPY
+1651 YGRSKNLDALRSKPY
-1666 WSTRTEMTARAFESY
+1666 WSTRPEMTARAFESY

-1694 YLANLVN
+1694 YLANVVN
-1701 PEAYLGGKER
+1701 PEAYLGGKEH

-1745 YAESDEG
+1745 YAESEG
-1752 DTSFNFGQNVAQPD
+1752 DTSFDFGQNVAQPD

-1782 VASTSANES
+1782 VASTSANKS
-1791 TALHEYFHV
+1791 TAVHEYFHI

-1817 LQMMQDL
+1817 LQMMQNL

-1848 ARARVLQTIQA
+1848 ARARVLQTIKE
-1859 RGGDEYIKRLAF
+1859 RGGNEYIKRLAF
-1871 NDSLDENDTT
+1871 SDVLDENDTT
-1881 AQFVRRAFREN
+1881 AQFVRRGFREN

-1898 KYFHNGKAPNAAY
+1898 KYFQNGKAPNATY
-1911 KSLFEKFAA
+1911 KNLFEKFAA
-1920 WLRDIYGALT
+1920 WLREIYGSLT
-1930 GVDLSPEVQEFFDKL
+1930 GVELSPEVQEFFDKL
-1945 LAKEARRVD
+1945 LTKEARRVD

-2116 KKTLKAILE
+2116 KKTLKTILD

-2149 NRLAERLDN
+2149 NRLAEKLDP
-2158 KSQTVQN
+2158 KGATTQA

-2191 QIEGKDGLIKQL
+2191 QIEGKDILIKQL

-2250 RAELLRAYSESI
+2250 RAELLRAYTESI

-2274 VLNMASSGQLKLYE
+2274 VLDMAASGQLKLYE

-2399 MTDPTTMSA
+2399 MTDPATMTA

-2431 LVDKPNSL
+2431 LVDKPTSPT
-2439 IDRIINEMLSI
+2439 DRIINEMLSI
-2450 QAYARKDVTC
+2450 QAYARKDVSC
-2460 QLFKQAYEDIHSL
+2460 QLFKQAYADIHAL

-2478 EAKILEKM
+2478 EAKSLEKM
-2486 IKDFRTEQDKSEVL
+2486 IKDYRTEQDKSEVL

-2612 EELNKLQIITAYIYA
+2612 EELNKLQIIDAYIYA

-2722 ASSAFVQMKLE
+2722 VSSAFVQMKLE

-2755 LNQIIRVFKSPVLK
+2755 LNQIRRVFKSPVLK

-2780 YKRMLELIDQFSVS
+2780 YKRMLELIDQFSVT

-2826 KQLISSIN
+2826 KQLISAIN

-2855 KETVE
+2855 KETVA

-3021 ALTTLGILAWYY
+3021 ALTTLGLLAWYY

-3069 EVAKAKMFDHKV
+3069 QVAKAKMFDHTV
-3081 RMERPELPVVSDLFK
+3081 RMERPELPVVSELFK
-3096 MGQTAVK
+3096 MGQTALK
-3103 DDLAAEDVLNMLVE
+3103 EDLAAKDVLNLIVE
-3117 SGQLIGGLPTKY
+3117 SGQLIGGLPAKY
-3129 AKGFYTGA
+3129 AKGFATGTA
-3137 GDIAGGENPMR
+3137 DIASGENPMR

-3159 RAHIATNTK
+3159 RAQIATNTK
-3168 E
+3168 K

>member
-12 FTTPAPFA
+12 FTTPAPLA
-20 TLEPERRSIYLPEE
+20 ALEPERRSVYLPKEN
-34 QLIVN
+34 LIVN
-39 TTLQRAE
+39 TSLRRAQDLQFAIE
-46 EVNYALQTELYKK
+46 TELRNQN
-59 AKDNFFAFKRLD
+59 KDNYFAYQRLD

-80 WWKTPLRAVA
+80 WWKTPYRAVA
-90 DSGVSMWQAGERF
+90 NAGVSMWQSGERL
-103 MAGGIGAILDEYEYM
+103 MAGGIGAILDEYEYS
-118 KQDSAARKKYRE
+118 KASRATSRKYAQQAEELNQGSLAVPGAQTLDKRKKDLYDAYLAE
-130 LYQQLNEQAPDLESR
+130 LH
-145 KEALSAQAEQEFNQ
+145 Q

-173 ALLVMSQNHA
+173 ALLVMSKNNA

-189 GIAKD
+189 GIEKN
-194 ERDGF
+194 EKDGF

-223 AAAAIAFGTTA
+223 AAAAIAFGATA

-243 QNGVAPER
+243 QNGVAPDR
-251 ALRAGLAG
+251 ALLSGIAG

-308 MQNFGGRQ
+308 MQHFGGRQ
-316 QELADTLQGIGYS
+316 QDLADTLQGIGYS

-366 NMAKETATPENNA
+366 NMAKATATPENNA
-379 SVHKILSNAT
+379 QVHKILSNAT

-405 FKESID
+405 FKESVD

-482 QDNTQAVQD
+482 QDNTQAVQA
-491 AVAAQHEQ
+491 AVAAQREQ

-506 QQARKAQAKAAADAE
+506 QQARKAQEQAAAEAA
-521 FDRKLAEV
+521 FDRKLADAGLTE
-529 NLHPE
+529 
-534 DILFQSA
+534 
-541 AMYKNKANSLV
+541 
-552 EFKDFAVNNKGNKQ
+552 KDFLLQETINKNAV
-566 EDNKSFYRFTNKDGV
+566 DLTA
-581 QIDVPF
+581 PF
-587 ERALHIKEK
+587 
-596 HHLTDQ
+596 
-602 QLDVAEKE
+602 
-610 LNNAEYAV
+610 
-618 LMPDVGEYQ
+618 
-627 GKQVKIKVNTSLGKM
+627 
-642 GAVLEILPNGRVFL
+642 
-656 DTAFFDSDANIDNW
+656 
-670 AKENHP
+670 
-676 NAPSKKPVFIGSGTI
+676 
-691 SIADI
+691 ADI
-696 MREIKGNN
+696 AKL
-704 RGTFDSANPNIYLKE
+704 P
-719 NIENIRP
+719 
-726 STADMF
+726 ADQR
-732 GADAQTA
+732 A
-739 AQFKE
+739 
-744 NVKTVLSD
+744 
-752 ENISNKQQVEM
+752 QQVESSLNALI
-763 GQLPP
+763 GQAMDTATPP
-768 LYTELGLPQQDLKTN
+768 LQIQITADNKVHIKNSNVKLKN
-783 KLALRKALGLL
+783 GKLKRHQTALTTLEKIVNVAQKTDRKGAVDVSHNTSKKTLAHKANVEEYVYFQAPVKIGEDTFLV
-794 TPQELAEHKDWHNHN
+794 ELATER
-809 VPQET
+809 V
-814 IDNLPALLSD
+814 
-824 PVAVLRSNTKNGSF
+824 
-838 VAVLDSEVQG
+838 
-848 KPVVAIVSPNLRKGG
+848 KGQ
-863 YTFIP
+863 
-868 SVYERNNY
+868 
-876 ETFLKTTAEKGNV
+876 
-889 LYWDKNRMSLP
+889 DKNLLDLYNVHVKRNPATAHLSTY
-900 GALTRA
+900 GQGSSTDR
-906 AIIGNDILIDNITTK
+906 ITNN
-921 EDVVK
+921 EEFVK
-926 AQESGKTNNP
+926 AKESGKTNNP

-944 FNIRQ
+944 FNI
-949 NPEEIT
+949 
-955 EIHNQKTGEVIPLIS
+955 
-970 YITGREKE
+970 
-978 NITPIKITNRPFAD
+978 
-992 VQGRK
+992 
-997 ITRTD
+997 
-1002 VRKKILGN
+1002 
-1010 NKNITLQAKGGKKY
+1010 
-1024 LLSTS
+1024 
-1029 SVDKM
+1029 
-1034 YSSIFGRFPNELEIK
+1034 
-1049 KEIISALPEI
+1049 
-1059 FPQMDLIL
+1059 
-1067 SHKDV
+1067 
-1072 KGIDREI
+1072 
-1079 ERFAGVIQVDK
+1079 
-1090 KEFYVMLT
+1090 
-1098 AKNGKVARTFLSSLY
+1098 
-1113 DLQTEPKEN
+1113 
-1122 ASGPSR
+1122 
-1128 VYSGHRLHIDSI
+1128 
-1140 GDLVRFVKRKIAK
+1140 
-1153 YNNNVSGKGSG
+1153 
-1164 SSELLQE
+1164 
-1171 NLFNIQQNLFD
+1171 QQNLFD
-1182 REQSLFDTQAN
+1182 KQQSLFDTQVN

-1199 LTQEDSELKEAADGL
+1199 LTQEDNELKEVADGL
-1214 FTEEEL
+1214 FSEEEL
-1220 KPELPK
+1220 KQDLPP
-1226 FKPTTKPERIEDFG
+1226 FTPTGKPERIEDFG

-1265 VRSITLSKYF
+1265 VRSITLSQYF

-1301 SIPAKP
+1301 SLPVKP
-1307 QRLGRAA
+1307 QRPARAA
-1314 RWAEG
+1314 QWVEG
-1319 LKAARETANQVLQHP
+1319 LKAARETANHVLQHP

-1342 TDKTDTIHNRVAFY
+1342 TDQTDAIHNRVAFY

-1367 KDYTLRSSDYLM
+1367 KEYSLRPGNFLM
-1379 YGGTRFNTP
+1379 FNGQRFNEP
-1388 TTIYELER
+1388 QKIYLLER

-1414 RKMLTETAAP
+1414 RKMLAQSAAP

-1465 AFDFLTKNQAHL
+1465 AFDFLTQNQAHL

-1561 LDGSLGLAFGARG
+1561 LDGTLGLAFGARG

-1580 HYERGQVVINLNKK
+1580 HYERGHVVINLNKK

-1694 YLANLVN
+1694 YLANIVN

-1737 ETPRGYTL
+1737 ESPRGYTL
-1745 YAESDEG
+1745 YAESEG
-1752 DTSFNFGQNVAQPD
+1752 DTSFDFGQNVAQPD

-1782 VASTSANES
+1782 VASTSANKS
-1791 TALHEYFHV
+1791 TAVHEYFHI
-1800 WERDLYRAEKV
+1800 WERDLYRAEKA
-1811 STEPEF
+1811 STDPEF

-1848 ARARVLQTIQA
+1848 ARARVLQTIKE
-1859 RGGDEYIKRLAF
+1859 RGGNEYIKRLAF
-1871 NDSLDENDTT
+1871 SDVLDENDTT
-1881 AQFVRRAFREN
+1881 AQFVRRGFREN

-1898 KYFHNGKAPNAAY
+1898 KYFQNGKAPNATY
-1911 KSLFEKFAA
+1911 KNLFEKFAA
-1920 WLRDIYGALT
+1920 WLREIYGSLT
-1930 GVDLSPEVQEFFDKL
+1930 GVELSPEVQEFFDKL

-1986 KDLVST
+1986 KDLVNT

-2116 KKTLKAILE
+2116 KKTLKAILD

-2149 NRLAERLDN
+2149 NRLAEKLDP
-2158 KSQTVQN
+2158 KGATTQA

-2191 QIEGKDGLIKQL
+2191 QIEGKDILIKQL

-2250 RAELLRAYSESI
+2250 RAELLRAYTESI

-2274 VLNMASSGQLKLYE
+2274 VQTMAASGQLKLYE

-2344 RSASRQRSLWKH
+2344 RNASRQRSLWKN
-2356 EIDELIKQ
+2356 EIDKLIKQ

-2378 KKIQALLNMNLF
+2378 RKIQALLNMNLF

-2399 MTDPTTMSA
+2399 MTDPATMNA

-2431 LVDKPNSL
+2431 LVDKPTSPT
-2439 IDRIINEMLSI
+2439 DRIINEMLSI
-2450 QAYARKDVTC
+2450 QAYARKDVSC
-2460 QLFKQAYEDIHSL
+2460 QLFKQAYEDIHAL

-2478 EAKILEKM
+2478 EAKSLEKM
-2486 IKDFRTEQDKSEVL
+2486 IKDYRTEQDKSEVL

-2598 TNPGAIKRTGEAFP
+2598 TNPGALKHTGEAFP
-2612 EELNKLQIITAYIYA
+2612 EELNKLQIIDAYIYA

-2722 ASSAFVQMKLE
+2722 VSSAFVQMKLE

-2755 LNQIIRVFKSPVLK
+2755 LNQIRRVFKSPVLK

-2780 YKRMLELIDQFSVS
+2780 YKRMLELIDQFSVT

-2826 KQLISSIN
+2826 KQLISAIN

-2855 KETVE
+2855 KETVA

-2927 LMQTKGMSKKEAFAE
+2927 LMQSKGMSKKEAFAE

-3021 ALTTLGILAWYY
+3021 ALTTLGLLAWYY

-3069 EVAKAKMFDHKV
+3069 QVAKAKMFDHTV
-3081 RMERPELPVVSDLFK
+3081 RMERPELPVVSELFK
-3096 MGQTAVK
+3096 MGQMSVK

-3117 SGQLIGGLPTKY
+3117 GGQLIGGLPAKY
-3129 AKGFYTGA
+3129 AKGFATGTA
-3137 GDIAGGENPMR
+3137 DIASGENPMR

>member
-12 FTTPAPFA
+12 LTAPAPLA
-20 TLEPERRSIYLPEE
+20 TLEPERRSVYLPKEN
-34 QLIVN
+34 LIVN
-39 TTLQRAE
+39 TSLRRAQDLQFAIE
-46 EVNYALQTELYKK
+46 TELRNQN
-59 AKDNFFAFKRLD
+59 KDNYFAYQRLD

-80 WWKTPLRAVA
+80 WWKTPYRAVA
-90 DSGVSMWQAGERF
+90 NAGVSMWQSGERL
-103 MAGGIGAILDEYEYM
+103 MAGGISAILDEYEYS
-118 KQDSAARKKYRE
+118 KASRATSRKYAQQAEELNQGALAVPGAQTLDKRKKDLYDAYLAE
-130 LYQQLNEQAPDLESR
+130 LH
-145 KEALSAQAEQEFNQ
+145 Q

-173 ALLVMSQNHA
+173 ALLVMRKNNA

-189 GIAKD
+189 GIEKN
-194 ERDGF
+194 EKDGF

-223 AAAAIAFGTTA
+223 AAAAIAFGATA

-243 QNGVAPER
+243 QNGVAPDR
-251 ALRAGLAG
+251 ALLSGIAG

-308 MQNFGGRQ
+308 MQHFGGRQ
-316 QELADTLQGIGYS
+316 QDLADTLQGIGYS

-353 KGIKKETADKMAL
+353 KGIKKETSDKMAL
-366 NMAKETATPENNA
+366 NMAKATASPENNA
-379 SVHKILSNAT
+379 QVHKILSNAT

-394 PHGDVEQGAQA
+394 PNGDVEQGAQA
-405 FKESID
+405 FKESVD

-473 EVDFENAPV
+473 EVDFENAPM
-482 QDNTQAVQD
+482 QDNTEAVQA
-491 AVAAQHEQ
+491 AVAAQREQ

-506 QQARKAQAKAAADAE
+506 QQARKAQADAAANE
-521 FDRKLAEV
+521 ELDRKLADAGLTE
-529 NLHPE
+529 
-534 DILFQSA
+534 
-541 AMYKNKANSLV
+541 
-552 EFKDFAVNNKGNKQ
+552 KDFLLQETINKNAV
-566 EDNKSFYRFTNKDGV
+566 DLTA
-581 QIDVPF
+581 PF
-587 ERALHIKEK
+587 
-596 HHLTDQ
+596 
-602 QLDVAEKE
+602 
-610 LNNAEYAV
+610 
-618 LMPDVGEYQ
+618 
-627 GKQVKIKVNTSLGKM
+627 
-642 GAVLEILPNGRVFL
+642 
-656 DTAFFDSDANIDNW
+656 
-670 AKENHP
+670 
-676 NAPSKKPVFIGSGTI
+676 
-691 SIADI
+691 ADI
-696 MREIKGNN
+696 AKL
-704 RGTFDSANPNIYLKE
+704 P
-719 NIENIRP
+719 
-726 STADMF
+726 ADQR
-732 GADAQTA
+732 A
-739 AQFKE
+739 
-744 NVKTVLSD
+744 
-752 ENISNKQQVEM
+752 QQVESSLNALI
-763 GQLPP
+763 GQAMDTATPP
-768 LYTELGLPQQDLKTN
+768 LQIQITADNKVHIKNSNVKLKN
-783 KLALRKALGLL
+783 GKLKRHQTALTTLEKIVNVAQKTDRKGAVDVSHNTSKKTLAHKANVEEYVYFQAPVKIGEDTFLV
-794 TPQELAEHKDWHNHN
+794 ELATER
-809 VPQET
+809 V
-814 IDNLPALLSD
+814 
-824 PVAVLRSNTKNGSF
+824 
-838 VAVLDSEVQG
+838 
-848 KPVVAIVSPNLRKGG
+848 KGQ
-863 YTFIP
+863 
-868 SVYERNNY
+868 
-876 ETFLKTTAEKGNV
+876 
-889 LYWDKNRMSLP
+889 DKNLLDLYNVHVKRNPATAHLSTY
-900 GALTRA
+900 GQGSSTDR
-906 AIIGNDILIDNITTK
+906 ITNN
-921 EDVVK
+921 EEFVK

-944 FNIRQ
+944 FNI
-949 NPEEIT
+949 
-955 EIHNQKTGEVIPLIS
+955 
-970 YITGREKE
+970 
-978 NITPIKITNRPFAD
+978 
-992 VQGRK
+992 
-997 ITRTD
+997 
-1002 VRKKILGN
+1002 
-1010 NKNITLQAKGGKKY
+1010 
-1024 LLSTS
+1024 
-1029 SVDKM
+1029 
-1034 YSSIFGRFPNELEIK
+1034 
-1049 KEIISALPEI
+1049 
-1059 FPQMDLIL
+1059 
-1067 SHKDV
+1067 
-1072 KGIDREI
+1072 
-1079 ERFAGVIQVDK
+1079 
-1090 KEFYVMLT
+1090 
-1098 AKNGKVARTFLSSLY
+1098 
-1113 DLQTEPKEN
+1113 
-1122 ASGPSR
+1122 
-1128 VYSGHRLHIDSI
+1128 
-1140 GDLVRFVKRKIAK
+1140 
-1153 YNNNVSGKGSG
+1153 
-1164 SSELLQE
+1164 
-1171 NLFNIQQNLFD
+1171 QQNLFD
-1182 REQSLFDTQAN
+1182 KQQSLFDTQVN
-1193 AEERTE
+1193 AEERTA
-1199 LTQEDSELKEAADGL
+1199 LTQEDSELKETADGL
-1214 FTEEEL
+1214 FSEEEL
-1220 KPELPK
+1220 KQDLPP
-1226 FKPTTKPERIEDFG
+1226 FTPTGKPERIEDFG

-1265 VRSITLSKYF
+1265 VRSITLSQYF

-1301 SIPAKP
+1301 SLPVKP
-1307 QRLGRAA
+1307 QRPARAA
-1314 RWAEG
+1314 QWVEG

-1342 TDKTDTIHNRVAFY
+1342 TDKTDAIHNRVAFY
-1356 LELGYPAFTKA
+1356 LEIGYPAFTKA

-1414 RKMLTETAAP
+1414 RKMLAQSAAP

-1465 AFDFLTKNQAHL
+1465 AFDFLTQNQAHL

-1561 LDGSLGLAFGARG
+1561 LDGTLGLAFGARG

-1640 QGVLKAITDTF
+1640 QGVLTAIMDTF
-1651 YSRSVNLDKLRSKPY
+1651 YGRSKNLDALRSKPY

-1694 YLANLVN
+1694 YLANIVN

-1745 YAESDEG
+1745 YEESEG
-1752 DTSFNFGQNVAQPD
+1752 DTSFDFGQNVAQPD

-1782 VASTSANES
+1782 VASTSANKS
-1791 TALHEYFHV
+1791 TAVHEYFHI
-1800 WERDLYRAEKV
+1800 WERDLYRAEKA
-1811 STEPEF
+1811 STDPAF
-1817 LQMMQDL
+1817 LQLMQNL

-1848 ARARVLQTIQA
+1848 ARARVLQTIKE
-1859 RGGDEYIKRLAF
+1859 RGGNEYIKRLAF
-1871 NDSLDENDTT
+1871 SDVLDENDTT
-1881 AQFVRRAFREN
+1881 AQFVRRGFREN

-1898 KYFHNGKAPNAAY
+1898 KYFQNGKAPNATY
-1911 KSLFEKFAA
+1911 KNLFEKFAA
-1920 WLRDIYGALT
+1920 WLREIYGSLT
-1930 GVDLSPEVQEFFDKL
+1930 GVELSPEVQEFFDKL

-2012 GAEYANAGQIDKEAY
+2012 GAEYANAGQIDKESY

-2077 ALNGEVIY
+2077 ALTGEVIY

-2116 KKTLKAILE
+2116 KKTLKAILD

-2149 NRLAERLDN
+2149 NRLAEKLDP
-2158 KSQTVQN
+2158 KGATTQA

-2191 QIEGKDGLIKQL
+2191 QIEGKDILIKQL

-2250 RAELLRAYSESI
+2250 RAELLRAYTESI

-2274 VLNMASSGQLKLYE
+2274 VQTMAASGQLKLYE

-2314 AALMRAMESVLRKQ
+2314 ASLMRAMESVLRKQ

-2344 RSASRQRSLWKH
+2344 RNASRQRSLWKN
-2356 EIDELIKQ
+2356 EIDKLIDKS
-2364 TREIQEDNYKQYMN
+2364 REIQEDNYKQYMN
-2378 KKIQALLNMNLF
+2378 RKIQALLNMNLF

-2399 MTDPTTMSA
+2399 MTDPATMNA
-2408 LEELRRVAH
+2408 LEELRRVAN

-2431 LVDKPNSL
+2431 LVDKPTSPT
-2439 IDRIINEMLSI
+2439 DRIINEMLSI
-2450 QAYARKDVTC
+2450 QANSRENVSC
-2460 QLFKQAYEDIHSL
+2460 QLFKQAYEDIHAL

-2478 EAKILEKM
+2478 EAKSLEKM
-2486 IKDFRTEQDKSEVL
+2486 IKDYRTEQDKSEVL

-2638 QYGGQLN
+2638 QYGSQLN

-2722 ASSAFVQMKLE
+2722 VSSAFVQMKLE

-2755 LNQIIRVFKSPVLK
+2755 LNQIRRVFKSPVLK

-2780 YKRMLELIDQFSVS
+2780 YKRMLELIDQFSVT

-2826 KQLISSIN
+2826 KQLISAIN

-2855 KETVE
+2855 KETVA

-3021 ALTTLGILAWYY
+3021 ALTTLGLLAWYY

-3069 EVAKAKMFDHKV
+3069 QVAKAKMFDHTV
-3081 RMERPELPVVSDLFK
+3081 RMERPELPVVSELFK
-3096 MGQTAVK
+3096 MGQMAVK

-3117 SGQLIGGLPTKY
+3117 GGQLIGGLPTKY
-3129 AKGFYTGA
+3129 AKGFASGTA
-3137 GDIAGGENPMR
+3137 DIASGENPMR

>member
-12 FTTPAPFA
+12 LTAPAPLA

-46 EVNYALQTELYKK
+46 EVNYALQTELYKQ

-71 ESIPDTTHR
+71 ESIPDTTYR
-80 WWKTPLRAVA
+80 LWKTPFRAVA
-90 DSGVSMWQAGERF
+90 NFGVSMWQSGERF
-103 MAGGIGAILDEYEYM
+103 MAGGIGAILDEYEYS
-118 KQDSAARKKYRE
+118 KAAR
-130 LYQQLNEQAPDLESR
+130 AASR
-145 KEALSAQAEQEFNQ
+145 KYAQRAEELNQGALTVPGAQTLDKRKKDLYDAYLAELHQ

-173 ALLVMSQNHA
+173 ALLVMSKNNE

-189 GIAKD
+189 GIEKN
-194 ERDGF
+194 EKDGF

-223 AAAAIAFGTTA
+223 AAAAIAFGATA

-243 QNGVAPER
+243 QNGVAPDR
-251 ALRAGLAG
+251 ALLSGIAG

-308 MQNFGGRQ
+308 MQHFGGRQ
-316 QELADTLQGIGYS
+316 QDFDDTLLGIGYS
-329 FVIGSLTAVPV
+329 FYLGSLTAIPV
-340 ATLVNRASKKLQD
+340 ATLVNRASKKLQNR
-353 KGIKKETADKMAL
+353 GIKKELADKMAL
-366 NMAKETATPENNA
+366 NMAKATATPENNA
-379 SVHKILSNAT
+379 EIHKILSNAT

-394 PHGDVEQGAQA
+394 PNGDVEQGAQA
-405 FKESID
+405 FKAAVD

-482 QDNTQAVQD
+482 QDNTEAVQA
-491 AVAAQHEQ
+491 AVAARREQ

-506 QQARKAQAKAAADAE
+506 QQARKAQEQATAEAA
-521 FDRKLAEV
+521 FDRKLADAGLTE
-529 NLHPE
+529 
-534 DILFQSA
+534 
-541 AMYKNKANSLV
+541 
-552 EFKDFAVNNKGNKQ
+552 KDFLLQETINKNAV
-566 EDNKSFYRFTNKDGV
+566 DLTA
-581 QIDVPF
+581 PF
-587 ERALHIKEK
+587 
-596 HHLTDQ
+596 
-602 QLDVAEKE
+602 
-610 LNNAEYAV
+610 
-618 LMPDVGEYQ
+618 
-627 GKQVKIKVNTSLGKM
+627 
-642 GAVLEILPNGRVFL
+642 
-656 DTAFFDSDANIDNW
+656 
-670 AKENHP
+670 
-676 NAPSKKPVFIGSGTI
+676 
-691 SIADI
+691 ADI
-696 MREIKGNN
+696 AKL
-704 RGTFDSANPNIYLKE
+704 P
-719 NIENIRP
+719 
-726 STADMF
+726 ADQR
-732 GADAQTA
+732 A
-739 AQFKE
+739 
-744 NVKTVLSD
+744 
-752 ENISNKQQVEM
+752 QQVESSLNALIGQAM
-763 GQLPP
+763 DTATPPLQIQITADNKVHIKNSNVKLKKGQLKRHQTALTTLEKIVNVAQKTDRKGEVDASHNTSKKTLAHKANVEEYVYFQAPVRIGEDTFLVELATERVKGQDKNLLD
-768 LYTELGLPQQDLKTN
+768 LYNVHVKRNPTAAHLSTLPQGSSTDRITN
-783 KLALRKALGLL
+783 N
-794 TPQELAEHKDWHNHN
+794 EE
-809 VPQET
+809 
-814 IDNLPALLSD
+814 
-824 PVAVLRSNTKNGSF
+824 F
-838 VAVLDSEVQG
+838 
-848 KPVVAIVSPNLRKGG
+848 
-863 YTFIP
+863 
-868 SVYERNNY
+868 
-876 ETFLKTTAEKGNV
+876 
-889 LYWDKNRMSLP
+889 
-900 GALTRA
+900 
-906 AIIGNDILIDNITTK
+906 
-921 EDVVK
+921 VK

-949 NPEEIT
+949 N
-955 EIHNQKTGEVIPLIS
+955 
-970 YITGREKE
+970 
-978 NITPIKITNRPFAD
+978 
-992 VQGRK
+992 
-997 ITRTD
+997 
-1002 VRKKILGN
+1002 
-1010 NKNITLQAKGGKKY
+1010 
-1024 LLSTS
+1024 
-1029 SVDKM
+1029 
-1034 YSSIFGRFPNELEIK
+1034 
-1049 KEIISALPEI
+1049 
-1059 FPQMDLIL
+1059 
-1067 SHKDV
+1067 
-1072 KGIDREI
+1072 
-1079 ERFAGVIQVDK
+1079 
-1090 KEFYVMLT
+1090 
-1098 AKNGKVARTFLSSLY
+1098 
-1113 DLQTEPKEN
+1113 
-1122 ASGPSR
+1122 
-1128 VYSGHRLHIDSI
+1128 
-1140 GDLVRFVKRKIAK
+1140 
-1153 YNNNVSGKGSG
+1153 
-1164 SSELLQE
+1164 
-1171 NLFNIQQNLFD
+1171 LFD
-1182 REQSLFDTQAN
+1182 KQQSLFDTQVN
-1193 AEERTE
+1193 AEERTAP
-1199 LTQEDSELKEAADGL
+1199 TQEDSELKEAADGL
-1214 FTEEEL
+1214 FSEEEL
-1220 KPELPK
+1220 KQDLPP
-1226 FKPTTKPERIEDFG
+1226 FTPTGKPERIEDFG

-1265 VRSITLSKYF
+1265 VRSITLSQYF

-1301 SIPAKP
+1301 SLPVKP
-1307 QRLGRAA
+1307 QRPARAA
-1314 RWAEG
+1314 QWVEG

-1367 KDYTLRSSDYLM
+1367 KEYSLRPGNFLM
-1379 YGGTRFNTP
+1379 FNGQRFNEP
-1388 TTIYELER
+1388 QKIYLLER
-1396 GYKRVAGSQNR
+1396 GYKWVAGSQNR

-1414 RKMLTETAAP
+1414 RKMLAQSAAP

-1561 LDGSLGLAFGARG
+1561 LDGTLGLAFGARG

-1694 YLANLVN
+1694 YLANIVN

-1745 YAESDEG
+1745 YAESEG
-1752 DTSFNFGQNVAQPD
+1752 DTSFDFGQNVAQPD

-1782 VASTSANES
+1782 VASTSANKS
-1791 TALHEYFHV
+1791 TAVHEYFHI
-1800 WERDLYRAEKV
+1800 WERDLYRAEKA
-1811 STEPEF
+1811 STDPEF

-1848 ARARVLQTIQA
+1848 ARARVLQTIKE
-1859 RGGDEYIKRLAF
+1859 RGGNEYIKRLAF
-1871 NDSLDENDTT
+1871 SDVLDENDTT
-1881 AQFVRRAFREN
+1881 AQFVRRGFREN

-1898 KYFHNGKAPNAAY
+1898 KYFQNGKAPNATY
-1911 KSLFEKFAA
+1911 KNLFEKFAA
-1920 WLRDIYGALT
+1920 WLREIYGSLT
-1930 GVDLSPEVQEFFDKL
+1930 GVELSPEVQEFFDKL

-1986 KDLVST
+1986 KDLVNT

-2107 DVWGDPREA
+2107 DVWGAPREA
-2116 KKTLKAILE
+2116 KKTLKAILD

-2149 NRLAERLDN
+2149 NRLAEKLDP
-2158 KSQTVQN
+2158 KGATTQA

-2191 QIEGKDGLIKQL
+2191 QIEGKDILIKQL

-2213 TAAAGALDFLEDAYD
+2213 TAAAAALDFLEDAYD

-2250 RAELLRAYSESI
+2250 RAELLRAYTESI

-2274 VLNMASSGQLKLYE
+2274 VLDMAASGQLKLYE

-2344 RSASRQRSLWKH
+2344 RSATRQRSLWKH

-2399 MTDPTTMSA
+2399 MTDPATMTA

-2431 LVDKPNSL
+2431 LVDKPTSPT
-2439 IDRIINEMLSI
+2439 DRIINEMLSI
-2450 QAYARKDVTC
+2450 QAYARKDVSC
-2460 QLFKQAYEDIHSL
+2460 QLFKQAYEDIHAL

-2478 EAKILEKM
+2478 EAKSLEKM
-2486 IKDFRTEQDKSEVL
+2486 IKDYRTEQDKSEVL

-2575 QNKMNALR
+2575 QNKMNSLR

-2722 ASSAFVQMKLE
+2722 VSSAFVQMKLE

-2755 LNQIIRVFKSPVLK
+2755 LNQIRRVFKSPVLK

-2780 YKRMLELIDQFSVS
+2780 YKRMLELIDQFSVT

-2855 KETVE
+2855 KETVA

-3021 ALTTLGILAWYY
+3021 ALTTLGLLAWYY

-3069 EVAKAKMFDHKV
+3069 QVAKAKMFDHTV
-3081 RMERPELPVVSDLFK
+3081 RMERPELPVVSELFK

-3117 SGQLIGGLPTKY
+3117 GGQLIGGLPAKY
-3129 AKGFYTGA
+3129 AKGFATGTA
-3137 GDIAGGENPMR
+3137 DIASGENPMR

-3159 RAHIATNTK
+3159 RAQIATNTK

>member
-1 MNEQEQTAKTP
+1 MNEQELTAKTP
-12 FTTPAPFA
+12 LTAPAPLA
-20 TLEPERRSIYLPEE
+20 TLEPERRSVYLPKEN
-34 QLIVN
+34 LIVN
-39 TTLQRAE
+39 TSLRRAQDLQFAIE
-46 EVNYALQTELYKK
+46 TELRNQN
-59 AKDNFFAFKRLD
+59 KDNYFAYQRLD

-80 WWKTPLRAVA
+80 WWKTPYRAVA
-90 DSGVSMWQAGERF
+90 NAGVSMWQSGERLI
-103 MAGGIGAILDEYEYM
+103 AGGIGAILDEYEYS
-118 KQDSAARKKYRE
+118 KASRATSRKYAQQAEELNQGVLAVPGAQTLDKRKKDLYDAYLAE
-130 LYQQLNEQAPDLESR
+130 LH
-145 KEALSAQAEQEFNQ
+145 Q

-173 ALLVMSQNHA
+173 ALLVMSKNNA

-189 GIAKD
+189 GIEKN
-194 ERDGF
+194 EKDGF

-223 AAAAIAFGTTA
+223 AAAAIAFGATA

-243 QNGVAPER
+243 QNGVAPDR
-251 ALRAGLAG
+251 ALLSGIAG

-308 MQNFGGRQ
+308 MQHFGGRQ
-316 QELADTLQGIGYS
+316 QDLADTLQGIGYS

-366 NMAKETATPENNA
+366 NMAKATATPENNA
-379 SVHKILSNAT
+379 QVHKILSNAT

-405 FKESID
+405 FKESVD

-482 QDNTQAVQD
+482 QDNTQAVQA
-491 AVAAQHEQ
+491 AVAAQREQ

-506 QQARKAQAKAAADAE
+506 QQARKAQEQAAAEAA
-521 FDRKLAEV
+521 FDRKLADAGLTE
-529 NLHPE
+529 
-534 DILFQSA
+534 
-541 AMYKNKANSLV
+541 
-552 EFKDFAVNNKGNKQ
+552 KDFLLQETINKNAV
-566 EDNKSFYRFTNKDGV
+566 DLTA
-581 QIDVPF
+581 PF
-587 ERALHIKEK
+587 
-596 HHLTDQ
+596 
-602 QLDVAEKE
+602 
-610 LNNAEYAV
+610 
-618 LMPDVGEYQ
+618 
-627 GKQVKIKVNTSLGKM
+627 
-642 GAVLEILPNGRVFL
+642 
-656 DTAFFDSDANIDNW
+656 
-670 AKENHP
+670 
-676 NAPSKKPVFIGSGTI
+676 
-691 SIADI
+691 ADI
-696 MREIKGNN
+696 AKL
-704 RGTFDSANPNIYLKE
+704 P
-719 NIENIRP
+719 
-726 STADMF
+726 ADQR
-732 GADAQTA
+732 A
-739 AQFKE
+739 
-744 NVKTVLSD
+744 
-752 ENISNKQQVEM
+752 QQVESSLNALI
-763 GQLPP
+763 GQAMDTATPP
-768 LYTELGLPQQDLKTN
+768 LQIQITADNKVHIKNSNVKLKN
-783 KLALRKALGLL
+783 GKLKRHQTALTTLEKIVNVAQKTDRKGAVDASHNTSKKTLAHKANVEEYVYFQAPVKIGEDTFLV
-794 TPQELAEHKDWHNHN
+794 ELATER
-809 VPQET
+809 V
-814 IDNLPALLSD
+814 
-824 PVAVLRSNTKNGSF
+824 
-838 VAVLDSEVQG
+838 
-848 KPVVAIVSPNLRKGG
+848 KGQ
-863 YTFIP
+863 
-868 SVYERNNY
+868 
-876 ETFLKTTAEKGNV
+876 
-889 LYWDKNRMSLP
+889 DKNLLDLYNVHVKRNPATAHLSTY
-900 GALTRA
+900 GQGSSTDR
-906 AIIGNDILIDNITTK
+906 ITNN
-921 EDVVK
+921 EEFVK
-926 AQESGKTNNP
+926 AKESGKTNNP

-944 FNIRQ
+944 FNI
-949 NPEEIT
+949 
-955 EIHNQKTGEVIPLIS
+955 
-970 YITGREKE
+970 
-978 NITPIKITNRPFAD
+978 
-992 VQGRK
+992 
-997 ITRTD
+997 
-1002 VRKKILGN
+1002 
-1010 NKNITLQAKGGKKY
+1010 
-1024 LLSTS
+1024 
-1029 SVDKM
+1029 
-1034 YSSIFGRFPNELEIK
+1034 
-1049 KEIISALPEI
+1049 
-1059 FPQMDLIL
+1059 
-1067 SHKDV
+1067 
-1072 KGIDREI
+1072 
-1079 ERFAGVIQVDK
+1079 
-1090 KEFYVMLT
+1090 
-1098 AKNGKVARTFLSSLY
+1098 
-1113 DLQTEPKEN
+1113 
-1122 ASGPSR
+1122 
-1128 VYSGHRLHIDSI
+1128 
-1140 GDLVRFVKRKIAK
+1140 
-1153 YNNNVSGKGSG
+1153 
-1164 SSELLQE
+1164 
-1171 NLFNIQQNLFD
+1171 QQNLFD
-1182 REQSLFDTQAN
+1182 KQQSLFDTQVN

-1199 LTQEDSELKEAADGL
+1199 LTQEDNELKEVADGL
-1214 FTEEEL
+1214 FSEEEL
-1220 KPELPK
+1220 KQDLPP
-1226 FKPTTKPERIEDFG
+1226 FTPTGKPERIEDFG

-1265 VRSITLSKYF
+1265 VRSITLSQYF

-1301 SIPAKP
+1301 SLPVKP
-1307 QRLGRAA
+1307 QRPARAA
-1314 RWAEG
+1314 QWVEG
-1319 LKAARETANQVLQHP
+1319 LKAARETANHVLQHP

-1342 TDKTDTIHNRVAFY
+1342 TDQTDAIHNRVAFY

-1367 KDYTLRSSDYLM
+1367 KEYSLRPGNFLM
-1379 YGGTRFNTP
+1379 FNGQRFNEP
-1388 TTIYELER
+1388 QKIYLLER

-1414 RKMLTETAAP
+1414 RKMLAQSAAP

-1465 AFDFLTKNQAHL
+1465 AFDFLTQNQAHL

-1561 LDGSLGLAFGARG
+1561 LDGTLGLAFGARG

-1580 HYERGQVVINLNKK
+1580 HYERGHVVINLNKK

-1694 YLANLVN
+1694 YLANIVN

-1737 ETPRGYTL
+1737 ETTRGYTL
-1745 YAESDEG
+1745 YEESEG
-1752 DTSFNFGQNVAQPD
+1752 DTSFDFGQNVAQPD

-1782 VASTSANES
+1782 VASTSANKS
-1791 TALHEYFHV
+1791 TAIHEYFHI
-1800 WERDLYRAEKV
+1800 WERDLYRAEKA
-1811 STEPEF
+1811 STDPAF
-1817 LQMMQDL
+1817 LQLMQNL

-1848 ARARVLQTIQA
+1848 ARARVLQTIKE
-1859 RGGDEYIKRLAF
+1859 RGGNEYIKRLAF
-1871 NDSLDENDTT
+1871 SDVLDENDTT
-1881 AQFVRRAFREN
+1881 AQFVRRGFREN

-1898 KYFHNGKAPNAAY
+1898 KYFQNGKAPNATY
-1911 KSLFEKFAA
+1911 KNLFEKFAA
-1920 WLRDIYGALT
+1920 WLREIYGSLT
-1930 GVDLSPEVQEFFDKL
+1930 GVELSPEVQEFFDKL

-1986 KDLVST
+1986 KDLVNT

-2116 KKTLKAILE
+2116 KKTLKAILD

-2149 NRLAERLDN
+2149 NRLAEKLDP
-2158 KSQTVQN
+2158 KGATTQA

-2213 TAAAGALDFLEDAYD
+2213 TAAAGALDFLENAYD

-2250 RAELLRAYSESI
+2250 RAELLRAYTESI

-2274 VLNMASSGQLKLYE
+2274 VQTMAASGQLKLYE

-2344 RSASRQRSLWKH
+2344 RNASRQRSLWKN
-2356 EIDELIKQ
+2356 EIDKLIKQ

-2378 KKIQALLNMNLF
+2378 RKIQALLNMNLF

-2399 MTDPTTMSA
+2399 MTDPATMNA

-2417 LGPQSAADELQNRM
+2417 LGPQSAANELQNRM
-2431 LVDKPNSL
+2431 LVDKPTSPT
-2439 IDRIINEMLSI
+2439 DRIINEMLSI
-2450 QAYARKDVTC
+2450 QAYARKDVSC
-2460 QLFKQAYEDIHSL
+2460 QLFKQAYEDIHAL

-2478 EAKILEKM
+2478 EAKSLEKM
-2486 IKDFRTEQDKSEVL
+2486 IKDYRTEQDKSEVL

-2555 RTEIMDGVKRIYGL
+2555 RTDIMDGVKRIYGL

-2598 TNPGAIKRTGEAFP
+2598 TNPGALKHTGEAFP

-2722 ASSAFVQMKLE
+2722 VSSAFVQMKLE

-2755 LNQIIRVFKSPVLK
+2755 LNQIRRVFKSPVLK

-2780 YKRMLELIDQFSVS
+2780 YKRMLELIDQFSVT

-2826 KQLISSIN
+2826 KQLISAIN

-2855 KETVE
+2855 KETVA

-3021 ALTTLGILAWYY
+3021 ALTTLGLLAWYY

-3069 EVAKAKMFDHKV
+3069 QVAKAKMFDHTV
-3081 RMERPELPVVSDLFK
+3081 RMERPELPVVSELFK
-3096 MGQTAVK
+3096 MGQMAVK

-3117 SGQLIGGLPTKY
+3117 GGQLIGGLPAKY
-3129 AKGFYTGA
+3129 AKGFATGTA
-3137 GDIAGGENPMR
+3137 DIASGENPMR

>member
-12 FTTPAPFA
+12 LTAPAPLA
-20 TLEPERRSIYLPEE
+20 TLEPERRSVYLPKEN
-34 QLIVN
+34 LIVN
-39 TTLQRAE
+39 TSLRRAQDLQFAIE
-46 EVNYALQTELYKK
+46 TELRNQN
-59 AKDNFFAFKRLD
+59 KDNYFAYQRLD

-80 WWKTPLRAVA
+80 WWKTPYRAVA
-90 DSGVSMWQAGERF
+90 NAGVSMWQAGERL
-103 MAGGIGAILDEYEYM
+103 MAGAIGAILDEYEYS
-118 KQDSAARKKYRE
+118 KAAR
-130 LYQQLNEQAPDLESR
+130 ATSR
-145 KEALSAQAEQEFNQ
+145 KYAQQAEELNQGALTVPGAQTLDKRKKDLYDAYLAELHQ

-173 ALLVMSQNHA
+173 ALLVMSKNNA

-189 GIAKD
+189 GIEKN
-194 ERDGF
+194 EKDGF

-223 AAAAIAFGTTA
+223 AAAAIAFGATA

-243 QNGVAPER
+243 QNGVAPDR
-251 ALRAGLAG
+251 ALLSGIAG

-308 MQNFGGRQ
+308 MQHFGGRQ
-316 QELADTLQGIGYS
+316 QDLADTLQGIGYS

-366 NMAKETATPENNA
+366 NMAKATATPENNA
-379 SVHKILSNAT
+379 QVHKILSNAT

-394 PHGDVEQGAQA
+394 PNGDVEQGAQA
-405 FKESID
+405 FKESVD

-482 QDNTQAVQD
+482 QDNTEAVQSS
-491 AVAAQHEQ
+491 VAAQREQ

-521 FDRKLAEV
+521 FDRKLADAGLTE
-529 NLHPE
+529 
-534 DILFQSA
+534 
-541 AMYKNKANSLV
+541 
-552 EFKDFAVNNKGNKQ
+552 KDFLLQETINKNAV
-566 EDNKSFYRFTNKDGV
+566 D
-581 QIDVPF
+581 
-587 ERALHIKEK
+587 
-596 HHLTDQ
+596 LTD
-602 QLDVAEKE
+602 
-610 LNNAEYAV
+610 
-618 LMPDVGEYQ
+618 P
-627 GKQVKIKVNTSLGKM
+627 
-642 GAVLEILPNGRVFL
+642 F
-656 DTAFFDSDANIDNW
+656 
-670 AKENHP
+670 
-676 NAPSKKPVFIGSGTI
+676 
-691 SIADI
+691 ADI
-696 MREIKGNN
+696 AKL
-704 RGTFDSANPNIYLKE
+704 P
-719 NIENIRP
+719 
-726 STADMF
+726 ADQR
-732 GADAQTA
+732 A
-739 AQFKE
+739 
-744 NVKTVLSD
+744 
-752 ENISNKQQVEM
+752 QQVESSLNALIGQAM
-763 GQLPP
+763 DTATPPLQIQITADNKVHIKNSNVKLKKGQLKRHQTALTTLEKIVNVAQKTDRKGEVDASHNTSKKTLAHKANVEEYVYFQAPVKIGEDTFLVELATERVKGQDKNLLD
-768 LYTELGLPQQDLKTN
+768 LYNVRVKRNPTAAHLSTLPQGSSTDRITN
-783 KLALRKALGLL
+783 N
-794 TPQELAEHKDWHNHN
+794 EE
-809 VPQET
+809 
-814 IDNLPALLSD
+814 
-824 PVAVLRSNTKNGSF
+824 F
-838 VAVLDSEVQG
+838 
-848 KPVVAIVSPNLRKGG
+848 
-863 YTFIP
+863 
-868 SVYERNNY
+868 
-876 ETFLKTTAEKGNV
+876 
-889 LYWDKNRMSLP
+889 
-900 GALTRA
+900 
-906 AIIGNDILIDNITTK
+906 
-921 EDVVK
+921 VK

-944 FNIRQ
+944 FNI
-949 NPEEIT
+949 
-955 EIHNQKTGEVIPLIS
+955 
-970 YITGREKE
+970 
-978 NITPIKITNRPFAD
+978 
-992 VQGRK
+992 
-997 ITRTD
+997 
-1002 VRKKILGN
+1002 
-1010 NKNITLQAKGGKKY
+1010 
-1024 LLSTS
+1024 
-1029 SVDKM
+1029 
-1034 YSSIFGRFPNELEIK
+1034 
-1049 KEIISALPEI
+1049 
-1059 FPQMDLIL
+1059 
-1067 SHKDV
+1067 
-1072 KGIDREI
+1072 
-1079 ERFAGVIQVDK
+1079 
-1090 KEFYVMLT
+1090 
-1098 AKNGKVARTFLSSLY
+1098 
-1113 DLQTEPKEN
+1113 
-1122 ASGPSR
+1122 
-1128 VYSGHRLHIDSI
+1128 
-1140 GDLVRFVKRKIAK
+1140 
-1153 YNNNVSGKGSG
+1153 
-1164 SSELLQE
+1164 
-1171 NLFNIQQNLFD
+1171 QQNLFD
-1182 REQSLFDTQAN
+1182 KQQSLFDTQVN
-1193 AEERTE
+1193 AEERTAP
-1199 LTQEDSELKEAADGL
+1199 TQEDSELKEAADGL
-1214 FTEEEL
+1214 FSEEEL
-1220 KPELPK
+1220 KQDLPP
-1226 FKPTTKPERIEDFG
+1226 FTPTGKPERIEDFG

-1265 VRSITLSKYF
+1265 VRSITLSQYF

-1301 SIPAKP
+1301 SLPVKP
-1307 QRLGRAA
+1307 QRPARAA
-1314 RWAEG
+1314 QWVEG

-1342 TDKTDTIHNRVAFY
+1342 TDKTDAIHNRVAFY

-1367 KDYTLRSSDYLM
+1367 KEYSLRPGNFLM
-1379 YGGTRFNTP
+1379 FNGQRFNEP
-1388 TTIYELER
+1388 QKIYLLER

-1414 RKMLTETAAP
+1414 RKMLAQSAAP

-1465 AFDFLTKNQAHL
+1465 AFDFLTQNQAHL

-1561 LDGSLGLAFGARG
+1561 LDGTLGLAFGARG

-1640 QGVLKAITDTF
+1640 QGVLTAIMDTF
-1651 YSRSVNLDKLRSKPY
+1651 YGRSKNLDALRSKPY

-1694 YLANLVN
+1694 YLANIVN

-1745 YAESDEG
+1745 YAESEG
-1752 DTSFNFGQNVAQPD
+1752 DTSFDFGQNVAQPD

-1791 TALHEYFHV
+1791 TAVHEYFHI

-1817 LQMMQDL
+1817 LQMMQNL

-1848 ARARVLQTIQA
+1848 ARARVLQTIKE
-1859 RGGDEYIKRLAF
+1859 RGGNEYIKRLAF
-1871 NDSLDENDTT
+1871 SDVLDENDTT
-1881 AQFVRRAFREN
+1881 AQFVRRGFREN

-1898 KYFHNGKAPNAAY
+1898 KYFQNGKAPNATY
-1911 KSLFEKFAA
+1911 KNLFEKFAA
-1920 WLRDIYGALT
+1920 WLREIYGSLT
-1930 GVDLSPEVQEFFDKL
+1930 GVELSPEVQEFFDKL

-1986 KDLVST
+1986 KDLVNT

-2116 KKTLKAILE
+2116 KKTLKAILD

-2149 NRLAERLDN
+2149 NRLAEKLDP
-2158 KSQTVQN
+2158 KGATTQA

-2191 QIEGKDGLIKQL
+2191 QIEGKDILIKQL
-2203 ENAKTFEEIQ
+2203 EKAKTFEEIQ
-2213 TAAAGALDFLEDAYD
+2213 TASAGALDFLEDAYE

-2250 RAELLRAYSESI
+2250 RAELLRAYTESI

-2274 VLNMASSGQLKLYE
+2274 VLDMAASGQLKLYE

-2399 MTDPTTMSA
+2399 MTDPATMTA

-2431 LVDKPNSL
+2431 LVDKPTSPT
-2439 IDRIINEMLSI
+2439 DRIINEMLSI
-2450 QAYARKDVTC
+2450 QAYARKDVSC
-2460 QLFKQAYEDIHSL
+2460 ELFKQAYEDIHAL

-2478 EAKILEKM
+2478 EAKSLEKM
-2486 IKDFRTEQDKSEVL
+2486 IKDYRTEQDKSEVL

-2598 TNPGAIKRTGEAFP
+2598 TNPGALKHTGEAFP
-2612 EELNKLQIITAYIYA
+2612 EELNKLQIIDAYIYA

-2722 ASSAFVQMKLE
+2722 VSSAFVQMKLE

-2755 LNQIIRVFKSPVLK
+2755 LNQIRRVFKSPVLK

-2780 YKRMLELIDQFSVS
+2780 YKRMLELIDQFSVT

-2826 KQLISSIN
+2826 KQLISAIN

-2855 KETVE
+2855 KETVA

-3021 ALTTLGILAWYY
+3021 ALTTLGLLAWYY

-3069 EVAKAKMFDHKV
+3069 QVAKAKMFDHTV
-3081 RMERPELPVVSDLFK
+3081 RMERPELPVVSELFK
-3096 MGQTAVK
+3096 MGQMAVK

-3117 SGQLIGGLPTKY
+3117 GGQLIGGLPAKY
-3129 AKGFYTGA
+3129 AKGFATGTA
-3137 GDIAGGENPMR
+3137 DIASGENPMR